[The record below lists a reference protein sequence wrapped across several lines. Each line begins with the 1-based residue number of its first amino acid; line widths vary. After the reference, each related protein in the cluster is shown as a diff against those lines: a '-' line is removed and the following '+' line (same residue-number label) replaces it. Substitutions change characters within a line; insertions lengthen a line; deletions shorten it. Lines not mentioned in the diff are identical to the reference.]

1 MRTLK
6 VALIVFFSILGIVG
20 ATILGLYLTGKL
32 NVEAIPPAD
41 IFYADVT
48 IDENGNKTFTSHT
61 GEYFTSS
68 NFDMIIGTTS
78 KSEDYNQTKVN
89 LDFGTTVAKRY
100 LKVNQET
107 LTPYC
112 YTLDEN
118 GNQVKYELTDEANG
132 NYITNGKIVVPKT
145 VTIGRAFKVLLCVS
159 TDEASDGAIDENT
172 KLYNIGGTVV
182 LYAQSEA
189 KSLSRIN
196 TTINIDV
203 PVENIKIIPTTS
215 NGGEEKVLS
224 TIIENDK
231 LYYVVNLETFFGL
244 KVEFSPA
251 RSAYL
256 YGKDGSNGTAQF
268 KKVIFGLNNDE
279 ENITFVDADGNMITG
294 VSDIARMLSI
304 LSGDGEVFAR
314 VFKNAADNNANA
326 ELSLTEQYELMA
338 NKGVSASANIRV
350 TNITID
356 GFEISDKY
364 HGAGNELV
372 FDINNRL
379 IITANNELLGK
390 SLQIGILADGYSQ
403 GAVQKEIE
411 NIYLSIQVF
420 KNGAWVD
427 ATAGDNKYFAF
438 VGSQVYVMNLLDSDY
453 YGFNFY
459 QVKFNRNMPNNSY
472 WEIAALANNE
482 NADYSSIRIQVFYK
496 SSEGIVENNSKYGPY
511 DVECVVNPVVEPEI
525 EWKDN
530 SGYKQSDELVADNR
544 NEEILFY
551 ADGKANPIIIDLT
564 NLGLITNLNQ
574 NPANTLIK
582 YFIASKADANL
593 DSKINCR
600 KYNGEIQGLPAD
612 TQYVYELLS
621 DEKLIISSMGDVS
634 EFEFDIVFAVVQN
647 DFYGNAV
654 KDGDSY
660 VIKALPS
667 AQNGS
672 LITLPFRISK
682 TVDISNESLSV
693 VINTP
698 VSPYGEPTFV
708 LQKTSNSIKLSIK
721 IKTTDVEIFKK
732 QVDAG
737 NITLHAYENSVL
749 ANYLHYYNDGVN
761 YPLENALAAYLET
774 NPTVLTDG
782 EYTIFDINLSIG
794 EIAFADAEDEK
805 AINIVLNYVVKT
817 EKGDMNFTASTT
829 NINIYSGK
837 INDLKIKYS
846 YIDDNGATVEKY
858 FEGNE
863 IINIVKRIE
872 NNAGVTKIST
882 IYTME
887 IEGQVK
893 EIELLTN
900 TYLNVEFTKYEIDD
914 VLNITS
920 SNSLMLQ
927 VSYMSLNDE
936 IKYQLSAL
944 KSGENVKITFKPQY
958 AHSNFKAIT
967 LVFNIDANF
976 EVDANDT
983 DFRNGVASTPKDGIL
998 NYDPSRGYTII
1009 GAPIKQT
1016 GDKYE
1021 IVASENSN
1029 VEYQFKNLVQVS
1041 VTTSAG
1047 SVVVND
1053 KLKFTLE
1060 IPDDLKNF
1068 IELIY
1073 VDGELIGFKPI
1084 EKLGKSANLVVYY
1097 YSSEV
1102 GFNSGVL
1109 NINLAPYYQAQGTIN
1124 NHDGADVSQKEP
1136 DAKFVF
1142 AEADIILNNFKVLGF
1157 NLETG
1162 IYDIAINTGLGA
1174 KISAI
1179 LNQLTAITSGETNL
1193 LNILQI
1199 FASQGAGEL
1208 IFTPISIKF
1217 APVSQVQKYVLT
1229 FAFNDNVAENAYNF
1243 SIDYIFYVQ
1252 PNIKVNEKKIFEVRD
1267 DIYYLNNQED
1277 PFKNGYTLYWFEP
1290 KKENSFKNGYETTSD
1305 GVNVIK
1311 LPFTRICGV
1320 ENFDK
1325 SKFSYAVYEKGAQN
1339 GGLTVGTQY
1348 TITGVKKLSLYE
1360 LVVYYAGN
1368 KFTFRYFAEPNLN
1381 LPNGIEKETYNGEKY
1396 ISLYAKQDISSLTGL
1411 SFGSLA
1417 KNGNILSYAELSKLT
1432 GNINGDYTGYDF
1444 DLNIN
1449 KNEFNL
1455 FETYVVLNGSTENEE
1470 YVVYKALIF
1479 PEKWSYINYEGTTE
1493 TDVYKILKGEVVR
1506 NIKSGENIEKFA
1518 DDILKNDFTYE
1529 IYEIYDLIDSKGE
1542 KLENNNLLINVDVD
1556 TKTIKTNPM
1565 GKNHKFKI
1573 TFQINYSD
1581 VTGTH
1586 YPYTFNYY
1594 VETTA
1599 SQTIKINYPYIG
1611 SGNNEILEDFSV
1623 SHKVYYDEF
1632 ENNQYYLID
1641 LNSNKNNM
1649 FGNKFVELTSSGEG
1663 EFNSLIFEI
1672 VKVYVN
1678 NEIIK
1683 DNISSYVTINNGE
1696 VVLKN
1701 VAFETLNVLIKIS
1714 TPNGAE
1720 GYYKISVQNH
1730 AVTYVIGVN
1739 NTESGF
1745 AENTITNVNRSNLE
1759 TFKGI
1764 LKDLT
1769 LRIKEGSSSYS
1780 EVKNLDLHFAVL
1792 KDGVLQTD
1800 KNIIYY
1806 NSADKQ
1812 LVVNP
1817 SPIKQTA
1824 TLYAFTS
1831 EGIVAK
1837 IDIDIDSPISISQ
1850 TTSKYDGNQNN
1861 AHGLYGDQTVD
1872 LFNYLSISYNGEAKN
1887 VSGYTFEIDPKNDY
1901 VSISDKNLVIKPYF
1915 NANNEFIKITIK
1927 VQLWDATNLP
1937 GTSED
1942 IKCEFEMTFSIMPNV
1957 IVNNQ
1962 TVNIKANQKL
1972 TWEGINNST
1981 DPKKGLF
1988 DLKTKKDYSYE
1999 LLQNFTNNLF
2009 AEELNL
2015 YETSLNNALNF
2026 NIETNVLTFTPKPVM
2041 ATREIVLTFKISKG
2055 DFETTGTL
2063 TITIEPDTDVEIN
2076 YPDFGTGRNFDALY
2090 IYKED
2095 YKDNKILDLIK
2106 SEYIKIIGKGIN
2118 TQIVLNTTSGYIVK
2132 GKGDIIT
2139 NNEIKLT
2146 NQENLTSNETI
2157 VISIYVDGLLRST
2170 FTLVICNNPVFT
2182 ASFGNGLSEISED
2195 LLQNEVKGNPFW
2207 FEDGKIS
2214 IQTEQNRNDSRFGI
2228 YIIARNKLTGVE
2240 TKVLI
2245 GGLGS
2250 DEKVESA
2257 VLYFATYELGSFNLI
2272 KDKVIKKNTDGT
2284 YSFAEIF
2291 NSKYEG
2297 YNKGIDIA
2305 TCEFYF
2311 GEFVVNTNQVVLS
2324 SNLKIEQPKKRI
2336 TYYYNGFEMT
2346 FSKAATLF
2354 KVGSTFIN
2362 NPEFKLNGTSG
2373 TYKLI
2378 NKNSSVKIA
2387 KYEFKV
2393 VKDYKFGDNTFA
2405 ESPKN
2410 GSTSSITKDTYNDNE
2425 FGELYG
2431 AQYKVS
2437 KTIELTAENSYSL
2450 IELLRGLGLT
2460 AYRGGAYQSTEKIYL
2475 QHGNYTTN
2483 ENFKHNLGSLI
2494 SLQSISPKGNIIDY
2508 TITPNGA
2515 KKGGDIVHLVV
2526 RFGADN
2532 LASTNAYA
2540 DADTYIIRI
2549 KILPSITITP
2559 TSASGENI
2567 LSYEE
2572 STTTG
2577 LTLTAGIKITD
2588 SSIKY
2593 FNIPLSELVTI
2604 SGNYDITKMIVSVG
2618 NGSKYVVGA
2627 GYANRLG
2634 KLPNSEEYGIQFNKT
2649 IFGGNIIEL
2658 TISDRFG
2665 YSESIRVQYLNSQN
2679 VSPTIL
2685 SNPSSIFE
2693 GDQFTLAFYKGI
2705 NSDGLKVYQCFGAQ
2719 GGQLTET
2726 YLAGI
2731 PNVIIVNG
2739 FDQIGDSYLNEG
2751 LFSLTANMGGFDNVT
2766 PTKLSYNNNLI
2777 FGNNI
2782 RLLPNEFGLK
2792 VVLTVN
2798 NSAIGGNEKIEL
2810 DVNTSLNQRYKIQA
2824 KGDYGKYSTI
2834 YLGNGNEY
2842 ELSKLF
2848 EIYDLKLGAST
2859 NLIGVD
2865 GYCLSILD
2873 LNVNY
2878 TLSYQENNEEKTITI
2893 TNNKFMFGNVEYTI
2907 DFDNSKV
2914 YYQEKIKINNKK
2926 FTINKTEF
2934 TISNDNTTLSYKEND
2949 EDKTITITNNK
2960 FMFGNVEYTIDFA
2973 NSKVYYQEKIKIN
2986 NTRFT
2991 INKTEFT
2998 INVTFSGA
3006 TSFNN
3011 KISET
3016 KATEFKFNLS
3026 GGELGR
3032 SVSHEYVF
3040 NIALTPKYYAVEM
3053 DNADQNY
3060 GIVVDGSAD
3069 SSYSGTD
3076 WRGSIIYLDYYGNV
3090 VAGTISGVSYSIYSG
3105 VGTLEEGMLSGL
3117 SADNSVTITV
3127 KSDTENSDG
3136 VEIGQVKVTMRRYY
3150 GLTGSSVNV
3159 TLSTGTNT
3167 NKLDFDVW
3175 TKGIT
3180 ALVVKQGETQ
3190 TGEPLGKGLGLFTY
3204 SITTSGYDLKYE
3216 DGEYKLSKTSGDFK
3230 ENDEVVVT
3238 VNYMGKE
3245 LGTITIKI
3253 VNNN

>member
-89 LDFGTTVAKRY
+89 LDFGTQVAKKY
-100 LKVNQET
+100 LKVNSET

-118 GNQVKYELTDEANG
+118 GNQVKYELTDEGNG

-182 LYAQSEA
+182 LHAQSEA

-203 PVENIKIIPTTS
+203 PVENIRIIPTTS
-215 NGGEEKVLS
+215 NGGEEKVLN

-279 ENITFVDADGNMITG
+279 ENITFVDADGNMIAG
-294 VSDIARMLSI
+294 VSDIARMLSV

-482 NADYSSIRIQVFYK
+482 NADYSAIRIQVFYK
-496 SSEGIVENNSKYGPY
+496 SSEGIVENNTKYGPY
-511 DVECVVNPVVEPEI
+511 DVECVVNPVVEPEV
-525 EWKDN
+525 EWNDN
-530 SGYKQSDELVADNR
+530 SDYKQSDELVADNR

-551 ADGKANPIIIDLT
+551 VDGVANPIIIDLT
-564 NLGLITNLNQ
+564 NLGLITNLDQ

-582 YFIASKADANL
+582 YFICSKTDANL

-600 KYNGEIQGLPAD
+600 KYNGQLQGLP
-612 TQYVYELLS
+612 TGMQYVYELLS

-708 LQKTSNSIKLSIK
+708 LQRTSNSLKLAIK

-737 NITLHAYENSVL
+737 NITLHAYENNVL
-749 ANYLHYYNDGVN
+749 VNYLHYYNDGVN

-782 EYTIFDINLSIG
+782 EYTIFEISLSTG

-805 AINIVLNYVVKT
+805 AINIVLNYVVNT

-846 YIDDNGATVEKY
+846 YIDDNGVTVEKY

-863 IINIVKRIE
+863 IINIVKRIV
-872 NNAGVTKIST
+872 NNAGVTEIST

-887 IEGQVK
+887 IDGQER
-893 EIELLTN
+893 EIVVLTN
-900 TYLNVEFTKYEIDD
+900 DYLNVEFTKYGIDD
-914 VLNITS
+914 VLNISS
-920 SNSLMLQ
+920 SNSLVLQ

-936 IKYQLSAL
+936 IRYQLSAL
-944 KSGENVKITFKPQY
+944 KSGENVRVTFKPQF

-967 LVFNIDANF
+967 LIFNIDANF

-983 DFRNGVASTPKDGIL
+983 DFRNGVASTPTDGIL

-1021 IVASENSN
+1021 IVAVEDLN
-1029 VEYQFKNLVQVS
+1029 VEYLFKNLVQVS

-1060 IPDDLKNF
+1060 IPDDLKSF

-1073 VDGELIGFKPI
+1073 IDGELIGFKPI
-1084 EKLGKSANLVVYY
+1084 AKLGKAANLVVYY

-1109 NINLAPYYQAQGTIN
+1109 NINLAPYYQAQGTID
-1124 NHDGADVSQKEP
+1124 NHDGANVSQKEP

-1162 IYDIAINTGLGA
+1162 IYDVEINTGLGA
-1174 KISAI
+1174 KIAAI
-1179 LNQLTAITSGETNL
+1179 LNQLTAITSDKTNL

-1208 IFTPISIKF
+1208 FYTPTKIKFTP
-1217 APVSQVQKYVLT
+1217 VSEVKKYVLT

-1243 SIDYIFYVQ
+1243 SIGYIFYVQ
-1252 PNIKVNEKKIFEVRD
+1252 PNIKVDESKIFEVRD
-1267 DIYYLNNQED
+1267 DIYYLNNQEN
-1277 PFKNGYTLYWFEP
+1277 PFKKGYTLYWF
-1290 KKENSFKNGYETTSD
+1290 ETTSD

-1311 LPFTRICGV
+1311 FPFSRICGV
-1320 ENFDK
+1320 ENFDE

-1381 LPNGIEKETYNGEKY
+1381 LPDEIEKVTYNGEKY
-1396 ISLYAKQDISSLTGL
+1396 LSLYAKQDISSLTVL
-1411 SFGSLA
+1411 SFGSLTN
-1417 KNGNILSYAELSKLT
+1417 NGNILSYAELSKKT
-1432 GNINGDYTGYDF
+1432 GNINEAYTRYGNLN
-1444 DLNIN
+1444 LNIN
-1449 KNEFNL
+1449 KNKFGL
-1455 FETYVVLNGSTENEE
+1455 FETYVVLTNGSTENEE
-1470 YVVYKALIF
+1470 YVVYKVLIF
-1479 PEKWSYINYEGTTE
+1479 PEKWSYINYGETGV
-1493 TDVYKILKGEVVR
+1493 TDVYQILNGKVV
-1506 NIKSGENIEKFA
+1506 KNIESGKNIEGFA
-1518 DDILKNDFTYE
+1518 NTILANNFE
-1529 IYEIYDLIDSKGE
+1529 YEIYDLTDSKLLE
-1542 KLENNNLLINVDVD
+1542 KNNLLINVDVN

-1573 TFQINYSD
+1573 TFTVNYSD
-1581 VTGTH
+1581 ATGTH

-1594 VETTA
+1594 VEASA
-1599 SQTIKINYPYIG
+1599 SQTIEINYPYTG

-1632 ENNQYYLID
+1632 ENNQYIID
-1641 LNSNKNNM
+1641 LKSNNNNM
-1649 FGNKFVELTSSGEG
+1649 FGNQFVKLTSSGEG
-1663 EFNSLIFEI
+1663 EFNNLIFEI

-1678 NEIIK
+1678 NEIITN
-1683 DNISSYVTINNGE
+1683 NISSYVTIDNNGK

-1701 VAFETLNVLIKIS
+1701 VSYESLNVLIKIS
-1714 TPNGAE
+1714 TKNGAE

-1730 AVTYVIGVN
+1730 AVNYVIGVD
-1739 NTESGF
+1739 NTETGAGF
-1745 AENTITNVNRSNLE
+1745 AENTITNVNRGNLK
-1759 TFKGI
+1759 TFNEI
-1764 LKDLT
+1764 LPNLT
-1769 LRIKEGSSSYS
+1769 LRIKTGSSSYS
-1780 EVKNLDLHFAVL
+1780 EVKNLELQFAVL
-1792 KDGVLQTD
+1792 NKDGVLQTD

-1806 NSADKQ
+1806 DSAKKQ

-1831 EGIVAK
+1831 EGVVAK
-1837 IDIDIDSPISISQ
+1837 IEIDIDSPISISQ
-1850 TTSKYDGNQNN
+1850 TTANYDGGQNN
-1861 AHGLYGDQTVD
+1861 AHGLYGDQIVD
-1872 LFNYLSISYNGEAKN
+1872 LFKYLLISYNGTKVEN
-1887 VSGYTFEIDPKNDY
+1887 VSGYTFEIDSNDY
-1901 VSISDKNLVIKPYF
+1901 VSISDNQLVIKPYF

-1937 GTSED
+1937 GTSAD

-1962 TVNIKANQKL
+1962 TVTVKANQTL
-1972 TWEGINNST
+1972 TWEDIA
-1981 DPKKGLF
+1981 KLF
-1988 DLKTKKDYSYE
+1988 DLKKGNGYSYNLE
-1999 LLQNFTNNLF
+1999 SFTYNLL
-2009 AEELNL
+2009 AEELDL
-2015 YETSLNNALNF
+2015 YGLEGIKFDFTGNK
-2026 NIETNVLTFTPKPVM
+2026 LTFKPKPVM
-2041 ATREIVLTFKISKG
+2041 AKREIVIKFKIFK
-2055 DFETTGTL
+2055 DNFETTGTL

-2095 YKDNKILDLIK
+2095 YKNNKILDLINN
-2106 SEYIKIIGKGIN
+2106 EYIKIIGKGTD
-2118 TQIVLNTTSGYIVK
+2118 TQIVLKTTSDYISRDK
-2132 GKGDIIT
+2132 ETNII
-2139 NNEIKLT
+2139 NNNKITLT
-2146 NQENLTSNETI
+2146 SDALTLTSNETI

-2182 ASFGNGLSEISED
+2182 ASFDNGLSEITED
-2195 LLQNEVKGNPFW
+2195 LLQDEVKGNPFW

-2214 IQTEQNRNDSRFGI
+2214 IKTEQNRGGSRFGI

-2245 GGLGS
+2245 GGTGQK
-2250 DEKVESA
+2250 EKVESA
-2257 VLYFATYELGSFNLI
+2257 VLYFADYGLSGFSFNDAI
-2272 KDKVIKKNTDGT
+2272 DRNADHT
-2284 YSFAEIF
+2284 YSFAKIF
-2291 NSKYEG
+2291 AG
-2297 YNKGIDIA
+2297 KGIDIA

-2311 GEFVVNTNQVVLS
+2311 GEFVVNENQVVLG

-2354 KVGSTFIN
+2354 KVGTTNIS
-2362 NPEFKLNGTSG
+2362 EFKLNETSGISG

-2378 NKNSSVKIA
+2378 NANSRVEIA

-2405 ESPKN
+2405 NSPKD
-2410 GSTSSITKDTYNDNE
+2410 GSTSSITKDTYNDKE

-2431 AQYKVS
+2431 TQYRVS
-2437 KTIELTAENSYSL
+2437 KTIELTADNSYSL

-2494 SLQSISPKGNIIDY
+2494 SLQSITNGTGNVTGNVTDY

-2526 RFGADN
+2526 RFGAN
-2532 LASTNAYA
+2532 ELASTNAYA

-2549 KILPSITITP
+2549 KILPNITITP

-2588 SSIKY
+2588 SLIKY
-2593 FNIPLSELVTI
+2593 FNIPLSQLVTI

-2618 NGSKYVVGA
+2618 NGSEYVVGA

-2634 KLPNSEEYGIQFNKT
+2634 KLPGGGEEYGIQFNKT

-2693 GDQFTLAFYKGI
+2693 GDQFTLAFYTGVDE
-2705 NSDGLKVYQCFGAQ
+2705 NGLKLYQCFGAQ
-2719 GGQLTET
+2719 SGSPLTET
-2726 YLAGI
+2726 TLAGI

-2739 FDQIGDSYLNEG
+2739 FGDKQITDVNIDNN
-2751 LFSLTANMGGFDNVT
+2751 LFTLIANKGEFVSGT
-2766 PTKLSYNNNLI
+2766 KTKLGYNDNSI

-2792 VVLTVN
+2792 IRLSVQN
-2798 NSAIGGNEKIEL
+2798 NAIGEGKEEVVEL
-2810 DVNTSLNQRYKIQA
+2810 AVNTSLNQRYKVQA

-2842 ELSKLF
+2842 QLTNLF
-2848 EIYDLKLGAST
+2848 EIYDLKLGATT
-2859 NLIGVD
+2859 N
-2865 GYCLSILD
+2865 
-2873 LNVNY
+2873 
-2878 TLSYQENNEEKTITI
+2878 TLKFENNGSETQ
-2893 TNNKFMFGNVEYTI
+2893 GYLQ
-2907 DFDNSKV
+2907 S
-2914 YYQEKIKINNKK
+2914 
-2926 FTINKTEF
+2926 
-2934 TISNDNTTLSYKEND
+2934 ISNGVLTLKNAE
-2949 EDKTITITNNK
+2949 
-2960 FMFGNVEYTIDFA
+2960 
-2973 NSKVYYQEKIKIN
+2973 
-2986 NTRFT
+2986 
-2991 INKTEFT
+2991 
-2998 INVTFSGA
+2998 
-3006 TSFNN
+3006 SFNN

-3016 KATEFKFNLS
+3016 KATEFNFNLS
-3026 GGELGR
+3026 GGELGT
-3032 SVSHEYVF
+3032 SVSHKYVF

-3053 DNADQNY
+3053 ENADLNY

-3069 SSYSGTD
+3069 SSYSGEG
-3076 WRGSIIYLDYYGNV
+3076 WKGSIIYLDYYGNV
-3090 VAGTISGVSYSIYSG
+3090 VVTNNTDVSGVSYSIYSG
-3105 VGTLEEGMLSGL
+3105 IGNLSSGTLSGL

-3127 KSDTENSDG
+3127 KSDNI
-3136 VEIGQVKVTMRRYY
+3136 EIGQVKVTMRRYY
-3150 GLTGSSVNV
+3150 GLTGNSVNV
-3159 TLSTGTNT
+3159 PIKNITGNQI
-3167 NKLDFDVW
+3167 KFEDW
-3175 TKGIT
+3175 TKGIK
-3180 ALVVKQGETQ
+3180 ALVVGGGDPEA
-3190 TGEPLGKGLGLFTY
+3190 LGKGLGLFTY
-3204 SITTSGYDLKYE
+3204 SVGTGYDLKYE
-3216 DGEYKLSKTSGDFK
+3216 NGEYKLVKTSGNFVAGTS
-3230 ENDEVVVT
+3230 VVVT

-3245 LGTITIKI
+3245 LGKIT
-3253 VNNN
+3253 VNITKN

>member
-89 LDFGTTVAKRY
+89 LDFGTQVAKKY
-100 LKVNQET
+100 LKVNSET

-182 LYAQSEA
+182 LHAQSEA

-203 PVENIKIIPTTS
+203 PVENIRIIPTTS
-215 NGGEEKVLS
+215 NGGEEKVLN

-279 ENITFVDADGNMITG
+279 ENITFVDADGNMIAG
-294 VSDIARMLSI
+294 VSDIARMLSV

-472 WEIAALANNE
+472 WEIAALVNNE
-482 NADYSSIRIQVFYK
+482 NADYSAIRIQVFYK
-496 SSEGIVENNSKYGPY
+496 SSEGIVENNTKYGPY
-511 DVECVVNPVVEPEI
+511 DVECVVNPVVEPEV
-525 EWKDN
+525 EWNDN
-530 SGYKQSDELVADNR
+530 SDYKQSDELVADSR

-551 ADGKANPIIIDLT
+551 VDGKATPIIIDLT
-564 NLGLITNLNQ
+564 NLGLITNLDQ

-582 YFIASKADANL
+582 YFICSKTDANL

-600 KYNGEIQGLPAD
+600 KYNGQLQGLP
-612 TQYVYELLS
+612 TGMQYVYELLS

-708 LQKTSNSIKLSIK
+708 LQRTSNSLKLAIK

-737 NITLHAYENSVL
+737 NITLHAYENNVL
-749 ANYLHYYNDGVN
+749 VNYLHYYNDGVN

-782 EYTIFDINLSIG
+782 EYTIFEISLSTG

-805 AINIVLNYVVKT
+805 AINIVLNYVVNT

-846 YIDDNGATVEKY
+846 YIDDNGVTVEKY

-863 IINIVKRIE
+863 IINIVKRIV
-872 NNAGVTKIST
+872 NNAGVTEIST

-887 IEGQVK
+887 IDGQER
-893 EIELLTN
+893 EIVVLTN
-900 TYLNVEFTKYEIDD
+900 DYLNVEFTKYGIDD
-914 VLNITS
+914 VLNISS
-920 SNSLMLQ
+920 SNSLVLQ

-936 IKYQLSAL
+936 IRYQLSAL
-944 KSGENVKITFKPQY
+944 KSGENVRVTFKPQF

-967 LVFNIDANF
+967 LIFNIDANF

-1021 IVASENSN
+1021 IVAVEDLN
-1029 VEYQFKNLVQVS
+1029 VEYLFKNLAQVS

-1060 IPDDLKNF
+1060 IPDDLKSF

-1073 VDGELIGFKPI
+1073 IDGELIGFKPI
-1084 EKLGKSANLVVYY
+1084 AKLGKAANLVVYY

-1109 NINLAPYYQAQGTIN
+1109 NINLAPYYQAQGTID
-1124 NHDGADVSQKEP
+1124 NHDGANVSQKEP

-1162 IYDIAINTGLGA
+1162 IYDVEINTGLGA
-1174 KISAI
+1174 KIAAI
-1179 LNQLTAITSGETNL
+1179 LNQLTAITSDKTNL

-1208 IFTPISIKF
+1208 FYTPTKIKFTP
-1217 APVSQVQKYVLT
+1217 VSEVEKYVLT

-1252 PNIKVNEKKIFEVRD
+1252 PNIKVDESKIFEVRD
-1267 DIYYLNNQED
+1267 DIYYLNNQEN
-1277 PFKNGYTLYWFEP
+1277 PFKNGYTLYWFE
-1290 KKENSFKNGYETTSD
+1290 TTSE

-1311 LPFTRICGV
+1311 FPFSRICGV
-1320 ENFDK
+1320 ENFDE

-1381 LPNGIEKETYNGEKY
+1381 LPDEIEKVTYNGEKY
-1396 ISLYAKQDISSLTGL
+1396 LSLYAKQDISSLTVL
-1411 SFGSLA
+1411 SFGSLTN
-1417 KNGNILSYAELSKLT
+1417 NGNILSYAELSKKT
-1432 GNINGDYTGYDF
+1432 GNINEAYTRYGNLN
-1444 DLNIN
+1444 LNIN
-1449 KNEFNL
+1449 KNKFGL
-1455 FETYVVLNGSTENEE
+1455 FETYVVLTNGSTENEE

-1479 PEKWSYINYEGTTE
+1479 PEKWSYINYGETGV
-1493 TDVYKILKGEVVR
+1493 TDVYQILNGKVV
-1506 NIKSGENIEKFA
+1506 KNIESGKNIEGFA
-1518 DDILKNDFTYE
+1518 NTILANNFE
-1529 IYEIYDLIDSKGE
+1529 YEIYDLTDSKLLE
-1542 KLENNNLLINVDVD
+1542 KNNLLINVDVN

-1573 TFQINYSD
+1573 TFTVNYSD
-1581 VTGTH
+1581 ATGTH
-1586 YPYTFNYY
+1586 YPYTFDYY
-1594 VETTA
+1594 VEASA
-1599 SQTIKINYPYIG
+1599 SQTIEINYPYTG

-1632 ENNQYYLID
+1632 ENNQYIID
-1641 LNSNKNNM
+1641 LRSNENNM
-1649 FGNKFVELTSSGEG
+1649 FGKQFVKLTSSGEG
-1663 EFNSLIFEI
+1663 EFNNLIFEI

-1678 NEIIK
+1678 NEIITN
-1683 DNISSYVTINNGE
+1683 NISSYVTIDNNGK

-1701 VAFETLNVLIKIS
+1701 VSYESLNVLIKIS
-1714 TPNGAE
+1714 TKNGAE

-1730 AVTYVIGVN
+1730 AVNYVIGVD
-1739 NTESGF
+1739 NTETGAGF
-1745 AENTITNVNRSNLE
+1745 TENTITNVNRGNLDN
-1759 TFKGI
+1759 FNLI
-1764 LKDLT
+1764 LPNLT
-1769 LRIKEGSSSYS
+1769 LRIKTGSSSYS

-1806 NSADKQ
+1806 DSAKKQ

-1831 EGIVAK
+1831 EGVVAK
-1837 IDIDIDSPISISQ
+1837 IEIDIDSPISITQ
-1850 TTSKYDGNQNN
+1850 TTANYDGGQNN

-1872 LFNYLSISYNGEAKN
+1872 LFKYLSISYNGEAKN
-1887 VSGYTFEIDPKNDY
+1887 VSGYTFKIDSNY
-1901 VSISDKNLVIKPYF
+1901 VSISGNQLVIMPYF

-1937 GTSED
+1937 GTSAD

-1962 TVNIKANQKL
+1962 TVTVKANQENFEW
-1972 TWEGINNST
+1972 TGIDNLFNL
-1981 DPKKGLF
+1981 KKGGGYLYNLESF
-1988 DLKTKKDYSYE
+1988 THN
-1999 LLQNFTNNLF
+1999 LL
-2009 AEELNL
+2009 AEELDL
-2015 YETSLNNALNF
+2015 YGLEGIKFEFTGNK
-2026 NIETNVLTFTPKPVM
+2026 LTFKPKPVM
-2041 ATREIVLTFKISKG
+2041 AKREIVITFKIFKG

-2063 TITIEPDTDVEIN
+2063 TITIEPDTDVKIN

-2095 YKDNKILDLIK
+2095 YKDNKILDLIN
-2106 SEYIKIIGKGIN
+2106 SAYIQIIGKGTN
-2118 TQIVLNTTSGYIVK
+2118 TQIVLDKTSDYIS
-2132 GKGDIIT
+2132 IT
-2139 NNEIKLT
+2139 DNKITLT
-2146 NQENLTSNETI
+2146 SDALTLTSNETI
-2157 VISIYVDGLLRST
+2157 VVSIYVDGLLRST

-2182 ASFGNGLSEISED
+2182 ASFDNGLSEINED
-2195 LLQNEVKGNPFW
+2195 LLQDEVKGNPFW

-2214 IQTEQNRNDSRFGI
+2214 IKTEQNRGGSRFGI

-2245 GGLGS
+2245 GGTGQK
-2250 DEKVESA
+2250 EKVESA
-2257 VLYFATYELGSFNLI
+2257 VLYFADYGLSGFSFNDAI
-2272 KDKVIKKNTDGT
+2272 DRNADHT
-2284 YSFAEIF
+2284 YSFAKIF
-2291 NSKYEG
+2291 AG
-2297 YNKGIDIA
+2297 KGIDIA

-2311 GEFVVNTNQVVLS
+2311 GEFVVNENQVVLG

-2346 FSKAATLF
+2346 FSEAEELF
-2354 KVGSTFIN
+2354 KVGETKVSNVGLTGEN
-2362 NPEFKLNGTSG
+2362 RSYT
-2373 TYKLI
+2373 LI
-2378 NKNSSVKIA
+2378 NANSSVEIA

-2405 ESPKN
+2405 NSPKD
-2410 GSTSSITKDTYNDNE
+2410 GSTSSITKDTYNDKE

-2431 AQYKVS
+2431 TQYRVS
-2437 KTIELTAENSYSL
+2437 KTIELTAGNSYSL

-2494 SLQSISPKGNIIDY
+2494 SLQSINGKDY

-2532 LASTNAYA
+2532 LASTNADAYA

-2588 SSIKY
+2588 SLIKY
-2593 FNIPLSELVTI
+2593 FNIPLSQLVTI

-2618 NGSKYVVGA
+2618 NGSEYVVGA

-2634 KLPNSEEYGIQFNKT
+2634 KLPGGGEEYGIQFNKT

-2693 GDQFTLAFYKGI
+2693 GDQFTLAFYTGVDE
-2705 NSDGLKVYQCFGAQ
+2705 NGLKLYQCFGAQ
-2719 GGQLTET
+2719 TDTCNET
-2726 YLAGI
+2726 TLAGI

-2739 FDQIGDSYLNEG
+2739 FDQIGDSYIDEG
-2751 LFSLTANMGGFDNVT
+2751 LFTLTANKGGFDNTT
-2766 PTKLSYNNNLI
+2766 PTKLDYNNNSI

-2792 VVLTVN
+2792 VKLSVLN
-2798 NSAIGGNEKIEL
+2798 PAIGEGKEEVVEL
-2810 DVNTSLNQRYKIQA
+2810 DVNTSLNQRYKVQA

-2834 YLGNGNEY
+2834 YLGNRNSY
-2842 ELSKLF
+2842 NIADLF
-2848 EIYDLKLGAST
+2848 EIYDLKLGATT
-2859 NLIGVD
+2859 N
-2865 GYCLSILD
+2865 
-2873 LNVNY
+2873 
-2878 TLSYQENNEEKTITI
+2878 TLKFENNGSETQ
-2893 TNNKFMFGNVEYTI
+2893 GYLQ
-2907 DFDNSKV
+2907 S
-2914 YYQEKIKINNKK
+2914 
-2926 FTINKTEF
+2926 
-2934 TISNDNTTLSYKEND
+2934 ISNGVNGVLTLKNAE
-2949 EDKTITITNNK
+2949 
-2960 FMFGNVEYTIDFA
+2960 
-2973 NSKVYYQEKIKIN
+2973 
-2986 NTRFT
+2986 
-2991 INKTEFT
+2991 
-2998 INVTFSGA
+2998 
-3006 TSFNN
+3006 SFNN

-3016 KATEFKFNLS
+3016 KATKFNFKLS
-3026 GGELGR
+3026 SGELGT
-3032 SVSHEYVF
+3032 SVDHEYVF

-3053 DNADQNY
+3053 NNADLNY
-3060 GIVVDGSAD
+3060 GIVVDGSAT
-3069 SSYSGTD
+3069 SSYSGEG
-3076 WRGSIIYLDYYGNV
+3076 WKGSIIYLDYYGNV
-3090 VAGTISGVSYSIYSG
+3090 VVKNRSDVSGVSYSIYSG
-3105 VGTLEEGMLSGL
+3105 IGNLKNGMLSGL

-3127 KSDTENSDG
+3127 KSDN

-3150 GLTGSSVNV
+3150 GLTGNSVNV

-3175 TKGIT
+3175 TDGIK
-3180 ALVVKQGETQ
+3180 ALVVVGGDPEA
-3190 TGEPLGKGLGLFTY
+3190 LGKGLGLFTY
-3204 SITTSGYDLKYE
+3204 SVGTGYDILYE
-3216 DGEYKLSKTSGDFK
+3216 DGQYKLVKTSGNFVTDTS
-3230 ENDEVVVT
+3230 VVVT

-3245 LGTITIKI
+3245 LGKITVTIDG
-3253 VNNN
+3253 

>member
-48 IDENGNKTFTSHT
+48 VDENGNKTFTSHT
-61 GEYFTSS
+61 GEYFTSN

-100 LKVNQET
+100 LKVNSET

-118 GNQVKYELTDEANG
+118 DNQVKYELADETNG

-203 PVENIKIIPTTS
+203 PVENIRIIPTTS
-215 NGGEEKVLS
+215 NGGEEKVLN

-294 VSDIARMLSI
+294 VSDIARMLSV

-482 NADYSSIRIQVFYK
+482 NADYSTIRIQVFYK
-496 SSEGIVENNSKYGPY
+496 SSEGIVENNTKYGPY
-511 DVECVVNPVVEPEI
+511 DVECVINPVVEPEV
-525 EWKDN
+525 EWNDN
-530 SGYKQSDELVADNR
+530 SDYKQSDELVADNR

-551 ADGKANPIIIDLT
+551 VDGKATPIIIDLT
-564 NLGLITNLNQ
+564 NLGLITNLDQ

-582 YFIASKADANL
+582 YFICSKTDANL

-600 KYNGEIQGLPAD
+600 KYNGQLQGLP
-612 TQYVYELLS
+612 TGMQYVYELLS

-708 LQKTSNSIKLSIK
+708 LQRTSNSLKLAIK

-737 NITLHAYENSVL
+737 NITLHAYENNVL
-749 ANYLHYYNDGVN
+749 VNYLHYYNDGVN

-782 EYTIFDINLSIG
+782 EYTIFEISLSTG

-805 AINIVLNYVVKT
+805 AINIVLNYVVNT

-846 YIDDNGATVEKY
+846 YIDDNGVTVEKY

-863 IINIVKRIE
+863 IINIVKRIV
-872 NNAGVTKIST
+872 NNAGVTEIST

-887 IEGQVK
+887 IDGQER
-893 EIELLTN
+893 EIVVLTN
-900 TYLNVEFTKYEIDD
+900 DYLNVEFTKYGIDD
-914 VLNITS
+914 VLNISS
-920 SNSLMLQ
+920 SNSLVLQ

-936 IKYQLSAL
+936 IRYQLSAL
-944 KSGENVKITFKPQY
+944 KSGENVRVTFKPQF

-967 LVFNIDANF
+967 LIFNIDANF

-1021 IVASENSN
+1021 IVAVEDLN
-1029 VEYQFKNLVQVS
+1029 VEYLFKNLAQVS

-1060 IPDDLKNF
+1060 IPDDLKSF

-1073 VDGELIGFKPI
+1073 IDGELIGFKPI
-1084 EKLGKSANLVVYY
+1084 AKFGKAANLVVYY

-1109 NINLAPYYQAQGTIN
+1109 NINLAPYYQAQGTID
-1124 NHDGADVSQKEP
+1124 NHDGANVSQKEP

-1162 IYDIAINTGLGA
+1162 IYDVEINTGLGA
-1174 KISAI
+1174 KIAAI
-1179 LNQLTAITSGETNL
+1179 LNQLTAITSDKTNL

-1208 IFTPISIKF
+1208 FYTPTKIKFTP
-1217 APVSQVQKYVLT
+1217 VSEVEKYVLT

-1252 PNIKVNEKKIFEVRD
+1252 PNIKVDESKIFEVRD
-1267 DIYYLNNQED
+1267 DIYYLNNQEN
-1277 PFKNGYTLYWFEP
+1277 PFKNGYTLYWFE
-1290 KKENSFKNGYETTSD
+1290 TTSE

-1311 LPFTRICGV
+1311 FPFSRICGV
-1320 ENFDK
+1320 ENFDE

-1381 LPNGIEKETYNGEKY
+1381 LPDEIEKVTYNGEKY
-1396 ISLYAKQDISSLTGL
+1396 LSLYAKQDISSLTVL
-1411 SFGSLA
+1411 SFGSLTN
-1417 KNGNILSYAELSKLT
+1417 NGNILSYAELSKKT
-1432 GNINGDYTGYDF
+1432 GNINEAYTRYGNLN
-1444 DLNIN
+1444 LNIN
-1449 KNEFNL
+1449 KNKFGL
-1455 FETYVVLNGSTENEE
+1455 FETYVVLTNGSTENEE

-1479 PEKWSYINYEGTTE
+1479 PEKWSYINYGETGV
-1493 TDVYKILKGEVVR
+1493 TDVYQILNGKVV
-1506 NIKSGENIEKFA
+1506 KNIESGKNIEGFA
-1518 DDILKNDFTYE
+1518 NTILANNFE
-1529 IYEIYDLIDSKGE
+1529 YEIYDLTDSKLLE
-1542 KLENNNLLINVDVD
+1542 KNNLLINVDVN

-1573 TFQINYSD
+1573 TFTVNYSD
-1581 VTGTH
+1581 TTGTH

-1594 VETTA
+1594 VEASA
-1599 SQTIKINYPYIG
+1599 SQTIEINYPYTG

-1632 ENNQYYLID
+1632 ENNQYIID
-1641 LNSNKNNM
+1641 LKSNENNM
-1649 FGNKFVELTSSGEG
+1649 FGNQFVKLTSSGEG
-1663 EFNSLIFEI
+1663 EFNNLIFEI

-1678 NEIIK
+1678 NEIITN
-1683 DNISSYVTINNGE
+1683 NISSYVTIDNNGK

-1701 VAFETLNVLIKIS
+1701 VSYESLNVLIKIS
-1714 TPNGAE
+1714 TKNGAE

-1730 AVTYVIGVN
+1730 AVNYVIGVD
-1739 NTESGF
+1739 NTETGAGF
-1745 AENTITNVNRSNLE
+1745 AENTITNVNRGNLDN
-1759 TFKGI
+1759 FNLI
-1764 LKDLT
+1764 LPNLT
-1769 LRIKEGSSSYS
+1769 LRIKTGSSSYS
-1780 EVKNLDLHFAVL
+1780 EVKNLSLKFAVL

-1806 NSADKQ
+1806 DSAKKQ

-1831 EGIVAK
+1831 EGVVAK
-1837 IDIDIDSPISISQ
+1837 IEIDIDSPISINQ
-1850 TTSKYDGNQNN
+1850 TRDNYDGGQNN

-1872 LFNYLSISYNGEAKN
+1872 LFKYLLISYNGTEVKN
-1887 VSGYTFEIDPKNDY
+1887 VSGYTFKIDSNDY
-1901 VSISDKNLVIKPYF
+1901 VSISGNQLVIKPYF

-1927 VQLWDATNLP
+1927 VQLWDATKLP

-1942 IKCEFEMTFSIMPNV
+1942 IKCEFEITFSIMPNV

-1962 TVNIKANQKL
+1962 TVNIKANQTL
-1972 TWEGINNST
+1972 TWEDIAKLF
-1981 DPKKGLF
+1981 DRKKGNG
-1988 DLKTKKDYSYE
+1988 YSYNLE
-1999 LLQNFTNNLF
+1999 SFTHNLL
-2009 AEELNL
+2009 AEELAL
-2015 YETSLNNALNF
+2015 YGSEGIKFDFTGNK
-2026 NIETNVLTFTPKPVM
+2026 LTFTPEPVM
-2041 ATREIVLTFKISKG
+2041 AKREIVITFKIFKG

-2095 YKDNKILDLIK
+2095 YKNNKILDLINN
-2106 SEYIKIIGKGIN
+2106 EYIKIIGKGIN
-2118 TQIVLNTTSGYIVK
+2118 TQIVLDKTSDYIS
-2132 GKGDIIT
+2132 IT
-2139 NNEIKLT
+2139 DNKITLT
-2146 NQENLTSNETI
+2146 SDALTLTSNETI
-2157 VISIYVDGLLRST
+2157 VVSIYVDGLLRST

-2182 ASFGNGLSEISED
+2182 ASFDNGLSEINED
-2195 LLQNEVKGNPFW
+2195 LLQDEVKGNPFW

-2214 IQTEQNRNDSRFGI
+2214 IKTEQNRGGSRFGI

-2245 GGLGS
+2245 GGTGQK
-2250 DEKVESA
+2250 EKVESA
-2257 VLYFATYELGSFNLI
+2257 VLYFADYGLSGFSFNDAI
-2272 KDKVIKKNTDGT
+2272 DRNADHT
-2284 YSFAEIF
+2284 YSFAKIF
-2291 NSKYEG
+2291 AG
-2297 YNKGIDIA
+2297 KGIDIA

-2311 GEFVVNTNQVVLS
+2311 GEFVVNENQVVLG

-2354 KVGSTFIN
+2354 KVGSTDIN
-2362 NPEFKLNGTSG
+2362 NADFGLEGTSG

-2378 NKNSSVKIA
+2378 NANSRVEIA

-2405 ESPKN
+2405 NSPKD
-2410 GSTSSITKDTYNDNE
+2410 GSTSSITKDTYNDKE

-2431 AQYKVS
+2431 TQYRVS
-2437 KTIELTAENSYSL
+2437 KTIELTAGNSYSL

-2494 SLQSISPKGNIIDY
+2494 SLQSINGKDY

-2532 LASTNAYA
+2532 LASTNADAYA

-2588 SSIKY
+2588 SLIKY
-2593 FNIPLSELVTI
+2593 FNIPLSQLVTI

-2618 NGSKYVVGA
+2618 SGSEYVVGA

-2634 KLPNSEEYGIQFNKT
+2634 TLPDSGDEYGIQFNKT

-2665 YSESIRVQYLNSQN
+2665 YSESIRVQYLNSKN

-2693 GDQFTLAFYKGI
+2693 GDQFTLAFYTGVDE
-2705 NSDGLKVYQCFGAQ
+2705 NGLKLYQCFGAQ
-2719 GGQLTET
+2719 SGLLTET
-2726 YLAGI
+2726 TLAGI

-2739 FDQIGDSYLNEG
+2739 FDQIGDSYINEG
-2751 LFSLTANMGGFDNVT
+2751 LFTLTANKGGFVSGT
-2766 PTKLSYNNNLI
+2766 KTKLGYNNNSI

-2792 VVLTVN
+2792 VELSVQN
-2798 NSAIGGNEKIEL
+2798 DAIGKKEVVEL
-2810 DVNTSLNQRYKIQA
+2810 AVNTSLNQRYKVQA
-2824 KGDYGKYSTI
+2824 KGNYGKYSTI

-2842 ELSKLF
+2842 QLTNLF

-2878 TLSYQENNEEKTITI
+2878 TLSYQKNGKEETITI
-2893 TNNKFMFGNVEYTI
+2893 TNNKFTFEGI
-2907 DFDNSKV
+2907 
-2914 YYQEKIKINNKK
+2914 
-2926 FTINKTEF
+2926 
-2934 TISNDNTTLSYKEND
+2934 
-2949 EDKTITITNNK
+2949 
-2960 FMFGNVEYTIDFA
+2960 EYTIDFA
-2973 NSKVYYQEKIKIN
+2973 NSKVYYQEKININ
-2986 NTRFT
+2986 NKKF
-2991 INKTEFT
+2991 IIKETEFT
-2998 INVTFSGA
+2998 INNDNTELSYQENDVTKTITITNNKFTFEGIEYTIDFANSKVYYQKEININNKKFTIKETEFTINNNNVKFDGALFSE
-3006 TSFNN
+3006 NN

-3016 KATEFKFNLS
+3016 KTTEFKFNLS
-3026 GGELGR
+3026 GGELGEIK
-3032 SVSHEYVF
+3032 HKYVF

-3069 SSYSGTD
+3069 SSYSGEG
-3076 WRGSIIYLDYYGNV
+3076 WKGSIIYLDYYGNV
-3090 VAGTISGVSYSIYSG
+3090 VVKDKIDVSGVSYSIYSG
-3105 VGTLEEGMLSGL
+3105 IGNLSAGTLSEL

-3127 KSDTENSDG
+3127 KSDNI
-3136 VEIGQVKVTMRRYY
+3136 EIGQVKVTMRRYY
-3150 GLTGSSVNV
+3150 GLTGNSVNV
-3159 TLSTGTNT
+3159 PIKNITGNQI
-3167 NKLDFDVW
+3167 KFEDW
-3175 TKGIT
+3175 TKGLK
-3180 ALVVKQGETQ
+3180 ALVVEQGETQ
-3190 TGEPLGKGLGLFTY
+3190 TGEALGKGLGLFTY
-3204 SITTSGYDLKYE
+3204 SVGTGYDILYE
-3216 DGEYKLSKTSGDFK
+3216 DGQYKLVKTSGNFVTDTS
-3230 ENDEVVVT
+3230 VVVT

-3245 LGTITIKI
+3245 LGKITVTIDG
-3253 VNNN
+3253 

>member
-48 IDENGNKTFTSHT
+48 VDENGNKTFTSHT

-100 LKVNQET
+100 LKVNLET

-145 VTIGRAFKVLLCVS
+145 VIIGRAFKVLLCVS

-203 PVENIKIIPTTS
+203 PVENIRIIPTTS
-215 NGGEEKVLS
+215 NGGEEKVLN

-279 ENITFVDADGNMITG
+279 ENITFVDADGNMIAG
-294 VSDIARMLSI
+294 VSDIARMLSV

-482 NADYSSIRIQVFYK
+482 NADYSAIRIQVFYK

-511 DVECVVNPVVEPEI
+511 DVECVVNPVVEPEV
-525 EWKDN
+525 EWNDN

-551 ADGKANPIIIDLT
+551 VDGKATPIIIDLT
-564 NLGLITNLNQ
+564 NLGLITNLDQ

-582 YFIASKADANL
+582 YFICSKTDANL

-600 KYNGEIQGLPAD
+600 KYNGQLQGLP
-612 TQYVYELLS
+612 TGMQYVYELLS
-621 DEKLIISSMGDVS
+621 DEKLVISSMGDVS

-708 LQKTSNSIKLSIK
+708 LQRTSNSLKLAIK

-737 NITLHAYENSVL
+737 NITLHAYENNVL
-749 ANYLHYYNDGVN
+749 VNYLYYYNDGVN

-782 EYTIFDINLSIG
+782 DYTIFEISLSTG

-805 AINIVLNYVVKT
+805 AINIVLNYVVNT

-846 YIDDNGATVEKY
+846 YIDDNGVTVEKY

-863 IINIVKRIE
+863 IINIVKRIV
-872 NNAGVTKIST
+872 NNAGVTEIST

-887 IEGQVK
+887 IDGQER
-893 EIELLTN
+893 EIVVLTN
-900 TYLNVEFTKYEIDD
+900 DYLNVEFTKYGIDD
-914 VLNITS
+914 VLNISS
-920 SNSLMLQ
+920 SNSLVLQ

-936 IKYQLSAL
+936 IRYQLSAL
-944 KSGENVKITFKPQY
+944 KSGENVRVTFKPQF

-967 LVFNIDANF
+967 LIFNIDANF

-1009 GAPIKQT
+1009 GTPIKQT

-1021 IVASENSN
+1021 IVAVEDLN
-1029 VEYQFKNLVQVS
+1029 VEYLFKNLVQVS

-1060 IPDDLKNF
+1060 IPDDLKSF

-1073 VDGELIGFKPI
+1073 IDGELIGFKPI
-1084 EKLGKSANLVVYY
+1084 AKLGKAANLVVYY

-1109 NINLAPYYQAQGTIN
+1109 NINLAPYYQAQGTID

-1162 IYDIAINTGLGA
+1162 IYDVEINTGLGA
-1174 KISAI
+1174 KIAAI
-1179 LNQLTAITSGETNL
+1179 LNQLTAITSDKTSL

-1217 APVSQVQKYVLT
+1217 APVSQVEKYILT

-1252 PNIKVNEKKIFEVRD
+1252 PNIKVDESKIFEVRD
-1267 DIYYLNNQED
+1267 YIYYLNNQEN
-1277 PFKNGYTLYWFEP
+1277 PFKNGYTLYWFE
-1290 KKENSFKNGYETTSD
+1290 TTSD

-1311 LPFTRICGV
+1311 FPFTRICGI
-1320 ENFDK
+1320 ENFDE

-1360 LVVYYAGN
+1360 LVVYYAKN
-1368 KFTFRYFAEPNLN
+1368 KFTFRYFAEPDLN
-1381 LPNGIEKETYNGEKY
+1381 LPDEIEKVTYNGEKY
-1396 ISLYAKQDISSLTGL
+1396 LSLYAKQDISSLTVL
-1411 SFGSLA
+1411 SFGSLTN
-1417 KNGNILSYAELSKLT
+1417 NGNILSYAELSKKT
-1432 GNINGDYTGYDF
+1432 GNINEAYTRYGNLN
-1444 DLNIN
+1444 LNIN
-1449 KNEFNL
+1449 KNKFGL
-1455 FETYVVLNGSTENEE
+1455 FETYVVLTNGSTESEE

-1479 PEKWSYINYEGTTE
+1479 PEKWSYIDYGETAV
-1493 TDVYKILKGEVVR
+1493 TDVYQILNGEVV
-1506 NIKSGENIEKFA
+1506 KNIESGKNIEGFA
-1518 DDILKNDFTYE
+1518 NTILANNFE
-1529 IYEIYDLIDSKGE
+1529 YEIYDLTDSKLLE
-1542 KLENNNLLINVDVD
+1542 KDNLLINVDVN

-1565 GKNHKFKI
+1565 GKDHKFKI
-1573 TFQINYSD
+1573 TFTVNYSD
-1581 VTGTH
+1581 ATGTH

-1594 VETTA
+1594 VEASA
-1599 SQTIKINYPYIG
+1599 SQTIEINYPYTE
-1611 SGNNEILEDFSV
+1611 SGNGEILEDFSV

-1632 ENNQYYLID
+1632 ENNQYIID
-1641 LNSNKNNM
+1641 LKSNNNNM
-1649 FGNKFVELTSSGEG
+1649 FGNQFVKLTSSGEG
-1663 EFNSLIFEI
+1663 EFNNLIFEI

-1678 NEIIK
+1678 NEIITN
-1683 DNISSYVTINNGE
+1683 NISSYVTIDNKGK

-1701 VAFETLNVLIKIS
+1701 VSYESLNVLIKIS
-1714 TPNGAE
+1714 TKNGAE
-1720 GYYKISVQNH
+1720 SYYKISVQNH
-1730 AVTYVIGVN
+1730 AVNYVIGVD
-1739 NTESGF
+1739 NTETGAGF
-1745 AENTITNVNRSNLE
+1745 AENTITNVNRGNLDN
-1759 TFKGI
+1759 FNLI
-1764 LKDLT
+1764 LPNLT
-1769 LRIKEGSSSYS
+1769 LRIKTGSSSYS
-1780 EVKNLDLHFAVL
+1780 EDKNLTLNFAVL
-1792 KDGVLQTD
+1792 KDGVLQTTS
-1800 KNIIYY
+1800 NIIYY
-1806 NSADKQ
+1806 DSTEKK
-1812 LVVNP
+1812 LMVGS

-1831 EGIVAK
+1831 EGVVAK
-1837 IDIDIDSPISISQ
+1837 IEIDIDSPISISQ
-1850 TTSKYDGNQNN
+1850 TTGNYDGGQNN

-1872 LFNYLSISYNGEAKN
+1872 LFKYLSISYNGEAKN
-1887 VSGYTFEIDPKNDY
+1887 VSGYTFEIVPKNDY
-1901 VSISDKNLVIKPYF
+1901 VSISGKNLVIKPYF
-1915 NANNEFIKITIK
+1915 KANNEFIKITIK

-1962 TVNIKANQKL
+1962 TVTVKANQTL
-1972 TWEGINNST
+1972 TWKKINDLFNLKEG
-1981 DPKKGLF
+1981 DG
-1988 DLKTKKDYSYE
+1988 YSYNLE
-1999 LLQNFTNNLF
+1999 SFTHNLL
-2009 AEELNL
+2009 AEELEL
-2015 YETSLNNALNF
+2015 YKNEKTSLQNELKF
-2026 NIETNVLTFTPKPVM
+2026 NTESNTLTFKPKPVM
-2041 ATREIVLTFKISKG
+2041 AKREIVITFKIFKG
-2055 DFETTGTL
+2055 DFATTGTL

-2095 YKDNKILDLIK
+2095 YKNNKILDLINN
-2106 SEYIKIIGKGIN
+2106 EYINIINKGTN
-2118 TQIVLNTTSGYIVK
+2118 TQIVLKEPSDYIY
-2132 GKGDIIT
+2132 IT
-2139 NNEIKLT
+2139 DNKITLT
-2146 NQENLTSNETI
+2146 NKALSLESNETI
-2157 VISIYVDGLLRST
+2157 VIPIYVDGLLRST

-2182 ASFGNGLSEISED
+2182 ASFDNGLSEINED

-2214 IQTEQNRNDSRFGI
+2214 IQTEQNRNNSQFGI

-2245 GGLGS
+2245 GGKGQI
-2250 DEKVESA
+2250 DKVESA
-2257 VLYFATYELGSFNLI
+2257 ELYFLKLILGQIDNNSFVDENKIFRATETSP
-2272 KDKVIKKNTDGT
+2272 
-2284 YSFAEIF
+2284 YSFAKIF
-2291 NSKYEG
+2291 AG
-2297 YNKGIDIA
+2297 KGIDIA

-2311 GEFVVNTNQVVLS
+2311 GEFVVNENQVVLG
-2324 SNLKIEQPKKRI
+2324 SNLKIEQPKKRM

-2354 KVGSTFIN
+2354 KVGSTDIN
-2362 NPEFKLNGTSG
+2362 NADFGLEGTSG

-2378 NKNSSVKIA
+2378 NANSSVEIA

-2405 ESPKN
+2405 NSPKD
-2410 GSTSSITKDTYNDNE
+2410 GSTSSITKDTYNDKE
-2425 FGELYG
+2425 FDNLYG
-2431 AQYKVS
+2431 EQYRVS
-2437 KTIELTAENSYSL
+2437 KTIELTAGNSYSL

-2483 ENFKHNLGSLI
+2483 DNFKHNLGSLI
-2494 SLQSISPKGNIIDY
+2494 SLQSITNETGNVTDC

-2567 LSYEE
+2567 LSYRADTEN
-2572 STTTG
+2572 G
-2577 LTLTAGIKITD
+2577 LTLTAGTTIPKNTD
-2588 SSIKY
+2588 NLY
-2593 FNIPLSELVTI
+2593 FNIPLSQLVTI

-2618 NGSKYVVGA
+2618 SGSEYVVGA

-2634 KLPNSEEYGIQFNKT
+2634 KLPDSGDEYGIQFNKT

-2665 YSESIRVQYLNSQN
+2665 YSESIRVQYLNSKN

-2693 GDQFTLAFYKGI
+2693 GDQFTLAFYTEVDEK
-2705 NSDGLKVYQCFGAQ
+2705 GLKKYQCFGAQ
-2719 GGQLTET
+2719 SGSLTET
-2726 YLAGI
+2726 TLAGI

-2739 FDQIGDSYLNEG
+2739 FGDKQITDVNIDNN
-2751 LFSLTANMGGFDNVT
+2751 LFTLIANKGEFVSGT
-2766 PTKLSYNNNLI
+2766 KTKLGYNDNSI

-2792 VVLTVN
+2792 IRLSVQN
-2798 NSAIGGNEKIEL
+2798 NAIGEGKEEVVEL
-2810 DVNTSLNQRYKIQA
+2810 AVNTSLNQRYKVQA
-2824 KGDYGKYSTI
+2824 KGNYGKYSTI

-2842 ELSKLF
+2842 QLTNLF
-2848 EIYDLKLGAST
+2848 EIYDLKLGATTDKVNFADNGSNNSET
-2859 NLIGVD
+2859 KGYLTAISDD
-2865 GYCLSILD
+2865 GFL
-2873 LNVNY
+2873 
-2878 TLSYQENNEEKTITI
+2878 T
-2893 TNNKFMFGNVEYTI
+2893 FG
-2907 DFDNSKV
+2907 
-2914 YYQEKIKINNKK
+2914 
-2926 FTINKTEF
+2926 
-2934 TISNDNTTLSYKEND
+2934 
-2949 EDKTITITNNK
+2949 
-2960 FMFGNVEYTIDFA
+2960 FGGE
-2973 NSKVYYQEKIKIN
+2973 
-2986 NTRFT
+2986 
-2991 INKTEFT
+2991 
-2998 INVTFSGA
+2998 

-3016 KATEFKFNLS
+3016 KATEFNFNLS
-3026 GGELGR
+3026 GGELGT
-3032 SVSHEYVF
+3032 SVSHKYGF

-3053 DNADQNY
+3053 KDADQNY
-3060 GIVVDGSAD
+3060 GIVVDGNAQG
-3069 SSYSGTD
+3069 SYSGD
-3076 WRGSIIYLDYYGNV
+3076 NWKDNIIYLDYYGNEV
-3090 VAGTISGVSYSIYSG
+3090 TDQISGVSYSIYSG
-3105 VGTLEEGMLSGL
+3105 VGNLSAGTLSGL

-3127 KSDTENSDG
+3127 KSDS

-3159 TLSTGTNT
+3159 PIKNITGNQI
-3167 NKLDFDVW
+3167 KFEDW
-3175 TKGIT
+3175 TKGIK
-3180 ALVVKQGETQ
+3180 ALVVEQGNEQ
-3190 TGEPLGKGLGLFTY
+3190 TGEALGKGLGLFTY
-3204 SITTSGYDLKYE
+3204 SVGAGYDILYE
-3216 DGEYKLSKTSGDFK
+3216 DGQYKLVNKTNGNFVAGTS
-3230 ENDEVVVT
+3230 VVVT
-3238 VNYMGKE
+3238 VKYMGKE
-3245 LGTITIKI
+3245 LGKITVTIGE
-3253 VNNN
+3253 

>member
-89 LDFGTTVAKRY
+89 LDFGTQVAKKY
-100 LKVNQET
+100 LKVNSET

-182 LYAQSEA
+182 LHAQSEA

-203 PVENIKIIPTTS
+203 PVENIRIIPTTS
-215 NGGEEKVLS
+215 NGGEEKVLN

-279 ENITFVDADGNMITG
+279 ENITFVDADGNMIAG
-294 VSDIARMLSI
+294 VSDIARMLSV

-482 NADYSSIRIQVFYK
+482 NADYSAIRIQVFYK
-496 SSEGIVENNSKYGPY
+496 SSEGIVENNTKYGPY

-525 EWKDN
+525 EWNDN

-551 ADGKANPIIIDLT
+551 VDGVATPIIIDLT
-564 NLGLITNLNQ
+564 NLGLITNLDQ

-582 YFIASKADANL
+582 YFICSKTDANL

-600 KYNGEIQGLPAD
+600 KYNGQLQGLP
-612 TQYVYELLS
+612 TGMQYVYELLS

-708 LQKTSNSIKLSIK
+708 LQRTSNSLKLAIK

-737 NITLHAYENSVL
+737 NITLHAYENNVL
-749 ANYLHYYNDGVN
+749 VNYLHYYNDGVN

-774 NPTVLTDG
+774 NPTVATDG
-782 EYTIFDINLSIG
+782 EYTIFEISLSTG
-794 EIAFADAEDEK
+794 KIAFADEENEK
-805 AINIVLNYVVKT
+805 AINIVLNYVVNT

-846 YIDDNGATVEKY
+846 YIDDNGVTVEKY

-863 IINIVKRIE
+863 IINIVKRIV
-872 NNAGVTKIST
+872 NIAGVTEIST

-887 IEGQVK
+887 IDGQER
-893 EIELLTN
+893 EIVVLTN
-900 TYLNVEFTKYEIDD
+900 DYLNVEFTKYGIDD
-914 VLNITS
+914 VLNISS
-920 SNSLMLQ
+920 SNSLVLQ

-944 KSGENVKITFKPQY
+944 KSGENVRVIFKPQFT
-958 AHSNFKAIT
+958 HSNFKAIT

-983 DFRNGVASTPKDGIL
+983 DFRNGVASTLQDGIL

-1021 IVASENSN
+1021 IVAVEDLN
-1029 VEYQFKNLVQVS
+1029 VEYLFKNLVQVS

-1060 IPDDLKNF
+1060 IPDDLKSF

-1073 VDGELIGFKPI
+1073 IDGELIGFKPI
-1084 EKLGKSANLVVYY
+1084 AKLGKAANLVVYY

-1109 NINLAPYYQAQGTIN
+1109 NINLAPYYQAQGTID
-1124 NHDGADVSQKEP
+1124 NHDGANVSQKEP

-1157 NLETG
+1157 NLVTG
-1162 IYDIAINTGLGA
+1162 IYDVEINTGLGA
-1174 KISAI
+1174 KIAAI
-1179 LNQLTAITSGETNL
+1179 LNQLTAITSDKTNL

-1208 IFTPISIKF
+1208 FYTPTKIKFTP
-1217 APVSQVQKYVLT
+1217 VSEVEKYVLT

-1252 PNIKVNEKKIFEVRD
+1252 PNIKVDESKIFEVRD
-1267 DIYYLNNQED
+1267 DIYYLNNQEN
-1277 PFKNGYTLYWFEP
+1277 PFKNGYTLYWFE
-1290 KKENSFKNGYETTSD
+1290 TTSE

-1311 LPFTRICGV
+1311 FPFSRICGV
-1320 ENFDK
+1320 ENFDE

-1381 LPNGIEKETYNGEKY
+1381 LPDEIEKVTYNGEKY
-1396 ISLYAKQDISSLTGL
+1396 LSLYAKQYISSLTVL

-1417 KNGNILSYAELSKLT
+1417 KNGNILSYAELSKKT
-1432 GNINGDYTGYDF
+1432 GNINEAYTRYGNLN
-1444 DLNIN
+1444 LNIN
-1449 KNEFNL
+1449 KNKFGL
-1455 FETYVVLNGSTENEE
+1455 FETYVVLTNGSTENEE

-1479 PEKWSYINYEGTTE
+1479 PEKWSYIDYGETGV
-1493 TDVYKILKGEVVR
+1493 TDVYQILNGEVV
-1506 NIKSGENIEKFA
+1506 KNIESGKNIEGFA
-1518 DDILKNDFTYE
+1518 NTILANNFE
-1529 IYEIYDLIDSKGE
+1529 YEIYDLTDSKS
-1542 KLENNNLLINVDVD
+1542 LENNNLLINVDVD

-1573 TFQINYSD
+1573 TFTVNYSD
-1581 VTGTH
+1581 ATGTH

-1599 SQTIKINYPYIG
+1599 SQEIKINYPYID
-1611 SGNNEILEDFSV
+1611 NVENDILEDFSV
-1623 SHKVYYDEF
+1623 SHKVYYKEF
-1632 ENNQYYLID
+1632 VNNQYSID
-1641 LNSNKNNM
+1641 LKSNENNM
-1649 FGNKFVELTSSGEG
+1649 FGKKFVELTSSGEG
-1663 EFNSLIFEI
+1663 EFNNLNFDI

-1678 NEIIK
+1678 NEIITN
-1683 DNISSYVTINNGE
+1683 NIQSYVTIDNNGK

-1701 VAFETLNVLIKIS
+1701 VAYETLNVLIKIS

-1720 GYYKISVQNH
+1720 THYKISVQNH
-1730 AVTYVIGVN
+1730 AVTYVIGVDN
-1739 NTESGF
+1739 GSAF
-1745 AENTITNVNRSNLE
+1745 KENEIKKLVRS
-1759 TFKGI
+1759 
-1764 LKDLT
+1764 DLNDGKYDLSKYV

-1780 EVKNLDLHFAVL
+1780 EVKNLTLHFAVL

-1806 NSADKQ
+1806 DSAKKQ

-1850 TTSKYDGNQNN
+1850 TTANYDGGQNN

-1872 LFNYLSISYNGEAKN
+1872 LFKYLSISYNGEAKN
-1887 VSGYTFEIDPKNDY
+1887 VSGYTFEIDSNDY
-1901 VSISDKNLVIKPYF
+1901 VSISDNQLVIKPYF
-1915 NANNEFIKITIK
+1915 NANNEFIKIIIK
-1927 VQLWDATNLP
+1927 AQLWDATNLP
-1937 GTSED
+1937 GTSEN

-1962 TVNIKANQKL
+1962 TATGKANQTL
-1972 TWEGINNST
+1972 TWEGINNLF
-1981 DPKKGLF
+1981 DIKKG
-1988 DLKTKKDYSYE
+1988 DGYSYNLE
-1999 LLQNFTNNLF
+1999 SSTHNLF
-2009 AEELNL
+2009 AEELDL
-2015 YETSLNNALNF
+2015 YENEETSLQNELKF
-2026 NIETNVLTFTPKPVM
+2026 NKKTNVLTFAPKPVM
-2041 ATREIVLTFKISKG
+2041 ATREIVITFKISKG
-2055 DFETTGTL
+2055 DFATTGTL
-2063 TITIEPDTDVEIN
+2063 TITIEPDTDVKIN

-2095 YKDNKILDLIK
+2095 YKNNKILDLINSK
-2106 SEYIKIIGKGIN
+2106 YIKIIGKGTD
-2118 TQIVLNTTSGYIVK
+2118 TQIVLKTTSEYIS
-2132 GKGDIIT
+2132 IT
-2139 NNEIKLT
+2139 DNKITLT
-2146 NQENLTSNETI
+2146 NKKLESNETI

-2182 ASFGNGLSEISED
+2182 ASFDNGLSEISED
-2195 LLQNEVKGNPFW
+2195 LLQDEVKGNPFW

-2214 IQTEQNRNDSRFGI
+2214 IQTEQNRGGSRFGI

-2245 GGLGS
+2245 GGTGRK
-2250 DEKVESA
+2250 EKVESA
-2257 VLYFATYELGSFNLI
+2257 VLYFADYGLSGFSFNNAI
-2272 KDKVIKKNTDGT
+2272 ERNADDT
-2284 YSFAEIF
+2284 YLFAKIF
-2291 NSKYEG
+2291 AG
-2297 YNKGIDIA
+2297 KGIDIA

-2311 GEFVVNTNQVVLS
+2311 GEFVVNENQVVLG

-2354 KVGSTFIN
+2354 KVGSTDIN
-2362 NPEFKLNGTSG
+2362 NADFRLEGTSG

-2378 NKNSSVKIA
+2378 NANSDVEIA

-2405 ESPKN
+2405 NSPKD
-2410 GSTSSITKDTYNDNE
+2410 GSTSSVTKDTYNDKE

-2431 AQYKVS
+2431 TQYRVS
-2437 KTIELTAENSYSL
+2437 KTIELTAGNSYSL

-2460 AYRGGAYQSTEKIYL
+2460 AYTYRGGAYQSTEKIYL
-2475 QHGNYTTN
+2475 EHGKYTTN
-2483 ENFKHNLGSLI
+2483 ENFKNNLGSLI
-2494 SLQSISPKGNIIDY
+2494 SLQSITNETENVTDY

-2526 RFGADN
+2526 RFGEIG

-2567 LSYEE
+2567 LSYRADTKE
-2572 STTTG
+2572 G
-2577 LTLTAGIKITD
+2577 LKLTNGPSITNSAD
-2588 SSIKY
+2588 IEY
-2593 FNIPLSELVTI
+2593 FSIPLSQLVTI

-2618 NGSKYVVGA
+2618 NGSEYVVGA

-2634 KLPNSEEYGIQFNKT
+2634 KLPGGGEEYGIQFNKT

-2693 GDQFTLAFYKGI
+2693 GDQFTLAFYTGVDE
-2705 NSDGLKVYQCFGAQ
+2705 NGLKLYQCFGAQ
-2719 GGQLTET
+2719 SGQRNET
-2726 YLAGI
+2726 TLAGI

-2739 FDQIGDSYLNEG
+2739 FDQIGDSYIKEG
-2751 LFSLTANMGGFDNVT
+2751 LFTLTANKGGFDNTT
-2766 PTKLSYNNNLI
+2766 PTKLDYNDNSI

-2792 VVLTVN
+2792 VKLSVLN
-2798 NSAIGGNEKIEL
+2798 PAIGEGKEEVVEL
-2810 DVNTSLNQRYKIQA
+2810 AVNTSLNQRYKVQA
-2824 KGDYGKYSTI
+2824 KGDYGRYSTI

-2842 ELSKLF
+2842 QLTNLF
-2848 EIYDLKLGAST
+2848 EIYDLKLGATT
-2859 NLIGVD
+2859 N
-2865 GYCLSILD
+2865 
-2873 LNVNY
+2873 
-2878 TLSYQENNEEKTITI
+2878 TLKFENNGSETQ
-2893 TNNKFMFGNVEYTI
+2893 GYLQ
-2907 DFDNSKV
+2907 S
-2914 YYQEKIKINNKK
+2914 
-2926 FTINKTEF
+2926 
-2934 TISNDNTTLSYKEND
+2934 ISNGVNGVLTLKNAES
-2949 EDKTITITNNK
+2949 
-2960 FMFGNVEYTIDFA
+2960 
-2973 NSKVYYQEKIKIN
+2973 
-2986 NTRFT
+2986 
-2991 INKTEFT
+2991 
-2998 INVTFSGA
+2998 FS
-3006 TSFNN
+3006 N

-3016 KATEFKFNLS
+3016 KATEFNFNLS
-3026 GGELGR
+3026 GGELGT
-3032 SVSHEYVF
+3032 SVSHKYVF

-3053 DNADQNY
+3053 ENADLNY

-3069 SSYSGTD
+3069 SSYSGEG
-3076 WRGSIIYLDYYGNV
+3076 WKGSIIYLDYYGNV
-3090 VAGTISGVSYSIYSG
+3090 VVKNNTDVSGVSYSIYSG
-3105 VGTLEEGMLSGL
+3105 IGNLSAGTLSEL

-3127 KSDTENSDG
+3127 KSDNI
-3136 VEIGQVKVTMRRYY
+3136 EIGQVKVTMRRYY
-3150 GLTGSSVNV
+3150 GLTGNSVNV
-3159 TLSTGTNT
+3159 PIKNITGNQI
-3167 NKLDFDVW
+3167 KFEDW
-3175 TKGIT
+3175 TKGIK
-3180 ALVVKQGETQ
+3180 ALVVEQGETQ
-3190 TGEPLGKGLGLFTY
+3190 TGEALGKGLGLFTY
-3204 SITTSGYDLKYE
+3204 SVGTGYDILYE
-3216 DGEYKLSKTSGDFK
+3216 DGQYKLVKTSGNFVAGTS
-3230 ENDEVVVT
+3230 VVVT

-3245 LGTITIKI
+3245 LGKITVTIDG
-3253 VNNN
+3253 

>member
-48 IDENGNKTFTSHT
+48 VDENGNKTFTSHT

-100 LKVNQET
+100 LKVNSET

-203 PVENIKIIPTTS
+203 PVESIRIIPTTS
-215 NGGEEKVLS
+215 NGGEEKVLN

-279 ENITFVDADGNMITG
+279 ENIVLVDADGNMIAG
-294 VSDIARMLSI
+294 VSDIARMLSV

-326 ELSLTEQYELMA
+326 ELSLTGQYELMA

-472 WEIAALANNE
+472 WEIAALANND
-482 NADYSSIRIQVFYK
+482 NADYSAIRIQVFYK
-496 SSEGIVENNSKYGPY
+496 SSEGIVENNTKYGPY
-511 DVECVVNPVVEPEI
+511 DVECVVNPVVEPEV
-525 EWKDN
+525 EWNDN

-551 ADGKANPIIIDLT
+551 VDGKATPIIIDLT
-564 NLGLITNLNQ
+564 NLGLITNLDQ

-582 YFIASKADANL
+582 YFICSKTDANL

-600 KYNGEIQGLPAD
+600 KYNGQLQGLP
-612 TQYVYELLS
+612 TGMQYVYELLS

-708 LQKTSNSIKLSIK
+708 LQRTSNSLKLAIK

-737 NITLHAYENSVL
+737 NITLQAYENNVL
-749 ANYLHYYNDGVN
+749 VNYLHYYNDGVN

-782 EYTIFDINLSIG
+782 EYTIFEISLSTG

-805 AINIVLNYVVKT
+805 AINIVLNYVVNT

-846 YIDDNGATVEKY
+846 YIDDNGVTVEKY

-863 IINIVKRIE
+863 IINIVKRIV
-872 NNAGVTKIST
+872 NNAGVTEIST

-887 IEGQVK
+887 IDGQER
-893 EIELLTN
+893 EIVVLTN
-900 TYLNVEFTKYEIDD
+900 DYLNVEFTKYGIDD
-914 VLNITS
+914 VLNISS
-920 SNSLMLQ
+920 SNSLVLQ

-936 IKYQLSAL
+936 IRYQLSAL
-944 KSGENVKITFKPQY
+944 KSGENVRVTFKPQF

-983 DFRNGVASTPKDGIL
+983 DFRNGVASTLQDGIL

-1021 IVASENSN
+1021 IVAVEDSN
-1029 VEYQFKNLVQVS
+1029 IEYLFKNLVQVS
-1041 VTTSAG
+1041 VTTSAD

-1060 IPDDLKNF
+1060 IPDDLKSF

-1073 VDGELIGFKPI
+1073 IDGELIGFKPI
-1084 EKLGKSANLVVYY
+1084 AKLGKAANLVVYY

-1102 GFNSGVL
+1102 GFNSGIL
-1109 NINLAPYYQAQGTIN
+1109 NINLAPYYQAQGTID
-1124 NHDGADVSQKEP
+1124 NHDGANVSQKEP

-1162 IYDIAINTGLGA
+1162 IYDVEINTGLGA
-1174 KISAI
+1174 KIAAI
-1179 LNQLTAITSGETNL
+1179 LNQLTAITSDKTNL

-1217 APVSQVQKYVLT
+1217 APVSQVEKYVLT

-1252 PNIKVNEKKIFEVRD
+1252 PNIKVDESKIVEVRD
-1267 DIYYLNNQED
+1267 DIYYLNNQEN
-1277 PFKNGYTLYWFEP
+1277 PFKNGYTLYWFE
-1290 KKENSFKNGYETTSD
+1290 TTSE

-1311 LPFTRICGV
+1311 FPFSRICGV
-1320 ENFDK
+1320 ENFVE

-1381 LPNGIEKETYNGEKY
+1381 LPDEIEKVTYNGEKY
-1396 ISLYAKQDISSLTGL
+1396 LSLYAKQDISSLTVL

-1417 KNGNILSYAELSKLT
+1417 NNGNILSYAELSKKT
-1432 GNINGDYTGYDF
+1432 GNINEAYTRYGNLI
-1444 DLNIN
+1444 LNIN
-1449 KNEFNL
+1449 KNKFGL
-1455 FETYVVLNGSTENEE
+1455 FETYVVLTNGSTESEE

-1479 PEKWSYINYEGTTE
+1479 PEKWSYIDYGETGV
-1493 TDVYKILKGEVVR
+1493 TDVYQILNGGVV
-1506 NIKSGENIEKFA
+1506 KNIESGKDIENFA
-1518 DDILKNDFTYE
+1518 NTILANNFE
-1529 IYEIYDLIDSKGE
+1529 HEIYDLTDSKLLE
-1542 KLENNNLLINVDVD
+1542 KDNLLINVDVN

-1573 TFQINYSD
+1573 TFTVNYSD
-1581 VTGTH
+1581 ATGTH

-1594 VETTA
+1594 VEASA
-1599 SQTIKINYPYIG
+1599 SQTIEINYPYTG
-1611 SGNNEILEDFSV
+1611 SGNGEILEDFSV

-1632 ENNQYYLID
+1632 ENNQYIID
-1641 LNSNKNNM
+1641 LKSNENNM
-1649 FGNKFVELTSSGEG
+1649 FGKQFVKLTSSVEG
-1663 EFNSLIFEI
+1663 DFDFNNLIFEI

-1678 NEIIK
+1678 NEIITN
-1683 DNISSYVTINNGE
+1683 NISSYVTIDNNGK

-1701 VAFETLNVLIKIS
+1701 VSYESLNVLIKIS
-1714 TPNGAE
+1714 TKNGAE

-1730 AVTYVIGVN
+1730 AVNYVIGVD
-1739 NTESGF
+1739 NTETGEGF
-1745 AENTITNVNRSNLE
+1745 KENTITNVNRGNLDN
-1759 TFKGI
+1759 FNKV
-1764 LKDLT
+1764 LSKLT
-1769 LRIKEGSSSYS
+1769 LRIKTGSSSYS
-1780 EVKNLDLHFAVL
+1780 EAKNLTLHFAVL
-1792 KDGVLQTD
+1792 KDEVLQTED
-1800 KNIIYY
+1800 NIIYY
-1806 NSADKQ
+1806 NSTEKK
-1812 LVVNP
+1812 LVVKS

-1831 EGIVAK
+1831 EGVVAK
-1837 IDIDIDSPISISQ
+1837 IEIDIDSPISITQ
-1850 TTSKYDGNQNN
+1850 TTGNYDGGQNN

-1872 LFNYLSISYNGEAKN
+1872 LFQYLLISYNGEAKN
-1887 VSGYTFEIDPKNDY
+1887 VSGYTFEIVPKNDY

-1942 IKCEFEMTFSIMPNV
+1942 IKCKFEMTFSIMPNV

-1962 TVNIKANQKL
+1962 AVTVKANQENFEW
-1972 TWEGINNST
+1972 TGIDNLFNL
-1981 DPKKGLF
+1981 KKGNV
-1988 DLKTKKDYSYE
+1988 DSYE
-1999 LLQNFTNNLF
+1999 LLKNSITHNLL
-2009 AEELNL
+2009 AEELTL
-2015 YETSLNNALNF
+2015 YGSEGIKFNF
-2026 NIETNVLTFTPKPVM
+2026 TGNKLTFTPKPVM
-2041 ATREIVLTFKISKG
+2041 AKREIVITFKISKG
-2055 DFETTGTL
+2055 NFATTGTL
-2063 TITIEPDTDVEIN
+2063 TITIEPDTDVKIN

-2095 YKDNKILDLIK
+2095 YKDNKILDLIN
-2106 SEYIKIIGKGIN
+2106 SAYIQIIGKGTN
-2118 TQIVLNTTSGYIVK
+2118 TQIVLNKPSDYISITENQITLTS
-2132 GKGDIIT
+2132 DALSL
-2139 NNEIKLT
+2139 E
-2146 NQENLTSNETI
+2146 SNETI

-2182 ASFGNGLSEISED
+2182 ASFDNGLSEITED
-2195 LLQNEVKGNPFW
+2195 LLQDEVKGNPFW

-2214 IQTEQNRNDSRFGI
+2214 IQTEQNRGGSQFGI

-2245 GGLGS
+2245 GGEGS
-2250 DEKVESA
+2250 QETVKSA
-2257 VLYFATYELGSFNLI
+2257 VLYFADYELGQFYLK
-2272 KDKVIKKNTDGT
+2272 KDKAIDLNKDGI

-2291 NSKYEG
+2291 NNEE

-2311 GEFVVNTNQVVLS
+2311 GEFVVNKNQVVLG

-2354 KVGSTFIN
+2354 KVGGTDIN
-2362 NPEFKLNGTSG
+2362 NADFGLEGTSG
-2373 TYKLI
+2373 TYQLI
-2378 NKNSSVKIA
+2378 NANSDVEIA

-2393 VKDYKFGDNTFA
+2393 VKDYKFNDNNFA
-2405 ESPKN
+2405 NSPKD
-2410 GSTSSITKDTYNDNE
+2410 GSTSSITKDTYNDKE
-2425 FGELYG
+2425 FDNLYG
-2431 AQYKVS
+2431 EQYRVS
-2437 KTIELTAENSYSL
+2437 KTIELTAGNSYSL

-2532 LASTNAYA
+2532 LASTNEYA

-2567 LSYEE
+2567 LSYRADTEN
-2572 STTTG
+2572 G
-2577 LTLTAGIKITD
+2577 LTLTAGTTIPKNTD
-2588 SSIKY
+2588 NLY
-2593 FNIPLSELVTI
+2593 FNIPLSQLVTI

-2618 NGSKYVVGA
+2618 SGSEYVVGA

-2634 KLPNSEEYGIQFNKT
+2634 KLPDSGDEYGIQFNKT

-2665 YSESIRVQYLNSQN
+2665 YSESIRVQYLNSKN

-2693 GDQFTLAFYKGI
+2693 GDQFTLAFYTGVDEK
-2705 NSDGLKVYQCFGAQ
+2705 GLKKYQCFGAQ
-2719 GGQLTET
+2719 SGSLTET
-2726 YLAGI
+2726 TLAGI

-2739 FDQIGDSYLNEG
+2739 FGDKQITDVNIDNN
-2751 LFSLTANMGGFDNVT
+2751 LFTLIANKGEFVSGT
-2766 PTKLSYNNNLI
+2766 KTKLGYNDNSI

-2792 VVLTVN
+2792 IRLTVQ
-2798 NSAIGGNEKIEL
+2798 NSAIGKEEVVEL
-2810 DVNTSLNQRYKIQA
+2810 AVNTSLNQRYKVQA
-2824 KGDYGKYSTI
+2824 KGNYGKYSTI
-2834 YLGNGNEY
+2834 YLGNGNSY
-2842 ELSKLF
+2842 NISDLF
-2848 EIYDLKLGAST
+2848 EIYDLKLGATTDKLTVANTS
-2859 NLIGVD
+2859 D
-2865 GYCLSILD
+2865 
-2873 LNVNY
+2873 
-2878 TLSYQENNEEKTITI
+2878 
-2893 TNNKFMFGNVEYTI
+2893 
-2907 DFDNSKV
+2907 
-2914 YYQEKIKINNKK
+2914 INNYL
-2926 FTINKTEF
+2926 TE
-2934 TISNDNTTLSYKEND
+2934 IS
-2949 EDKTITITNNK
+2949 
-2960 FMFGNVEYTIDFA
+2960 GNLL
-2973 NSKVYYQEKIKIN
+2973 
-2986 NTRFT
+2986 
-2991 INKTEFT
+2991 
-2998 INVTFSGA
+2998 TFSGA
-3006 TSFNN
+3006 ESFNN

-3016 KATEFKFNLS
+3016 KVTNFEFQLS
-3026 GGELGR
+3026 GEGFDATHVYG
-3032 SVSHEYVF
+3032 F

-3053 DNADQNY
+3053 KDADQNY
-3060 GIVVDGSAD
+3060 GIVVDGDAD
-3069 SSYSGTD
+3069 VSYSGTD
-3076 WRGSIIYLDYYGNV
+3076 WQNSIIYLDYYGDV
-3090 VAGTISGVSYSIYSG
+3090 VEGGTLPNDSYSIYSG
-3105 VGTLEEGMLSGL
+3105 IGNLSAGTLSGL

-3127 KSDTENSDG
+3127 KSGS

-3150 GLTGSSVNV
+3150 GLRDALGNVSKNVSGNILGNVSVNV
-3159 TLSTGTNT
+3159 TLTTGTNT
-3167 NKLDFDVW
+3167 NKLDFGAW
-3175 TKGIT
+3175 TDGIT
-3180 ALVVKQGETQ
+3180 ALVVKQGEPQ
-3190 TGEPLGKGLGLFTY
+3190 TGEALGKGLGLFTY
-3204 SITTSGYDLKYE
+3204 SVGAGYDILYE
-3216 DGEYKLSKTSGDFK
+3216 DGQYKLVNTNGNFEADTS
-3230 ENDEVVVT
+3230 VVVT

-3245 LGTITIKI
+3245 LGKIT
-3253 VNNN
+3253 VNITNK

>member
-89 LDFGTTVAKRY
+89 LDFGTTAAKRY
-100 LKVNQET
+100 LKVNSET

-118 GNQVKYELTDEANG
+118 GNQVKYELTDEGNG

-159 TDEASDGAIDENT
+159 TDEVSDGAIDENT

-182 LYAQSEA
+182 LHAQSEA

-203 PVENIKIIPTTS
+203 PVENIRIIPTTS
-215 NGGEEKVLS
+215 NGGEEKVLN

-279 ENITFVDADGNMITG
+279 ENIIFVDADGNMIAG
-294 VSDIARMLSI
+294 VSDIARMLSV

-403 GAVQKEIE
+403 GTVQKEIE

-482 NADYSSIRIQVFYK
+482 NADYSAIRIQVFYK
-496 SSEGIVENNSKYGPY
+496 SSEGIVENNTKYGPY
-511 DVECVVNPVVEPEI
+511 DVECVVNPVVEPEV
-525 EWKDN
+525 EWNDN

-551 ADGKANPIIIDLT
+551 VDGKATPIIIDLT
-564 NLGLITNLNQ
+564 NLGLITNLDQ

-582 YFIASKADANL
+582 YFICSKTDANL

-600 KYNGEIQGLPAD
+600 KYNGQLQGLP
-612 TQYVYELLS
+612 TGMQYVYELLS

-708 LQKTSNSIKLSIK
+708 LQRTSNSLKLAIK

-737 NITLHAYENSVL
+737 NITLHAYENNVL
-749 ANYLHYYNDGVN
+749 VNYLHYYNDGVN

-782 EYTIFDINLSIG
+782 EYTIFEISLSTG

-805 AINIVLNYVVKT
+805 AINIVLNYVVNT

-846 YIDDNGATVEKY
+846 YIDDNGVTVEKY

-863 IINIVKRIE
+863 IINIVKRIV
-872 NNAGVTKIST
+872 NNAGVTEIST

-887 IEGQVK
+887 IDGQER
-893 EIELLTN
+893 EIVVLTN
-900 TYLNVEFTKYEIDD
+900 DYLNVEFTKYGIDD
-914 VLNITS
+914 VLNISS
-920 SNSLMLQ
+920 SNSLVLQ

-936 IKYQLSAL
+936 IRYQLSAL
-944 KSGENVKITFKPQY
+944 KSGENVRVTFKPQF

-967 LVFNIDANF
+967 LIFNIDANF

-1021 IVASENSN
+1021 IVAVEDLN
-1029 VEYQFKNLVQVS
+1029 VEYLFKNLVQVS

-1060 IPDDLKNF
+1060 IPDDLKSF

-1073 VDGELIGFKPI
+1073 IDGELIGFKPI
-1084 EKLGKSANLVVYY
+1084 AKLGKAANLVVYY

-1109 NINLAPYYQAQGTIN
+1109 NINLAPYYQAQGTID
-1124 NHDGADVSQKEP
+1124 NHDGANVSQKEP

-1162 IYDIAINTGLGA
+1162 IYDVEINTGLGA
-1174 KISAI
+1174 KIAAI
-1179 LNQLTAITSGETNL
+1179 LNQLTAITSDKTNL

-1208 IFTPISIKF
+1208 FYTPTKIKFTP
-1217 APVSQVQKYVLT
+1217 VSEVKKYVLT

-1252 PNIKVNEKKIFEVRD
+1252 PNIKVDESKIFEVRD
-1267 DIYYLNNQED
+1267 DIYYLNNQEN
-1277 PFKNGYTLYWFEP
+1277 PFKNGYTLYWFE
-1290 KKENSFKNGYETTSD
+1290 TTSE

-1311 LPFTRICGV
+1311 FPFSRICGV
-1320 ENFDK
+1320 ENFDE

-1381 LPNGIEKETYNGEKY
+1381 LPDEIEKVTYNGEKY
-1396 ISLYAKQDISSLTGL
+1396 LSLYAKQNISSLTVL

-1417 KNGNILSYAELSKLT
+1417 NNGNILSYAELSKKT
-1432 GNINGDYTGYDF
+1432 GNINEAYTRYGNLI
-1444 DLNIN
+1444 LNIN
-1449 KNEFNL
+1449 KNKFGL
-1455 FETYVVLNGSTENEE
+1455 FETYVVLTNGSTENEE

-1479 PEKWSYINYEGTTE
+1479 PEKWSYINYGEIGV
-1493 TDVYKILKGEVVR
+1493 TDVYQILNGKVV
-1506 NIKSGENIEKFA
+1506 KNIESGKNIEGFA
-1518 DDILKNDFTYE
+1518 NTILANNFE
-1529 IYEIYDLIDSKGE
+1529 YEIYDLTDSKLLE
-1542 KLENNNLLINVDVD
+1542 KDNLLINVDVN

-1573 TFQINYSD
+1573 TFTVNYSD
-1581 VTGTH
+1581 ATGTH
-1586 YPYTFNYY
+1586 YPYTFDYY
-1594 VETTA
+1594 VEASA
-1599 SQTIKINYPYIG
+1599 SQTIGINYPYTG

-1632 ENNQYYLID
+1632 ENNQYIID
-1641 LNSNKNNM
+1641 LKSNENNM
-1649 FGNKFVELTSSGEG
+1649 FGNQFVKLTSSGEG
-1663 EFNSLIFEI
+1663 EFNNLIFEI

-1678 NEIIK
+1678 NEIITN
-1683 DNISSYVTINNGE
+1683 NISSYVTIDNNGK

-1701 VAFETLNVLIKIS
+1701 VSYESLNVLIKIS
-1714 TPNGAE
+1714 TKNGAE

-1730 AVTYVIGVN
+1730 AVNYVIGVD
-1739 NTESGF
+1739 NTETGAGF
-1745 AENTITNVNRSNLE
+1745 AENTITNVNRGNLK
-1759 TFKGI
+1759 TFNEI
-1764 LKDLT
+1764 LPNLT
-1769 LRIKEGSSSYS
+1769 LRIKTGSSSYS
-1780 EVKNLDLHFAVL
+1780 EVKNLSLKFAVL

-1806 NSADKQ
+1806 DSAKKQ

-1824 TLYAFTS
+1824 TLYAFTA

-1837 IDIDIDSPISISQ
+1837 IEIDIDSPISISQ
-1850 TTSKYDGNQNN
+1850 TRDNYDGGQNN

-1872 LFNYLSISYNGEAKN
+1872 LFKYLLISYNGTKVEN
-1887 VSGYTFEIDPKNDY
+1887 VSGYTFKIDSNDY
-1901 VSISDKNLVIKPYF
+1901 VSISGNQLVIKPYF

-1962 TVNIKANQKL
+1962 TVPVKANQTL
-1972 TWEGINNST
+1972 TW
-1981 DPKKGLF
+1981 
-1988 DLKTKKDYSYE
+1988 KDI
-1999 LLQNFTNNLF
+1999 NNLF
-2009 AEELNL
+2009 DIKRGKNDSSDPYISYQYKLESFTHNLLAEELEL
-2015 YETSLNNALNF
+2015 YENEETSLQNELKFNTESNAL
-2026 NIETNVLTFTPKPVM
+2026 TFKPKPVM
-2041 ATREIVLTFKISKG
+2041 AKRDIVITFKIFKR

-2063 TITIEPDTDVEIN
+2063 TITIEPDTDVGIN

-2095 YKDNKILDLIK
+2095 YKDNKILDLIN
-2106 SEYIKIIGKGIN
+2106 SAYIQIIDKETN
-2118 TQIVLNTTSGYIVK
+2118 TQIVLDKTSDYIS
-2132 GKGDIIT
+2132 IT
-2139 NNEIKLT
+2139 DNKITLT
-2146 NQENLTSNETI
+2146 SDALTLTSNETI

-2182 ASFGNGLSEISED
+2182 ASFDNGLSEINED

-2214 IQTEQNRNDSRFGI
+2214 IQTEQNRGGSRFGI

-2245 GGLGS
+2245 GGTGQK
-2250 DEKVESA
+2250 EKVESA
-2257 VLYFATYELGSFNLI
+2257 GLYFADYGLSGFSFNNAI
-2272 KDKVIKKNTDGT
+2272 ERNADDT
-2284 YSFAEIF
+2284 YSFAKIF
-2291 NSKYEG
+2291 AG
-2297 YNKGIDIA
+2297 KGIDIA

-2311 GEFVVNTNQVVLS
+2311 GEFVVNENQVVLG

-2354 KVGSTFIN
+2354 KVGTTNIS
-2362 NPEFKLNGTSG
+2362 EFKLNETSGISG

-2378 NKNSSVKIA
+2378 NANSRVEIA

-2405 ESPKN
+2405 NSPKD
-2410 GSTSSITKDTYNDNE
+2410 GSTSSITKDTYNDKE

-2431 AQYKVS
+2431 TQYRVS
-2437 KTIELTAENSYSL
+2437 KTIELTAGNSYSL

-2494 SLQSISPKGNIIDY
+2494 SLQSINGKDY

-2526 RFGADN
+2526 RFGAEN
-2532 LASTNAYA
+2532 LASTNTDAYA

-2549 KILPSITITP
+2549 KILPNITITP

-2588 SSIKY
+2588 SLIKY

-2618 NGSKYVVGA
+2618 NGSEYVVGA

-2634 KLPNSEEYGIQFNKT
+2634 KLPGGGEEYGIQFNKT

-2665 YSESIRVQYLNSQN
+2665 YSESIRVQYLNSKN

-2693 GDQFTLAFYKGI
+2693 GDQFTLAFYTGVDE
-2705 NSDGLKVYQCFGAQ
+2705 NGLKLYKCFGAQ
-2719 GGQLTET
+2719 SGQRNET
-2726 YLAGI
+2726 TLAGI

-2739 FDQIGDSYLNEG
+2739 FDQIGDSYIDEG
-2751 LFSLTANMGGFDNVT
+2751 LFTLTANKGGFDNTT
-2766 PTKLSYNNNLI
+2766 PTKLDYNNNSI

-2792 VVLTVN
+2792 VKLTVQN
-2798 NSAIGGNEKIEL
+2798 DAIGKDEVVEL
-2810 DVNTSLNQRYKIQA
+2810 DVNTSLNQRYKVQA

-2842 ELSKLF
+2842 KLSDLF
-2848 EIYDLKLGAST
+2848 EIYDLKLGATT
-2859 NLIGVD
+2859 N
-2865 GYCLSILD
+2865 
-2873 LNVNY
+2873 
-2878 TLSYQENNEEKTITI
+2878 TLKFENNGSETQ
-2893 TNNKFMFGNVEYTI
+2893 GYLQ
-2907 DFDNSKV
+2907 S
-2914 YYQEKIKINNKK
+2914 
-2926 FTINKTEF
+2926 
-2934 TISNDNTTLSYKEND
+2934 ISNGVNGVLTLKNAES
-2949 EDKTITITNNK
+2949 
-2960 FMFGNVEYTIDFA
+2960 
-2973 NSKVYYQEKIKIN
+2973 
-2986 NTRFT
+2986 
-2991 INKTEFT
+2991 
-2998 INVTFSGA
+2998 FS
-3006 TSFNN
+3006 N

-3016 KATEFKFNLS
+3016 KATKFNFNLS
-3026 GGELGR
+3026 GGELGT

-3053 DNADQNY
+3053 ENADLNY

-3069 SSYSGTD
+3069 SSYSGEG
-3076 WRGSIIYLDYYGNV
+3076 WKGSIIYLDYYGNV
-3090 VAGTISGVSYSIYSG
+3090 VVKNNTDVSGVSYSIYSG
-3105 VGTLEEGMLSGL
+3105 IGNLSAGTLSEL

-3127 KSDTENSDG
+3127 KSDNI
-3136 VEIGQVKVTMRRYY
+3136 EIGQVKVTMRRYY
-3150 GLTGSSVNV
+3150 GLTGNSVNV
-3159 TLSTGTNT
+3159 PIKNITGNQI
-3167 NKLDFDVW
+3167 KFEDW
-3175 TKGIT
+3175 TKGIK
-3180 ALVVKQGETQ
+3180 ALVVEQGETQ
-3190 TGEPLGKGLGLFTY
+3190 TGEALGKGLGLFTY
-3204 SITTSGYDLKYE
+3204 SVGAGYDILYE
-3216 DGEYKLSKTSGDFK
+3216 DGQYKLVKTSGNFVADTS
-3230 ENDEVVVT
+3230 VVVT

-3245 LGTITIKI
+3245 LGKITVTIDG
-3253 VNNN
+3253 

>member
-20 ATILGLYLTGKL
+20 ATVLGLYLTGKL

-48 IDENGNKTFTSHT
+48 VDENGNQTFTSHT
-61 GEYFTSS
+61 GEYFASS
-68 NFDMIIGTTS
+68 NFEMIIGTTS

-100 LKVNQET
+100 LKVNSET

-203 PVENIKIIPTTS
+203 PVESIRIIPTTS
-215 NGGEEKVLS
+215 NGGEEKVLN

-279 ENITFVDADGNMITG
+279 ENIVLVDADGNMIAG
-294 VSDIARMLSI
+294 VSDIARMLSV

-326 ELSLTEQYELMA
+326 GLSLAEQYELMA
-338 NKGVSASANIRV
+338 NSGVSASANIRV

-364 HGAGNELV
+364 HGAGNELD

-379 IITANNELLGK
+379 IITANNELFGK

-420 KNGAWVD
+420 KNGSWVD

-511 DVECVVNPVVEPEI
+511 DVECVVNPVVEPEV
-525 EWKDN
+525 EWNDN
-530 SGYKQSDELVADNR
+530 SDYKQSDELVADNR

-551 ADGKANPIIIDLT
+551 VDGVANPIIIDLT
-564 NLGLITNLNQ
+564 NLGLITNLDQ

-582 YFIASKADANL
+582 YFICSKTDANL

-600 KYNGEIQGLPAD
+600 KYNGQLQGLP
-612 TQYVYELLS
+612 TGMQYVYELLS

-708 LQKTSNSIKLSIK
+708 LQRTSNSLKLAIK

-737 NITLHAYENSVL
+737 NITLHAYENNVL
-749 ANYLHYYNDGVN
+749 VNYLHYYNDGVN

-782 EYTIFDINLSIG
+782 EYTIFEINLSTG

-805 AINIVLNYVVKT
+805 AINIVLNYVVNT

-846 YIDDNGATVEKY
+846 YIDDNGVTVEKY

-863 IINIVKRIE
+863 IINIVKRIV
-872 NNAGVTKIST
+872 NNVGVTEIST

-887 IEGQVK
+887 IDGQER
-893 EIELLTN
+893 EIVILTN
-900 TYLNVEFTKYEIDD
+900 DYLNVEFTKYGIDD
-914 VLNITS
+914 VLNISS
-920 SNSLMLQ
+920 SNSLVLQ

-944 KSGENVKITFKPQY
+944 KSGENVRVTFKPQF

-1021 IVASENSN
+1021 IVAVEDSN
-1029 VEYQFKNLVQVS
+1029 VEYLFKNLVQVS

-1060 IPDDLKNF
+1060 IPDDLKSF

-1084 EKLGKSANLVVYY
+1084 AKLGKAANLVVYY

-1109 NINLAPYYQAQGTIN
+1109 NINLASYYQAQGTID

-1162 IYDIAINTGLGA
+1162 IYDVEINTGLGA
-1174 KISAI
+1174 KIAAI
-1179 LNQLTAITSGETNL
+1179 LNQLTAITSDETNL

-1199 FASQGAGEL
+1199 FASQDAGEL

-1252 PNIKVNEKKIFEVRD
+1252 PNIKVDKKKIFEVRD
-1267 DIYYLNNQED
+1267 EIYYLNNQEN
-1277 PFKNGYTLYWFEP
+1277 PFKNGYTLYWFE
-1290 KKENSFKNGYETTSD
+1290 TTSD

-1311 LPFTRICGV
+1311 FPFSRICGV
-1320 ENFDK
+1320 ENFVE
-1325 SKFSYAVYEKGAQN
+1325 SKFNFAIYEVGAQN

-1348 TITGVKKLSLYE
+1348 TISGVKKLSLYE
-1360 LVVYYAGN
+1360 LVVYYAEN

-1381 LPNGIEKETYNGEKY
+1381 LPEEIEKVTYNGEEY
-1396 ISLYAKQDISSLTGL
+1396 LSLYAKQDISGLTVL

-1417 KNGNILSYAELSKLT
+1417 NNGNILSYAELSKKT
-1432 GNINGDYTGYDF
+1432 GNINEAYTRYGNLI
-1444 DLNIN
+1444 LNIN
-1449 KNEFNL
+1449 KNKFGL
-1455 FETYVVLNGSTENEE
+1455 FETYVVLTNGSTESEE

-1479 PEKWSYINYEGTTE
+1479 PEQWSYIDYGETAV
-1493 TDVYKILKGEVVR
+1493 TDVYQILNGEVVK
-1506 NIKSGENIEKFA
+1506 NIKSGKDIENFA
-1518 DDILKNDFTYE
+1518 NTILANNFE
-1529 IYEIYDLIDSKGE
+1529 YEIYDLTDSKLLE
-1542 KLENNNLLINVDVD
+1542 KDNLLINVDVKN
-1556 TKTIKTNPM
+1556 KTIKTNPM
-1565 GKNHKFKI
+1565 GKNHKFRI
-1573 TFQINYSD
+1573 TFKVNYPD
-1581 VTGTH
+1581 IAGTF
-1586 YPYTFNYY
+1586 YAYTFNYY
-1594 VETTA
+1594 VEATA
-1599 SQTIKINYPYIG
+1599 SQTIEINYPYTG
-1611 SGNNEILEDFSV
+1611 SGNGEILEDFSI

-1632 ENNQYYLID
+1632 ENNQYIID
-1641 LNSNKNNM
+1641 LKSNKNNM
-1649 FGNKFVELTSSGEG
+1649 FGKEFVKLTSSGEG
-1663 EFNSLIFEI
+1663 EFNNLIFEI

-1678 NEIIK
+1678 NEIITN
-1683 DNISSYVTINNGE
+1683 NISSYVTIDNNGK

-1701 VAFETLNVLIKIS
+1701 VSYESLNVLIKIS
-1714 TPNGAE
+1714 TKNGAE
-1720 GYYKISVQNH
+1720 GYYKISVQNR
-1730 AVTYVIGVN
+1730 AVNYVIGVDD
-1739 NTESGF
+1739 TETGAGF
-1745 AENTITNVNRSNLE
+1745 AENEIEKLVR
-1759 TFKGI
+1759 
-1764 LKDLT
+1764 KDLQDGKYDLSNYV
-1769 LRIKEGSSSYS
+1769 LRIREGSSSYS
-1780 EVKNLDLHFAVL
+1780 EVKNLPLHFAVL
-1792 KDGVLQTD
+1792 NKDGVLQTTS
-1800 KNIIYY
+1800 NIIYY
-1806 NSADKQ
+1806 DSTKQ
-1812 LVVNP
+1812 ELVVGS

-1831 EGIVAK
+1831 EGVVAK
-1837 IDIDIDSPISISQ
+1837 IEIDIDSPISISQ
-1850 TTSKYDGNQNN
+1850 TRDNYDGGEND
-1861 AHGLYGDQTVD
+1861 AHGLYGDQIVD
-1872 LFNYLSISYNGEAKN
+1872 LFKYLSISYEGTKVEDVNGYKFTIIA
-1887 VSGYTFEIDPKNDY
+1887 NDY
-1901 VSISDKNLVIKPYF
+1901 VSIDGKNLVIKPYF
-1915 NANNEFIKITIK
+1915 NANNEFIEITIK
-1927 VQLWDATNLP
+1927 VQLWGETQDESGNPIKNPLP

-1942 IKCEFEMTFSIMPNV
+1942 IKCELEITFSIMPNV
-1957 IVNNQ
+1957 IVDNQ
-1962 TVNIKANQKL
+1962 TVTVKANQTL
-1972 TWEGINNST
+1972 TWKEIDNLFNL
-1981 DPKKGLF
+1981 KKGGG
-1988 DLKTKKDYSYE
+1988 YSYNLGSFTHN
-1999 LLQNFTNNLF
+1999 LL
-2009 AEELNL
+2009 AEELKL
-2015 YETSLNNALNF
+2015 YETSNTLLEKELQF
-2026 NIETNVLTFTPKPVM
+2026 DTGTKTLTFAPKPVM
-2041 ATREIVLTFKISKG
+2041 AKREIVITFKISKG

-2095 YKDNKILDLIK
+2095 YKDNILDLIESK
-2106 SEYIKIIGKGIN
+2106 YIQIIGKGTN
-2118 TQIVLNTTSGYIVK
+2118 TQIVLRATSDYIS
-2132 GKGDIIT
+2132 IT
-2139 NNEIKLT
+2139 NNKITLT
-2146 NQENLTSNETI
+2146 GDALSLESNETI

-2182 ASFGNGLSEISED
+2182 ASFDNGFSEISED
-2195 LLQNEVKGNPFW
+2195 LLKDEVTGNPFW
-2207 FEDGKIS
+2207 FVDGSIS
-2214 IQTEQNRNDSRFGI
+2214 IKTEQNRRGLVFGI

-2240 TKVLI
+2240 TRVLI
-2245 GGLGS
+2245 GGEGS
-2250 DEKVESA
+2250 QETVKSA
-2257 VLYFATYELGSFNLI
+2257 VLYFADYDSLDRKLTLNKAIERNA
-2272 KDKVIKKNTDGT
+2272 DNT
-2284 YSFAEIF
+2284 YSFAKIF
-2291 NSKYEG
+2291 ADE
-2297 YNKGIDIA
+2297 GIDIA

-2311 GEFVVNTNQVVLS
+2311 GEFVVNENQVVLG
-2324 SNLKIEQPKKRI
+2324 SNLQIKQPTKRI

-2346 FSKAATLF
+2346 FSEAATLF
-2354 KVGSTFIN
+2354 KVGGKKIS
-2362 NPEFKLNGTSG
+2362 EFGLQGEGESG
-2373 TYKLI
+2373 SYTLI
-2378 NKNSSVKIA
+2378 NANSSVEIA

-2393 VKDYKFGDNTFA
+2393 VKDYKFDDNNFA
-2405 ESPKN
+2405 NSPTG
-2410 GSTSSITKDTYNDNE
+2410 GSTSSVTKDTYNDKE
-2425 FGELYG
+2425 FDNLYG
-2431 AQYKVS
+2431 EQYRVS
-2437 KTIELTAENSYSL
+2437 KTIELTAGNSYSL

-2460 AYRGGAYQSTEKIYL
+2460 SYRGGAYQSKEKIYL
-2475 QHGNYTTN
+2475 EHGNYTTN
-2483 ENFKHNLGSLI
+2483 ENFKYNLGSLI
-2494 SLQSISPKGNIIDY
+2494 SLQSILSEENIIDY

-2526 RFGADN
+2526 RFGADE

-2567 LSYEE
+2567 LSYEGN
-2572 STTTG
+2572 TTTG
-2577 LTLTAGIKITD
+2577 LTLTAGTTMPKNTD
-2588 SSIKY
+2588 NLY
-2593 FNIPLSELVTI
+2593 FNIPLSKLVTI

-2618 NGSKYVVGA
+2618 SGSEYVVGA

-2634 KLPNSEEYGIQFNKT
+2634 KLPDSDEYGIQFNKT

-2665 YSESIRVQYLNSQN
+2665 YSESIRVQYLNSKN

-2693 GDQFTLAFYKGI
+2693 GDQFTLAFYKGLDK
-2705 NSDGLKVYQCFGAQ
+2705 NGLKEYQCFGAQ
-2719 GGQLTET
+2719 SGSLTET
-2726 YLAGI
+2726 TLAGI
-2731 PNVIIVNG
+2731 PNVIIING
-2739 FDQIGDSYLNEG
+2739 FDQIEGVKLTNEG
-2751 LFSLTANMGGFDNVT
+2751 TGDLVSYNLGTKEAAVDG
-2766 PTKLSYNNNLI
+2766 TKLTLGYNDNSI

-2792 VVLTVN
+2792 IRLTVQ
-2798 NSAIGGNEKIEL
+2798 NSAIGKSEVVEL
-2810 DVNTSLNQRYKIQA
+2810 DVNTSLNQRYKVQA
-2824 KGDYGKYSTI
+2824 KGDYGRYSTI
-2834 YLGNGNEY
+2834 YLGNGNDY
-2842 ELSKLF
+2842 KLTDLF
-2848 EIYDLKLGAST
+2848 EIYDLKLGATTDKVKFADNGSNNSET
-2859 NLIGVD
+2859 KGYLIGIKD
-2865 GYCLSILD
+2865 GKL
-2873 LNVNY
+2873 
-2878 TLSYQENNEEKTITI
+2878 T
-2893 TNNKFMFGNVEYTI
+2893 FGGA
-2907 DFDNSKV
+2907 S
-2914 YYQEKIKINNKK
+2914 
-2926 FTINKTEF
+2926 
-2934 TISNDNTTLSYKEND
+2934 
-2949 EDKTITITNNK
+2949 
-2960 FMFGNVEYTIDFA
+2960 FA
-2973 NSKVYYQEKIKIN
+2973 E
-2986 NTRFT
+2986 
-2991 INKTEFT
+2991 
-2998 INVTFSGA
+2998 
-3006 TSFNN
+3006 NN
-3011 KISET
+3011 KISATEET
-3016 KATEFKFNLS
+3016 KFKFNLS
-3026 GGELGR
+3026 GEGLGT
-3032 SVSHEYVF
+3032 SVDHEYGF

-3053 DNADQNY
+3053 KDADQNY
-3060 GIVVDGSAD
+3060 GIVVDGNAQ

-3076 WRGSIIYLDYYGNV
+3076 WKGSIIYLDYYGNV
-3090 VAGTISGVSYSIYSG
+3090 VATGEISDVLYSKVSGI
-3105 VGTLEEGMLSGL
+3105 GTLSSDNL
-3117 SADNSVTITV
+3117 SALSANSPVTIAV
-3127 KSDTENSDG
+3127 NSDG
-3136 VEIGQVKVTMRRYY
+3136 VEIGQVMVTMRRYY
-3150 GLTGSSVNV
+3150 ALTGGGTSSGIG
-3159 TLSTGTNT
+3159 ST
-3167 NKLDFDVW
+3167 NKLDFALW
-3175 TKGIT
+3175 TNGIK
-3180 ALVVKQGETQ
+3180 ALVVQTT
-3190 TGEPLGKGLGLFTY
+3190 TGEDLSQGIGLFTY
-3204 SITTSGYDLKYE
+3204 STITKGYDITYE
-3216 DGEYKLSKTSGDFK
+3216 DGQYKLVKISDNFK
-3230 ENDEVVVT
+3230 ENDEVAVIVK
-3238 VNYMGKE
+3238 YMGKE
-3245 LGTITIKI
+3245 LGMLRISIQKNTNGDVVVVDLPFDALSVVDEGKKEIILAKEGSEQNKTIKFEDWANLIQVYNSQHTNIKVSLYAVYSLFNVTITTNGYKLEGGNIVKTDQSAFSAGEISIAFSIKYKKSDGTEQDCGSQTLKFNI
-3253 VNNN
+3253 KAPQTT

>member
-100 LKVNQET
+100 LKVNSET

-118 GNQVKYELTDEANG
+118 GDQVKYELTDEANG

-159 TDEASDGAIDENT
+159 TDEVSDGAIDENT

-182 LYAQSEA
+182 LHAQSEA

-203 PVENIKIIPTTS
+203 PVENIRIIPTTS
-215 NGGEEKVLS
+215 NGGEEKVLN

-279 ENITFVDADGNMITG
+279 ENITFVDADGNMIAG
-294 VSDIARMLSI
+294 VSDIARMLSV

-482 NADYSSIRIQVFYK
+482 NADYSAIRIQVFYK
-496 SSEGIVENNSKYGPY
+496 SSEGIVENDTKYGPY
-511 DVECVVNPVVEPEI
+511 DVECVVNPVVEPEV
-525 EWKDN
+525 EWNDN

-551 ADGKANPIIIDLT
+551 VDGVANPIIIDLT
-564 NLGLITNLNQ
+564 NLGLITNLDQ

-582 YFIASKADANL
+582 YFICSKTDANL

-600 KYNGEIQGLPAD
+600 KYNGQLQGLP
-612 TQYVYELLS
+612 TGMQYVYELLS
-621 DEKLIISSMGDVS
+621 DEKLVISSMGDVS

-708 LQKTSNSIKLSIK
+708 LQRTSNSLKLAIK

-737 NITLHAYENSVL
+737 NITLHAYENNVL
-749 ANYLHYYNDGVN
+749 VNYLHYYNDGVN

-782 EYTIFDINLSIG
+782 EYTIFEISLSTG

-805 AINIVLNYVVKT
+805 AINIVLNYVVNT

-846 YIDDNGATVEKY
+846 YIDDNGVTVEKY

-863 IINIVKRIE
+863 IINIVKRIV
-872 NNAGVTKIST
+872 NNAGVTEIST

-887 IEGQVK
+887 IDGQER
-893 EIELLTN
+893 EIVVLTN
-900 TYLNVEFTKYEIDD
+900 DYLNVEFTKYGIDD
-914 VLNITS
+914 VLNISS
-920 SNSLMLQ
+920 SNSLVLQ

-936 IKYQLSAL
+936 IRYQLSAL
-944 KSGENVKITFKPQY
+944 KSGENVRVTFKPQF

-967 LVFNIDANF
+967 LIFNIDANF

-1021 IVASENSN
+1021 IVAVEDLN
-1029 VEYQFKNLVQVS
+1029 VEYLFKNLAQVS

-1060 IPDDLKNF
+1060 IPDDLKSF

-1073 VDGELIGFKPI
+1073 IDGELIGFKPI
-1084 EKLGKSANLVVYY
+1084 AKLGKAANLVVYY

-1109 NINLAPYYQAQGTIN
+1109 NINLAPYYQAQGTID
-1124 NHDGADVSQKEP
+1124 NHDGANVSQKEP

-1162 IYDIAINTGLGA
+1162 IYDVEINTGLGA
-1174 KISAI
+1174 KIAAI
-1179 LNQLTAITSGETNL
+1179 LNQLTAITSDKTNL

-1208 IFTPISIKF
+1208 FYTPTKIKFTP
-1217 APVSQVQKYVLT
+1217 VSEVEKYVLT

-1243 SIDYIFYVQ
+1243 SIEYIFYVQ
-1252 PNIKVNEKKIFEVRD
+1252 PNIKVDESKIFEVRD
-1267 DIYYLNNQED
+1267 DIYYLNNQEN
-1277 PFKNGYTLYWFEP
+1277 PFKNGYTLYWFE
-1290 KKENSFKNGYETTSD
+1290 TTSD

-1311 LPFTRICGV
+1311 FPFSRICGV
-1320 ENFDK
+1320 ENFDE

-1381 LPNGIEKETYNGEKY
+1381 LPDEIEKVTYNGEKY
-1396 ISLYAKQDISSLTGL
+1396 LSLYAKQDISSLTVF
-1411 SFGSLA
+1411 SFGSLTN
-1417 KNGNILSYAELSKLT
+1417 NGNILSYAELSKKT
-1432 GNINGDYTGYDF
+1432 GNINEAYTRYGNLN
-1444 DLNIN
+1444 LNIN
-1449 KNEFNL
+1449 KNKFGL
-1455 FETYVVLNGSTENEE
+1455 FETYVVLTNGSTENEE

-1479 PEKWSYINYEGTTE
+1479 PEKWSYINYGGTGV
-1493 TDVYKILKGEVVR
+1493 TDVYQILNGKVV
-1506 NIKSGENIEKFA
+1506 KNIESGKNIEGFA
-1518 DDILKNDFTYE
+1518 NTILVNNFE
-1529 IYEIYDLIDSKGE
+1529 YEIYDLTDSKLLE
-1542 KLENNNLLINVDVD
+1542 KNNLLINVDVN

-1573 TFQINYSD
+1573 TFTVNYSD
-1581 VTGTH
+1581 ATGTH
-1586 YPYTFNYY
+1586 YPYTFDYY
-1594 VETTA
+1594 VEASA
-1599 SQTIKINYPYIG
+1599 SQTIEINYPYTG

-1632 ENNQYYLID
+1632 ENNQYIID
-1641 LNSNKNNM
+1641 LRSNENNM
-1649 FGNKFVELTSSGEG
+1649 FGNQFVKLTSSGEG
-1663 EFNSLIFEI
+1663 EFNNLIFEI

-1678 NEIIK
+1678 NEIITN
-1683 DNISSYVTINNGE
+1683 NISSYVTIDNNGK

-1701 VAFETLNVLIKIS
+1701 VSYESLNVLIKIS
-1714 TPNGAE
+1714 TKNGAE

-1730 AVTYVIGVN
+1730 AVNYVIGVD
-1739 NTESGF
+1739 NTETGAGF
-1745 AENTITNVNRSNLE
+1745 AENTITNVNRGNLDN
-1759 TFKGI
+1759 FNLI
-1764 LKDLT
+1764 LPNLT
-1769 LRIKEGSSSYS
+1769 LRIKTGSSSYS
-1780 EVKNLDLHFAVL
+1780 EVKNLSLKFAVL

-1806 NSADKQ
+1806 DSAKKQ

-1831 EGIVAK
+1831 EGVVAK
-1837 IDIDIDSPISISQ
+1837 IEIDIDSPISISQ
-1850 TTSKYDGNQNN
+1850 TRDNYDGGQNN

-1872 LFNYLSISYNGEAKN
+1872 LFKYLLISYNGTKVEN
-1887 VSGYTFEIDPKNDY
+1887 VSGYTFKIDSNDY
-1901 VSISDKNLVIKPYF
+1901 VSISDNQLVIKPYF

-1927 VQLWDATNLP
+1927 VQLWDATKLP

-1942 IKCEFEMTFSIMPNV
+1942 IKCEFEITFSIMPNV

-1962 TVNIKANQKL
+1962 TVTVKANQTL
-1972 TWEGINNST
+1972 TWEDIA
-1981 DPKKGLF
+1981 KLF
-1988 DLKTKKDYSYE
+1988 DLKKGNGYSYNLE
-1999 LLQNFTNNLF
+1999 SFIHNLL
-2009 AEELNL
+2009 AEELDL
-2015 YETSLNNALNF
+2015 YGLEGIKFDFTGNK
-2026 NIETNVLTFTPKPVM
+2026 LTFKPKPVM
-2041 ATREIVLTFKISKG
+2041 AKREIVIKFKIFK
-2055 DFETTGTL
+2055 DNFETTGTL

-2095 YKDNKILDLIK
+2095 YKDNKILDLIN
-2106 SEYIKIIGKGIN
+2106 SAYIQIIGKGTN
-2118 TQIVLNTTSGYIVK
+2118 TQIVLDKTSDYIS
-2132 GKGDIIT
+2132 IT
-2139 NNEIKLT
+2139 DNKITLT
-2146 NQENLTSNETI
+2146 SDALTLTSNETI

-2182 ASFGNGLSEISED
+2182 ASFDNGLSEINED
-2195 LLQNEVKGNPFW
+2195 LLQDEVKGNPFW

-2214 IQTEQNRNDSRFGI
+2214 IKTEQNRGGSRFGI

-2245 GGLGS
+2245 GGTGQKG
-2250 DEKVESA
+2250 KVESA
-2257 VLYFATYELGSFNLI
+2257 VLYFADYGLSGFSFNDAI
-2272 KDKVIKKNTDGT
+2272 DRNADDT
-2284 YSFAEIF
+2284 YSFAKIF
-2291 NSKYEG
+2291 AG
-2297 YNKGIDIA
+2297 KGIDIA

-2311 GEFVVNTNQVVLS
+2311 GEFVVNENQVVLG

-2354 KVGSTFIN
+2354 KVGSTDIN
-2362 NPEFKLNGTSG
+2362 NADFGLEGTSE

-2378 NKNSSVKIA
+2378 NANSGVEIA
-2387 KYEFKV
+2387 KYEFNV

-2405 ESPKN
+2405 NSPKD
-2410 GSTSSITKDTYNDNE
+2410 GSTSSITKDTYNDKE

-2431 AQYKVS
+2431 TQYRVS
-2437 KTIELTAENSYSL
+2437 KTIELTADNSYSL

-2475 QHGNYTTN
+2475 EHGKYTTN

-2494 SLQSISPKGNIIDY
+2494 SLQSISSKENIIDY

-2526 RFGADN
+2526 RFGEIG

-2567 LSYEE
+2567 LSYRADTEN
-2572 STTTG
+2572 G

-2593 FNIPLSELVTI
+2593 FNIPLSQLVTI

-2618 NGSKYVVGA
+2618 NGSEYVVGA

-2634 KLPNSEEYGIQFNKT
+2634 KLPGGGEEYGIQFNKT

-2693 GDQFTLAFYKGI
+2693 GDQFTLAFYTGVDE
-2705 NSDGLKVYQCFGAQ
+2705 NGLKLYRCFGAQ
-2719 GGQLTET
+2719 SGQRNET
-2726 YLAGI
+2726 TLAGI

-2739 FDQIGDSYLNEG
+2739 FDQIGDSYIKEG
-2751 LFSLTANMGGFDNVT
+2751 LFTLTANKGGFDNTT
-2766 PTKLSYNNNLI
+2766 PTKLDYNNNSI

-2792 VVLTVN
+2792 VKLSVLN
-2798 NSAIGGNEKIEL
+2798 PAIGEGKEEVVEL
-2810 DVNTSLNQRYKIQA
+2810 AVNTSLNQRYKVQA
-2824 KGDYGKYSTI
+2824 KGDYGRYSTI

-2842 ELSKLF
+2842 QLTNLF
-2848 EIYDLKLGAST
+2848 EIYDLKLGATT
-2859 NLIGVD
+2859 N
-2865 GYCLSILD
+2865 
-2873 LNVNY
+2873 
-2878 TLSYQENNEEKTITI
+2878 TLKFENNGSEIQ
-2893 TNNKFMFGNVEYTI
+2893 GYLQ
-2907 DFDNSKV
+2907 S
-2914 YYQEKIKINNKK
+2914 
-2926 FTINKTEF
+2926 
-2934 TISNDNTTLSYKEND
+2934 ISNGVNGVLTLKNAES
-2949 EDKTITITNNK
+2949 
-2960 FMFGNVEYTIDFA
+2960 
-2973 NSKVYYQEKIKIN
+2973 
-2986 NTRFT
+2986 
-2991 INKTEFT
+2991 
-2998 INVTFSGA
+2998 FS
-3006 TSFNN
+3006 N

-3016 KATEFKFNLS
+3016 KATKFNFNLS
-3026 GGELGR
+3026 GGELGT
-3032 SVSHEYVF
+3032 SVSHKYVF

-3053 DNADQNY
+3053 ENADLNY
-3060 GIVVDGSAD
+3060 GIVVDGAAD
-3069 SSYSGTD
+3069 SSYSGEG
-3076 WRGSIIYLDYYGNV
+3076 WKGSIIYLDYYGNV
-3090 VAGTISGVSYSIYSG
+3090 VVKNNTDVSGVSYSIYSG
-3105 VGTLEEGMLSGL
+3105 IGNLSSGTLSGL

-3127 KSDTENSDG
+3127 KSDNI
-3136 VEIGQVKVTMRRYY
+3136 EIGQVKVTMRRYY
-3150 GLTGSSVNV
+3150 GLTGNSVNV
-3159 TLSTGTNT
+3159 PIKNITGNQI
-3167 NKLDFDVW
+3167 KFEDW
-3175 TKGIT
+3175 TKGIK
-3180 ALVVKQGETQ
+3180 ALVVVGGDPEA
-3190 TGEPLGKGLGLFTY
+3190 LGKGLGLFTY
-3204 SITTSGYDLKYE
+3204 SVGAGYDLKYE
-3216 DGEYKLSKTSGDFK
+3216 NGEYKLSKTSGNFVAGTS
-3230 ENDEVVVT
+3230 VVVT
-3238 VNYMGKE
+3238 VNYMGKA
-3245 LGTITIKI
+3245 LGTIT
-3253 VNNN
+3253 VNITNN

>member
-68 NFDMIIGTTS
+68 NFEMIIGTTS

-89 LDFGTTVAKRY
+89 LDFGTQVAKKY
-100 LKVNQET
+100 LKVNSEI
-107 LTPYC
+107 LEPYC

-159 TDEASDGAIDENT
+159 TDEASDGVIDENT

-182 LYAQSEA
+182 LHAQSEA

-215 NGGEEKVLS
+215 NGGEEKVLN

-279 ENITFVDADGNMITG
+279 ENITFVDADGNMIAG
-294 VSDIARMLSI
+294 VSDIARMLSV

-403 GAVQKEIE
+403 GTVQKEIE

-482 NADYSSIRIQVFYK
+482 NADYSAIRIQVFYK
-496 SSEGIVENNSKYGPY
+496 SSEGIVENDTKYGPY
-511 DVECVVNPVVEPEI
+511 DVECVVNPVVEPEV
-525 EWKDN
+525 EWNDN
-530 SGYKQSDELVADNR
+530 SDYKQSDELVADNR

-551 ADGKANPIIIDLT
+551 VDGKATPIIIDLT
-564 NLGLITNLNQ
+564 NLGLITNLDQ

-582 YFIASKADANL
+582 YFICSKTDANL

-600 KYNGEIQGLPAD
+600 KYNGQLQGLP
-612 TQYVYELLS
+612 TGMQYVYELLS

-708 LQKTSNSIKLSIK
+708 LQRTSNSLKLAIK

-737 NITLHAYENSVL
+737 NITLHAYENNVL
-749 ANYLHYYNDGVN
+749 VNYLHYYNDGVN

-782 EYTIFDINLSIG
+782 EYTIFEISLSTG

-805 AINIVLNYVVKT
+805 AINIVLNYVVNT

-846 YIDDNGATVEKY
+846 YIDDNGVTVEKY

-863 IINIVKRIE
+863 IINIVKRIV
-872 NNAGVTKIST
+872 NNAGVTEIST

-887 IEGQVK
+887 IDGQER
-893 EIELLTN
+893 EIVVLTN
-900 TYLNVEFTKYEIDD
+900 DYLNVEFTKYGIDD
-914 VLNITS
+914 VLNISS
-920 SNSLMLQ
+920 SNSLVLQ

-936 IKYQLSAL
+936 IRYQLSAL
-944 KSGENVKITFKPQY
+944 KSGENVRVTFKPQF

-967 LVFNIDANF
+967 LIFNIDANF

-1021 IVASENSN
+1021 IVAVEDLN
-1029 VEYQFKNLVQVS
+1029 VEYLFKNLAQVS

-1060 IPDDLKNF
+1060 IPDDLKSF

-1073 VDGELIGFKPI
+1073 IDGELIGFKPI
-1084 EKLGKSANLVVYY
+1084 AKLGKAANLVVYY

-1109 NINLAPYYQAQGTIN
+1109 NINLAPYYQAQGTID
-1124 NHDGADVSQKEP
+1124 NHDGANVSQKEP

-1162 IYDIAINTGLGA
+1162 IYDVEINTGLGA
-1174 KISAI
+1174 KIAAI
-1179 LNQLTAITSGETNL
+1179 LNQLTAITSDKTNL

-1208 IFTPISIKF
+1208 FYTPTKIKFTP
-1217 APVSQVQKYVLT
+1217 VSEVKKYVLT

-1252 PNIKVNEKKIFEVRD
+1252 PNIKVDESKIFEVRD
-1267 DIYYLNNQED
+1267 DIYYLNNQEN
-1277 PFKNGYTLYWFEP
+1277 PFKNGYTLYWFE
-1290 KKENSFKNGYETTSD
+1290 TTSE

-1311 LPFTRICGV
+1311 FPFSRICGV
-1320 ENFDK
+1320 ENFDE

-1381 LPNGIEKETYNGEKY
+1381 LPDEIEKVTYNGERY
-1396 ISLYAKQDISSLTGL
+1396 LSLYAKQDISSLTVL

-1417 KNGNILSYAELSKLT
+1417 NNGNILSYAELSKKT
-1432 GNINGDYTGYDF
+1432 GNINEAYTRYGNLN
-1444 DLNIN
+1444 LNIN
-1449 KNEFNL
+1449 KNKFGL
-1455 FETYVVLNGSTENEE
+1455 FETYVVLTNGSTENEE

-1479 PEKWSYINYEGTTE
+1479 PEKWSYINYGGTGV
-1493 TDVYKILKGEVVR
+1493 TDVYQILNGKVV
-1506 NIKSGENIEKFA
+1506 KNIESGKNIEGFA
-1518 DDILKNDFTYE
+1518 NTILANNFE
-1529 IYEIYDLIDSKGE
+1529 YEIYDLTDSKLLE
-1542 KLENNNLLINVDVD
+1542 KNNLLINVDVN

-1573 TFQINYSD
+1573 TFTVNYSD
-1581 VTGTH
+1581 ATGTH

-1594 VETTA
+1594 VEASA
-1599 SQTIKINYPYIG
+1599 SQTIEINYPYTG

-1632 ENNQYYLID
+1632 ENNQYIID
-1641 LNSNKNNM
+1641 LKSNNNNM
-1649 FGNKFVELTSSGEG
+1649 FGNQFVKLTSSGEG
-1663 EFNSLIFEI
+1663 EFNNLIFEI

-1678 NEIIK
+1678 NEIITN
-1683 DNISSYVTINNGE
+1683 NISSYVTIDNNGK

-1701 VAFETLNVLIKIS
+1701 VSYESLNVLIKIS
-1714 TPNGAE
+1714 TKNGAE

-1730 AVTYVIGVN
+1730 AVNYVIGVD
-1739 NTESGF
+1739 EAGF
-1745 AENTITNVNRSNLE
+1745 AENTITNVNRGNLNN
-1759 TFKGI
+1759 FNLI
-1764 LKDLT
+1764 LPNLT
-1769 LRIKEGSSSYS
+1769 LRIKTGSSSYS
-1780 EVKNLDLHFAVL
+1780 EVKNLSLKFAVL

-1806 NSADKQ
+1806 DSAKKQ

-1831 EGIVAK
+1831 EGVVAK
-1837 IDIDIDSPISISQ
+1837 IEIDIDSPISISQ
-1850 TTSKYDGNQNN
+1850 TRDNYDGGQNN

-1872 LFNYLSISYNGEAKN
+1872 LFKYLLISYNGTKVEN
-1887 VSGYTFEIDPKNDY
+1887 VSGYTFGIDSNDY
-1901 VSISDKNLVIKPYF
+1901 VSISGNQLVIKPYF

-1927 VQLWDATNLP
+1927 VQLWDATKLP
-1937 GTSED
+1937 GTSAD

-1962 TVNIKANQKL
+1962 TVPVKANQTL
-1972 TWEGINNST
+1972 TWEDIA
-1981 DPKKGLF
+1981 KLF
-1988 DLKTKKDYSYE
+1988 DLKKGNGYSYNLE
-1999 LLQNFTNNLF
+1999 SFTHNLL
-2009 AEELNL
+2009 AEELEL
-2015 YETSLNNALNF
+2015 YENEETSLQNELKFNTESNALIF
-2026 NIETNVLTFTPKPVM
+2026 KPKPVM
-2041 ATREIVLTFKISKG
+2041 AKREIVITFKIFKG
-2055 DFETTGTL
+2055 DNFATTGTL

-2095 YKDNKILDLIK
+2095 YKNDKILDLIN
-2106 SEYIKIIGKGIN
+2106 SAYIQIIGKGTN
-2118 TQIVLNTTSGYIVK
+2118 TEIVLKTTSDYISRDK
-2132 GKGDIIT
+2132 ATNII
-2139 NNEIKLT
+2139 NNNKITLT
-2146 NQENLTSNETI
+2146 SDALTLTSNETI

-2182 ASFGNGLSEISED
+2182 ASFDNGLSEINED
-2195 LLQNEVKGNPFW
+2195 LLQDEVKGNPFW

-2214 IQTEQNRNDSRFGI
+2214 IKTEQNRGGSRFGI

-2245 GGLGS
+2245 GGTGQK
-2250 DEKVESA
+2250 EKVESA
-2257 VLYFATYELGSFNLI
+2257 VLYFADYGLSGFSFNNAI
-2272 KDKVIKKNTDGT
+2272 ERNADHT
-2284 YSFAEIF
+2284 YSFAKIF
-2291 NSKYEG
+2291 AG
-2297 YNKGIDIA
+2297 KGIDIA

-2311 GEFVVNTNQVVLS
+2311 GEFVVNENQVVLG

-2354 KVGSTFIN
+2354 KVGSKNIN
-2362 NPEFKLNGTSG
+2362 DTEFKLEGTSG

-2378 NKNSSVKIA
+2378 NANSRVEIA
-2387 KYEFKV
+2387 TYEFKV

-2405 ESPKN
+2405 NSPKD
-2410 GSTSSITKDTYNDNE
+2410 GSTSSVTKDTYNDKE

-2431 AQYKVS
+2431 TQYRVS
-2437 KTIELTAENSYSL
+2437 KTIELTADNSYSL

-2494 SLQSISPKGNIIDY
+2494 SLQSINGKDY

-2526 RFGADN
+2526 RFGEIG
-2532 LASTNAYA
+2532 LASTNADAYA

-2593 FNIPLSELVTI
+2593 FNIPLSQLVTI
-2604 SGNYDITKMIVSVG
+2604 GGNYDITKMIVSVG
-2618 NGSKYVVGA
+2618 NGSEYVVGA

-2634 KLPNSEEYGIQFNKT
+2634 KLPGGGEEYGIQFNKT

-2693 GDQFTLAFYKGI
+2693 GDQFTLAFYTGVDE
-2705 NSDGLKVYQCFGAQ
+2705 NGLKLYRCFGAQ
-2719 GGQLTET
+2719 SGQRNET
-2726 YLAGI
+2726 TLAGI

-2739 FDQIGDSYLNEG
+2739 FDQIGDSYIDEG
-2751 LFSLTANMGGFDNVT
+2751 LFTLTANKGGFDNTT
-2766 PTKLSYNNNLI
+2766 PTKLDYNNNSI

-2792 VVLTVN
+2792 VKLSVLN
-2798 NSAIGGNEKIEL
+2798 PAIGEGKEEVVEL
-2810 DVNTSLNQRYKIQA
+2810 DVNTSLNQRYKVQA
-2824 KGDYGKYSTI
+2824 KGDYGRYSTI

-2842 ELSKLF
+2842 QLTNLF
-2848 EIYDLKLGAST
+2848 EIYDLKLGATT
-2859 NLIGVD
+2859 N
-2865 GYCLSILD
+2865 
-2873 LNVNY
+2873 
-2878 TLSYQENNEEKTITI
+2878 TLKFENNGSETQ
-2893 TNNKFMFGNVEYTI
+2893 GYLQ
-2907 DFDNSKV
+2907 S
-2914 YYQEKIKINNKK
+2914 
-2926 FTINKTEF
+2926 
-2934 TISNDNTTLSYKEND
+2934 ISNGVNGVLTLKNAE
-2949 EDKTITITNNK
+2949 
-2960 FMFGNVEYTIDFA
+2960 
-2973 NSKVYYQEKIKIN
+2973 
-2986 NTRFT
+2986 
-2991 INKTEFT
+2991 
-2998 INVTFSGA
+2998 
-3006 TSFNN
+3006 SFNN

-3016 KATEFKFNLS
+3016 KATEFNFNLS
-3026 GGELGR
+3026 GGELGT
-3032 SVSHEYVF
+3032 SVSHKYVF

-3053 DNADQNY
+3053 ENADLNY
-3060 GIVVDGSAD
+3060 GIVVDGSAT
-3069 SSYSGTD
+3069 SSYSGEG
-3076 WRGSIIYLDYYGNV
+3076 WKGSIIYLDYYGNV
-3090 VAGTISGVSYSIYSG
+3090 VVTNNTDVSGVSYSIYSG
-3105 VGTLEEGMLSGL
+3105 IGNLSSGTLSGL

-3127 KSDTENSDG
+3127 KSDNI
-3136 VEIGQVKVTMRRYY
+3136 EIGQVKVTMRRYY
-3150 GLTGSSVNV
+3150 GLTGSSVDV

-3175 TKGIT
+3175 TDGIK
-3180 ALVVKQGETQ
+3180 ALVVVGGDPEA
-3190 TGEPLGKGLGLFTY
+3190 LGKGLGLFTY
-3204 SITTSGYDLKYE
+3204 SVGAGYDILYE
-3216 DGEYKLSKTSGDFK
+3216 DGQYKLVKTSGNFVAGTS
-3230 ENDEVVVT
+3230 VVVT
-3238 VNYMGKE
+3238 VKYMGKE
-3245 LGTITIKI
+3245 LGKITVTIDG
-3253 VNNN
+3253 

>member
-68 NFDMIIGTTS
+68 NFEMIIGTTS

-100 LKVNQET
+100 LKVNSET

-112 YTLDEN
+112 YTLDGN

-182 LYAQSEA
+182 LHAQSEA

-215 NGGEEKVLS
+215 NGGEEKVLN

-279 ENITFVDADGNMITG
+279 ENITFVDADGNMIAG
-294 VSDIARMLSI
+294 VSDIARMLSV

-482 NADYSSIRIQVFYK
+482 NADYSAIRIQVFYK
-496 SSEGIVENNSKYGPY
+496 SSEGIVENNTKYGPY
-511 DVECVVNPVVEPEI
+511 DVECVVNPVIEPEV
-525 EWKDN
+525 EWNDN
-530 SGYKQSDELVADNR
+530 SDYKQSDELVADNR

-551 ADGKANPIIIDLT
+551 VDGKATPIIIDLT
-564 NLGLITNLNQ
+564 NLGLITNLDQ

-582 YFIASKADANL
+582 YFICSKTDANL

-600 KYNGEIQGLPAD
+600 KYNGLLQGLP
-612 TQYVYELLS
+612 TGMQYVYELLS

-708 LQKTSNSIKLSIK
+708 LQRTSNSLKLAIK

-737 NITLHAYENSVL
+737 NITLHAYENNVL
-749 ANYLHYYNDGVN
+749 VNYMHYYNDGVN

-782 EYTIFDINLSIG
+782 EYTIFEISLSTG

-805 AINIVLNYVVKT
+805 AINIVLNYVVNT

-846 YIDDNGATVEKY
+846 YIDDNGVTVEKY

-863 IINIVKRIE
+863 IINIVKRIV
-872 NNAGVTKIST
+872 NNAGVTEIST

-887 IEGQVK
+887 IDGQER
-893 EIELLTN
+893 EIVVLTN
-900 TYLNVEFTKYEIDD
+900 DYLNVEFTKYGIDD
-914 VLNITS
+914 VLNISS
-920 SNSLMLQ
+920 SNSLVLQ

-936 IKYQLSAL
+936 IRYQLSAL
-944 KSGENVKITFKPQY
+944 KSGENVRVTFKPQF

-1021 IVASENSN
+1021 IVAVEDLN
-1029 VEYQFKNLVQVS
+1029 VEYLFKNLVQVS

-1060 IPDDLKNF
+1060 IPDDLKSF

-1084 EKLGKSANLVVYY
+1084 AKLGKSANLVVYY

-1109 NINLAPYYQAQGTIN
+1109 NINLAPYYQAQGTID
-1124 NHDGADVSQKEP
+1124 NHDGANVSQKEP

-1162 IYDIAINTGLGA
+1162 IYDVEINTGLGA
-1174 KISAI
+1174 KIAAI
-1179 LNQLTAITSGETNL
+1179 LNQLTAITSDKTNL

-1208 IFTPISIKF
+1208 FYAPTKIKFTP
-1217 APVSQVQKYVLT
+1217 VSEVKKYVLT

-1252 PNIKVNEKKIFEVRD
+1252 PNVKVNDKVNIGGNDNDLSVKVENGKTV
-1267 DIYYLNNQED
+1267 YYLNTLEN
-1277 PFKNGYTLYWFEP
+1277 PFKKGYTLYWF
-1290 KKENSFKNGYETTSD
+1290 ETTSD

-1311 LPFTRICGV
+1311 FPFSRICGV
-1320 ENFDK
+1320 ENFDE

-1339 GGLTVGTQY
+1339 GGLTVGAQY
-1348 TITGVKKLSLYE
+1348 KITGVKKLSLYE
-1360 LVVYYAGN
+1360 LVVDYAGN

-1381 LPNGIEKETYNGEKY
+1381 LPEEIEKVTYNGEKY
-1396 ISLYAKQDISSLTGL
+1396 LSLYAKQDISSLTVL

-1417 KNGNILSYAELSKLT
+1417 KNGNILSYAELSKKT
-1432 GNINGDYTGYDF
+1432 GNINEAYTRYGNLI
-1444 DLNIN
+1444 LNIN
-1449 KNEFNL
+1449 KNKFGL
-1455 FETYVVLNGSTENEE
+1455 FETYVVLTNGSTESEE

-1479 PEKWSYINYEGTTE
+1479 PEKWSYINYGGTGV
-1493 TDVYKILKGEVVR
+1493 TDVYQILNGEVV
-1506 NIKSGENIEKFA
+1506 KNIESGKNVEGFA
-1518 DDILKNDFTYE
+1518 NTILANNFE
-1529 IYEIYDLIDSKGE
+1529 YEIYDLTDSKLLE
-1542 KLENNNLLINVDVD
+1542 KDNLLINVDVN

-1573 TFQINYSD
+1573 TFRVNYSD
-1581 VTGTH
+1581 ATGTH
-1586 YPYTFNYY
+1586 YPYTFDYY
-1594 VETTA
+1594 VEASA
-1599 SQTIKINYPYIG
+1599 SQTIGINYPYTG

-1632 ENNQYYLID
+1632 ENNQYIID
-1641 LNSNKNNM
+1641 LKSNENNM
-1649 FGNKFVELTSSGEG
+1649 FGNQFVKLTSSGEG
-1663 EFNSLIFEI
+1663 EFNNLIFEI

-1678 NEIIK
+1678 NEIITN
-1683 DNISSYVTINNGE
+1683 NISSYVTIDNNGK

-1701 VAFETLNVLIKIS
+1701 VSYESLNVLIKIS
-1714 TPNGAE
+1714 TKNGAE

-1730 AVTYVIGVN
+1730 AVNYVIGVD
-1739 NTESGF
+1739 NTETGAGF
-1745 AENTITNVNRSNLE
+1745 AENTITNVNRGNLNN
-1759 TFKGI
+1759 FNLI
-1764 LKDLT
+1764 LPNLT
-1769 LRIKEGSSSYS
+1769 LRIKTGSSSYS
-1780 EVKNLDLHFAVL
+1780 EVKNLSLKFAVL
-1792 KDGVLQTD
+1792 KNGVLQTD

-1806 NSADKQ
+1806 DSAKKQ

-1831 EGIVAK
+1831 EGVVAK
-1837 IDIDIDSPISISQ
+1837 IEIDIDSPISISQ
-1850 TTSKYDGNQNN
+1850 TTANYDGRQNN
-1861 AHGLYGDQTVD
+1861 AHGLYGDQIVD
-1872 LFNYLSISYNGEAKN
+1872 LFKYLLISYNGTKVEN
-1887 VSGYTFEIDPKNDY
+1887 VSGYTFEIDSNDY

-1962 TVNIKANQKL
+1962 TVTVKANQTL
-1972 TWEGINNST
+1972 TWEDIAELF
-1981 DPKKGLF
+1981 DRKKGNG
-1988 DLKTKKDYSYE
+1988 YSYNLE
-1999 LLQNFTNNLF
+1999 SFTHNLL
-2009 AEELNL
+2009 AEELDL
-2015 YETSLNNALNF
+2015 YGLEGIKFDFTGNK
-2026 NIETNVLTFTPKPVM
+2026 LTFKPKPVM
-2041 ATREIVLTFKISKG
+2041 AKREIVITFKIFK
-2055 DFETTGTL
+2055 DNFETTGTL

-2095 YKDNKILDLIK
+2095 YKDNKILDLIN
-2106 SEYIKIIGKGIN
+2106 SAYIQIIGKGTN
-2118 TQIVLNTTSGYIVK
+2118 TQIVLETASSKYISITDNKITLTS
-2132 GKGDIIT
+2132 DA
-2139 NNEIKLT
+2139 LT
-2146 NQENLTSNETI
+2146 LTSNETI
-2157 VISIYVDGLLRST
+2157 VISIKVDGLLIST

-2182 ASFGNGLSEISED
+2182 ASFDNGLSEINED

-2214 IQTEQNRNDSRFGI
+2214 IKTEQNRGGSRFGI

-2245 GGLGS
+2245 GGTG
-2250 DEKVESA
+2250 EKVESA
-2257 VLYFATYELGSFNLI
+2257 ELYFADYGLSGFSFNNAI
-2272 KDKVIKKNTDGT
+2272 ERNTDDT
-2284 YSFAEIF
+2284 YSFAKIF
-2291 NSKYEG
+2291 G
-2297 YNKGIDIA
+2297 RIDIA

-2311 GEFVVNTNQVVLS
+2311 GEFVVNENQVVLG

-2354 KVGSTFIN
+2354 KVGSTDIN
-2362 NPEFKLNGTSG
+2362 NADFGLEGTSE

-2378 NKNSSVKIA
+2378 NANSGVEIA

-2405 ESPKN
+2405 ESPKD
-2410 GSTSSITKDTYNDNE
+2410 GSTSSITKDTYNDKE

-2431 AQYKVS
+2431 TQYRVS

-2494 SLQSISPKGNIIDY
+2494 SLQSINGKDY

-2526 RFGADN
+2526 RFGEIG

-2588 SSIKY
+2588 SLIKY
-2593 FNIPLSELVTI
+2593 FNIPLSQLVTI

-2618 NGSKYVVGA
+2618 NGSEYVVGA

-2634 KLPNSEEYGIQFNKT
+2634 KLPGGGEEYGIQFNKT

-2665 YSESIRVQYLNSQN
+2665 YSESIRVQYLNTQN

-2693 GDQFTLAFYKGI
+2693 GDQFTLAFYTGVDE
-2705 NSDGLKVYQCFGAQ
+2705 NGLKLYQCFGAQ
-2719 GGQLTET
+2719 SGQRNETE
-2726 YLAGI
+2726 LAGI
-2731 PNVIIVNG
+2731 SNVIIVNG
-2739 FDQIGDSYLNEG
+2739 FDQIGKDYLTNAN
-2751 LFSLTANMGGFDNVT
+2751 LFTLTANKGRFVNENNK
-2766 PTKLSYNNNLI
+2766 PSTKLGYNNNSI

-2792 VVLTVN
+2792 VKLSVLN
-2798 NSAIGGNEKIEL
+2798 PAIGEGKEEVVEL
-2810 DVNTSLNQRYKIQA
+2810 AVNTSLNQRYKVQA
-2824 KGDYGKYSTI
+2824 KGDYGRYSTI

-2842 ELSKLF
+2842 QLTNLF
-2848 EIYDLKLGAST
+2848 EIYDLKLGATT
-2859 NLIGVD
+2859 N
-2865 GYCLSILD
+2865 
-2873 LNVNY
+2873 
-2878 TLSYQENNEEKTITI
+2878 TLKFENNGSETQ
-2893 TNNKFMFGNVEYTI
+2893 GYLQ
-2907 DFDNSKV
+2907 S
-2914 YYQEKIKINNKK
+2914 
-2926 FTINKTEF
+2926 
-2934 TISNDNTTLSYKEND
+2934 ISNGVNGVLTLKNAES
-2949 EDKTITITNNK
+2949 
-2960 FMFGNVEYTIDFA
+2960 
-2973 NSKVYYQEKIKIN
+2973 
-2986 NTRFT
+2986 
-2991 INKTEFT
+2991 
-2998 INVTFSGA
+2998 FS
-3006 TSFNN
+3006 N

-3016 KATEFKFNLS
+3016 KATKFNFNLS
-3026 GGELGR
+3026 GGELGT

-3053 DNADQNY
+3053 ENADLNY

-3069 SSYSGTD
+3069 SSYSGEG
-3076 WRGSIIYLDYYGNV
+3076 WKGSIIYLDYYGNV
-3090 VAGTISGVSYSIYSG
+3090 VVKNNTDVSGVSYSIYSG
-3105 VGTLEEGMLSGL
+3105 IGNLSAGTLSEL

-3127 KSDTENSDG
+3127 KSDNI
-3136 VEIGQVKVTMRRYY
+3136 EIGQVKVTMRRYY
-3150 GLTGSSVNV
+3150 GLTGNSVNV
-3159 TLSTGTNT
+3159 PIKNITGNQI
-3167 NKLDFDVW
+3167 KFEDW
-3175 TKGIT
+3175 TKGIK
-3180 ALVVKQGETQ
+3180 ALVVEQGETQ
-3190 TGEPLGKGLGLFTY
+3190 TGEALGKGLGLFTY
-3204 SITTSGYDLKYE
+3204 SVGAGYDILYE
-3216 DGEYKLSKTSGDFK
+3216 DGQYKLVKTSGNFVADTS
-3230 ENDEVVVT
+3230 VVVT

-3245 LGTITIKI
+3245 LGTIT
-3253 VNNN
+3253 VNITNN

>member
-20 ATILGLYLTGKL
+20 ATVLGLYLTGKL

-68 NFDMIIGTTS
+68 NFNMIIGTTS

-89 LDFGTTVAKRY
+89 LDFGTTAAKRY
-100 LKVNQET
+100 LKVNSET

-159 TDEASDGAIDENT
+159 TDEVSDGAIDENT

-182 LYAQSEA
+182 LHAQSEA

-203 PVENIKIIPTTS
+203 PVESIRIIPTTS
-215 NGGEEKVLS
+215 NGGEEKVLN

-279 ENITFVDADGNMITG
+279 ENITFVDADGNMIAG
-294 VSDIARMLSI
+294 VSDIARMLSV

-403 GAVQKEIE
+403 GTVQKEIE

-482 NADYSSIRIQVFYK
+482 NADYSAIRIQVFYK
-496 SSEGIVENNSKYGPY
+496 SSEGIVENDTKYGPY
-511 DVECVVNPVVEPEI
+511 DVECVVNPVVEPEV
-525 EWKDN
+525 EWNDN
-530 SGYKQSDELVADNR
+530 SDYKQSDELVADNR

-551 ADGKANPIIIDLT
+551 VDGKATPIIIDLT
-564 NLGLITNLNQ
+564 NLGLITNLDQ

-582 YFIASKADANL
+582 YFICSKTDANL

-600 KYNGEIQGLPAD
+600 KYNGQLQGLP
-612 TQYVYELLS
+612 TGMQYVYELLS
-621 DEKLIISSMGDVS
+621 DEKLVISSMGDVS

-708 LQKTSNSIKLSIK
+708 LQRTSNSLKLAIK

-737 NITLHAYENSVL
+737 NITLHAYENNVL
-749 ANYLHYYNDGVN
+749 VNYLHYYNDGVN

-782 EYTIFDINLSIG
+782 EYTIFEISLSTG

-805 AINIVLNYVVKT
+805 AINIVLNYVVNT

-846 YIDDNGATVEKY
+846 YIDDNGVTVEKY

-863 IINIVKRIE
+863 IINIVKRIV
-872 NNAGVTKIST
+872 NNAGVTEIST

-887 IEGQVK
+887 IDGQER
-893 EIELLTN
+893 EIVVLTN
-900 TYLNVEFTKYEIDD
+900 DYLNVEFTKYGIDD
-914 VLNITS
+914 VLNISS
-920 SNSLMLQ
+920 SNSLVLQ

-936 IKYQLSAL
+936 IRYQLSAL
-944 KSGENVKITFKPQY
+944 KSGENVRVTFKPQF

-967 LVFNIDANF
+967 LIFNIDANF

-1021 IVASENSN
+1021 IVAVEDLN
-1029 VEYQFKNLVQVS
+1029 VEYLFKNLVQVS

-1060 IPDDLKNF
+1060 IPDDLKSF

-1073 VDGELIGFKPI
+1073 IDGELIGFKPI
-1084 EKLGKSANLVVYY
+1084 AKLGKAANLVVYY

-1109 NINLAPYYQAQGTIN
+1109 NINLAPYYQAQGTID
-1124 NHDGADVSQKEP
+1124 NHDGANVSQKEP

-1162 IYDIAINTGLGA
+1162 IYDVEINTGLGA
-1174 KISAI
+1174 KIAAI
-1179 LNQLTAITSGETNL
+1179 LNQLTAITSDKTNL

-1208 IFTPISIKF
+1208 FYTPTKIKFTP
-1217 APVSQVQKYVLT
+1217 VSEVKKYVLT

-1252 PNIKVNEKKIFEVRD
+1252 PNIKVDKSKIFEVRD
-1267 DIYYLNNQED
+1267 DIYYLNNQEN
-1277 PFKNGYTLYWFEP
+1277 PFKNGYTLYWFE
-1290 KKENSFKNGYETTSD
+1290 TTSD

-1311 LPFTRICGV
+1311 FPFSRICGV
-1320 ENFDK
+1320 ENFDE

-1381 LPNGIEKETYNGEKY
+1381 LPDEIEKVTYNGEKY
-1396 ISLYAKQDISSLTGL
+1396 LSLYAKQDISSLTVL

-1417 KNGNILSYAELSKLT
+1417 NNGNILSYAELSKRT
-1432 GNINGDYTGYDF
+1432 GNINEEYTRYGNLN
-1444 DLNIN
+1444 LNIN
-1449 KNEFNL
+1449 KNKFGL
-1455 FETYVVLNGSTENEE
+1455 FETYVVLTNGSTENEE

-1479 PEKWSYINYEGTTE
+1479 PEKWSYINYGGTGV
-1493 TDVYKILKGEVVR
+1493 TDVYQILNGKVV
-1506 NIKSGENIEKFA
+1506 KNIESGKNIEGFA
-1518 DDILKNDFTYE
+1518 NTILANNFE
-1529 IYEIYDLIDSKGE
+1529 YEIYDLTDSKLLE
-1542 KLENNNLLINVDVD
+1542 KNNLLINVDVN

-1573 TFQINYSD
+1573 TFTVNYSD
-1581 VTGTH
+1581 ATGTH
-1586 YPYTFNYY
+1586 YPYTFDYY
-1594 VETTA
+1594 VEASA
-1599 SQTIKINYPYIG
+1599 SQTIEINYPYTG

-1632 ENNQYYLID
+1632 ENNQYIID
-1641 LNSNKNNM
+1641 LKSNENNM
-1649 FGNKFVELTSSGEG
+1649 FGNQFVKLTSSGEG
-1663 EFNSLIFEI
+1663 EFNNLIFEI

-1678 NEIIK
+1678 NEIITN
-1683 DNISSYVTINNGE
+1683 NISSYVTIDDNGK

-1701 VAFETLNVLIKIS
+1701 VSYESLNVLIKIS
-1714 TPNGAE
+1714 TKNGAE

-1730 AVTYVIGVN
+1730 AVNYVIGVD
-1739 NTESGF
+1739 NTETGAGF
-1745 AENTITNVNRSNLE
+1745 AENTITNVNRGNLK
-1759 TFKGI
+1759 TFNKI
-1764 LKDLT
+1764 LPNLT
-1769 LRIKEGSSSYS
+1769 LRIKTGSSSYS
-1780 EVKNLDLHFAVL
+1780 EVKNLSLKFAVL

-1806 NSADKQ
+1806 DSAKKQ

-1831 EGIVAK
+1831 EGVVAK
-1837 IDIDIDSPISISQ
+1837 IEIDIDSPISISQ
-1850 TTSKYDGNQNN
+1850 TRDNYDGGQNN

-1872 LFNYLSISYNGEAKN
+1872 LFKYLLISYNGTKVEN
-1887 VSGYTFEIDPKNDY
+1887 VSGYTFKIDSNDY
-1901 VSISDKNLVIKPYF
+1901 VSISDNQLVIKPYF

-1962 TVNIKANQKL
+1962 TVTVKANQTL
-1972 TWEGINNST
+1972 TWEDIAELF
-1981 DPKKGLF
+1981 DRKKGNG
-1988 DLKTKKDYSYE
+1988 YSYNLE
-1999 LLQNFTNNLF
+1999 SFTHNLL
-2009 AEELNL
+2009 AEELEL
-2015 YETSLNNALNF
+2015 YENEETSLQNELKFNTESNAL
-2026 NIETNVLTFTPKPVM
+2026 TFKPKPVM
-2041 ATREIVLTFKISKG
+2041 AKREIVITFKIFKR

-2076 YPDFGTGRNFDALY
+2076 YPDFGTGKNFDALY

-2095 YKDNKILDLIK
+2095 YKNNKILDLINN
-2106 SEYIKIIGKGIN
+2106 EYIKIIGKGTN
-2118 TQIVLNTTSGYIVK
+2118 KQIVLETASSKYISITDNKITLTS
-2132 GKGDIIT
+2132 DA
-2139 NNEIKLT
+2139 LT
-2146 NQENLTSNETI
+2146 LTSNETI

-2182 ASFGNGLSEISED
+2182 ASFDNGLSEINED
-2195 LLQNEVKGNPFW
+2195 LLQDEVKGNPFW

-2214 IQTEQNRNDSRFGI
+2214 IKTEQNRGGSRFGI

-2245 GGLGS
+2245 GGTGQK
-2250 DEKVESA
+2250 EKVESA
-2257 VLYFATYELGSFNLI
+2257 VLYFADYGLSGFSFNNAI
-2272 KDKVIKKNTDGT
+2272 ERNADDT
-2284 YSFAEIF
+2284 YSFAKIF
-2291 NSKYEG
+2291 AG
-2297 YNKGIDIA
+2297 KGIDIA

-2311 GEFVVNTNQVVLS
+2311 GEFVVNENQVVLG

-2354 KVGSTFIN
+2354 KVGTTNIS
-2362 NPEFKLNGTSG
+2362 EFKLNETSGISG
-2373 TYKLI
+2373 TYELI
-2378 NKNSSVKIA
+2378 NANSRVEIA

-2405 ESPKN
+2405 NSPKD
-2410 GSTSSITKDTYNDNE
+2410 GSTSSVTKDTYNSDE
-2425 FGELYG
+2425 FGNLYG
-2431 AQYKVS
+2431 TQYRVS
-2437 KTIELTAENSYSL
+2437 KTIELTAGNSYSL

-2494 SLQSISPKGNIIDY
+2494 SLQSINGKDY

-2526 RFGADN
+2526 RFGAEN
-2532 LASTNAYA
+2532 LASTNTDAYA

-2593 FNIPLSELVTI
+2593 FNIPLSQLVTI

-2618 NGSKYVVGA
+2618 NGSEYVVGA

-2634 KLPNSEEYGIQFNKT
+2634 KLPGGGEEYGIQFNKT

-2665 YSESIRVQYLNSQN
+2665 YSESIRVQYLNSKN

-2693 GDQFTLAFYKGI
+2693 GDQFTLAFYTGVDE
-2705 NSDGLKVYQCFGAQ
+2705 NGLKLYKCFGAQ
-2719 GGQLTET
+2719 SGQRNET
-2726 YLAGI
+2726 TLAGI

-2739 FDQIGDSYLNEG
+2739 FDQIGDSYIDEG
-2751 LFSLTANMGGFDNVT
+2751 LFTLTANKGGFDNTT
-2766 PTKLSYNNNLI
+2766 PTKLDYNNNSI

-2792 VVLTVN
+2792 VKLSVLN
-2798 NSAIGGNEKIEL
+2798 PAIGEGKEEVVEL
-2810 DVNTSLNQRYKIQA
+2810 AVNTSLNQRYKVQA
-2824 KGDYGKYSTI
+2824 KGDYGRYSTI

-2842 ELSKLF
+2842 QLTNLF
-2848 EIYDLKLGAST
+2848 EIYDLKLGATT
-2859 NLIGVD
+2859 N
-2865 GYCLSILD
+2865 
-2873 LNVNY
+2873 
-2878 TLSYQENNEEKTITI
+2878 TLKFENNGSETQ
-2893 TNNKFMFGNVEYTI
+2893 GYLQ
-2907 DFDNSKV
+2907 S
-2914 YYQEKIKINNKK
+2914 
-2926 FTINKTEF
+2926 
-2934 TISNDNTTLSYKEND
+2934 ISNGVNGVLTLKNAE
-2949 EDKTITITNNK
+2949 
-2960 FMFGNVEYTIDFA
+2960 
-2973 NSKVYYQEKIKIN
+2973 
-2986 NTRFT
+2986 
-2991 INKTEFT
+2991 
-2998 INVTFSGA
+2998 
-3006 TSFNN
+3006 SFNN

-3016 KATEFKFNLS
+3016 KATEFNFKLS
-3026 GGELGR
+3026 GGELGT
-3032 SVSHEYVF
+3032 SVDHEYVF

-3053 DNADQNY
+3053 KNADKDY
-3060 GIVVDGSAD
+3060 GIVVDGSAGG
-3069 SSYSGTD
+3069 SYSGSD
-3076 WRGSIIYLDYYGNV
+3076 WKGSIIYLDYYGNE

-3105 VGTLEEGMLSGL
+3105 IGNLSSGTLSGL

-3127 KSDTENSDG
+3127 KSDNI
-3136 VEIGQVKVTMRRYY
+3136 EIGQVKVTMRRYY
-3150 GLTGSSVNV
+3150 GLTGNSVNV
-3159 TLSTGTNT
+3159 PIKNITGNQI
-3167 NKLDFDVW
+3167 KFEDW
-3175 TKGIT
+3175 TKGIK
-3180 ALVVKQGETQ
+3180 ALVVEQGETQ
-3190 TGEPLGKGLGLFTY
+3190 TGEALGKGLGLFTY
-3204 SITTSGYDLKYE
+3204 SVGTGYDLKYE
-3216 DGEYKLSKTSGDFK
+3216 NGEYKLVKTSGNFAVGDSI
-3230 ENDEVVVT
+3230 VVR

-3245 LGTITIKI
+3245 LGTIT
-3253 VNNN
+3253 VNITNN

>member
-89 LDFGTTVAKRY
+89 LDFGTQVAKKY
-100 LKVNQET
+100 LKVNSET

-182 LYAQSEA
+182 LHAQSEA

-203 PVENIKIIPTTS
+203 PVENIRIIPTTS
-215 NGGEEKVLS
+215 NGGEEKVLN

-279 ENITFVDADGNMITG
+279 ENITFVDADGNMIAG
-294 VSDIARMLSI
+294 VSDIARMLSV

-472 WEIAALANNE
+472 WEIAALVNNE
-482 NADYSSIRIQVFYK
+482 NADYSAIRIQVFYK
-496 SSEGIVENNSKYGPY
+496 SSEGIVENNTKYGPY
-511 DVECVVNPVVEPEI
+511 DVECVVNPVVEPEV
-525 EWKDN
+525 EWNDN
-530 SGYKQSDELVADNR
+530 SDYKQSDELVADSR

-551 ADGKANPIIIDLT
+551 VDGKATPIIIDLT
-564 NLGLITNLNQ
+564 NLGLITNLDQ

-582 YFIASKADANL
+582 YFICSKTDANL

-600 KYNGEIQGLPAD
+600 KYNGQLQGLP
-612 TQYVYELLS
+612 TGMQYVYELLS

-708 LQKTSNSIKLSIK
+708 LQRTSNSLKLAIK

-737 NITLHAYENSVL
+737 NITLHAYENNVL
-749 ANYLHYYNDGVN
+749 VNYLHYYNDGVN

-782 EYTIFDINLSIG
+782 EYTIFEISLSTG

-805 AINIVLNYVVKT
+805 AINIVLNYVVNT

-846 YIDDNGATVEKY
+846 YIDDNGVTVEKY

-863 IINIVKRIE
+863 IINIVKRIV
-872 NNAGVTKIST
+872 NNAGVTEIST

-887 IEGQVK
+887 IDGQER
-893 EIELLTN
+893 EIVVLTN
-900 TYLNVEFTKYEIDD
+900 DYLNVEFTKYGIDD
-914 VLNITS
+914 VLNISS
-920 SNSLMLQ
+920 SNSLVLQ

-936 IKYQLSAL
+936 IRYQLSAL
-944 KSGENVKITFKPQY
+944 KSGENVRVTFKPQF

-967 LVFNIDANF
+967 LIFNIDANF

-1021 IVASENSN
+1021 IVAVEDLN
-1029 VEYQFKNLVQVS
+1029 VEYLFKNLAQVS

-1060 IPDDLKNF
+1060 IPDDLKSF

-1073 VDGELIGFKPI
+1073 IDGELIGFKPI
-1084 EKLGKSANLVVYY
+1084 AKFGKAANLVVYY

-1109 NINLAPYYQAQGTIN
+1109 NINLAPYYQAQGTID
-1124 NHDGADVSQKEP
+1124 NHDGANVSQKEP

-1162 IYDIAINTGLGA
+1162 IYDVEINTGLGA
-1174 KISAI
+1174 KIAAI
-1179 LNQLTAITSGETNL
+1179 LNQLTAITSDKTNL

-1208 IFTPISIKF
+1208 FYTPTKIKFTP
-1217 APVSQVQKYVLT
+1217 VSEVEKYVLT

-1252 PNIKVNEKKIFEVRD
+1252 PNIKVDESKIFEVRD
-1267 DIYYLNNQED
+1267 DIYYLNNQEN
-1277 PFKNGYTLYWFEP
+1277 PFKNGYTLYWFE
-1290 KKENSFKNGYETTSD
+1290 TTSE

-1311 LPFTRICGV
+1311 FPFSRICGV
-1320 ENFDK
+1320 ENFDE

-1381 LPNGIEKETYNGEKY
+1381 LPDEIEKVTYNGEKY
-1396 ISLYAKQDISSLTGL
+1396 LSLYAKQDISSLTVL
-1411 SFGSLA
+1411 SFGSLTN
-1417 KNGNILSYAELSKLT
+1417 NGNILSYAELSKKT
-1432 GNINGDYTGYDF
+1432 GNINEAYTRYGNLN
-1444 DLNIN
+1444 LNIN
-1449 KNEFNL
+1449 KNKFGL
-1455 FETYVVLNGSTENEE
+1455 FETYVVLTNGSTENEE

-1479 PEKWSYINYEGTTE
+1479 PEKWSYINYGETGV
-1493 TDVYKILKGEVVR
+1493 TDVYQILNGKVV
-1506 NIKSGENIEKFA
+1506 KNIESGKNIEGFA
-1518 DDILKNDFTYE
+1518 NTILANNFE
-1529 IYEIYDLIDSKGE
+1529 YEIYDLTDSKLLE
-1542 KLENNNLLINVDVD
+1542 KNNLLINVDVN

-1573 TFQINYSD
+1573 TFTVNYSD
-1581 VTGTH
+1581 TTGTH

-1594 VETTA
+1594 VEASA
-1599 SQTIKINYPYIG
+1599 SQTIEINYPYTG

-1632 ENNQYYLID
+1632 ENNQYIID
-1641 LNSNKNNM
+1641 LKSNENNM
-1649 FGNKFVELTSSGEG
+1649 FGNQFVKLTSSGEG
-1663 EFNSLIFEI
+1663 EFNNLIFEI

-1678 NEIIK
+1678 NEIITN
-1683 DNISSYVTINNGE
+1683 NISSYVTIDNNGK
-1696 VVLKN
+1696 VVLEN
-1701 VAFETLNVLIKIS
+1701 VSYESLNVLIKIS
-1714 TPNGAE
+1714 TKNGAE

-1730 AVTYVIGVN
+1730 AVNYVIGVD
-1739 NTESGF
+1739 NTETGAGF
-1745 AENTITNVNRSNLE
+1745 AENTITNVNRGNLDN
-1759 TFKGI
+1759 FNLI
-1764 LKDLT
+1764 LPNLT
-1769 LRIKEGSSSYS
+1769 LRIKTGSSSYS
-1780 EVKNLDLHFAVL
+1780 EVKNLSLKFAVL

-1806 NSADKQ
+1806 DSAKKQ

-1831 EGIVAK
+1831 EGVVAK
-1837 IDIDIDSPISISQ
+1837 IEIDIDSPISINQ
-1850 TTSKYDGNQNN
+1850 TRDNYDGGQNN

-1872 LFNYLSISYNGEAKN
+1872 LFKYLLISYNGTKVEN
-1887 VSGYTFEIDPKNDY
+1887 VSGYTFEIDSNDY
-1901 VSISDKNLVIKPYF
+1901 VSISDNQLVIKPYF

-1937 GTSED
+1937 GTSAD

-1962 TVNIKANQKL
+1962 TVNIKANQTL
-1972 TWEGINNST
+1972 TWEDIA
-1981 DPKKGLF
+1981 KLF
-1988 DLKTKKDYSYE
+1988 DLKKGNGYSYNLE
-1999 LLQNFTNNLF
+1999 SFTHNLL
-2009 AEELNL
+2009 AEELDL
-2015 YETSLNNALNF
+2015 YGLEGIKF
-2026 NIETNVLTFTPKPVM
+2026 DFIENKLTFKPKPVM
-2041 ATREIVLTFKISKG
+2041 AKREIVITFKIFKG
-2055 DFETTGTL
+2055 GFATTGTL
-2063 TITIEPDTDVEIN
+2063 TITIEPDTDVKIN

-2095 YKDNKILDLIK
+2095 YKNNKILDLINN
-2106 SEYIKIIGKGIN
+2106 EYIKIIGKETN
-2118 TQIVLNTTSGYIVK
+2118 TQIVLKTTSNYISK
-2132 GKGDIIT
+2132 DEENNIII
-2139 NNEIKLT
+2139 NNQITLT
-2146 NQENLTSNETI
+2146 NKALTLTSNETI

-2182 ASFGNGLSEISED
+2182 ASFDNGLSEISED

-2214 IQTEQNRNDSRFGI
+2214 IQTEQNRGGSRFGI

-2245 GGLGS
+2245 GGTGQK
-2250 DEKVESA
+2250 EKVKSA
-2257 VLYFATYELGSFNLI
+2257 LLYFADYGLNGFSFNNAI
-2272 KDKVIKKNTDGT
+2272 ERNADRTT
-2284 YSFAEIF
+2284 YSFAKIF
-2291 NSKYEG
+2291 AG
-2297 YNKGIDIA
+2297 KGIDIA

-2311 GEFVVNTNQVVLS
+2311 GEFVVNENQVVLG

-2354 KVGSTFIN
+2354 KVGSTDIN
-2362 NPEFKLNGTSG
+2362 NADFGLEGTSG

-2378 NKNSSVKIA
+2378 NANSDVEIA

-2393 VKDYKFGDNTFA
+2393 VKDYKFGNNTFA
-2405 ESPKN
+2405 NSPKD
-2410 GSTSSITKDTYNDNE
+2410 GSTSSITKDTYNDKE

-2431 AQYKVS
+2431 TQYRVS
-2437 KTIELTAENSYSL
+2437 KTIELTAGNSYSL

-2494 SLQSISPKGNIIDY
+2494 SLQSINGKDY

-2526 RFGADN
+2526 RFGEIE

-2588 SSIKY
+2588 SLIKY
-2593 FNIPLSELVTI
+2593 FNIPLSQLVTI

-2618 NGSKYVVGA
+2618 NGSEYVVGA

-2634 KLPNSEEYGIQFNKT
+2634 KLPGGGEEYGIQFNKT

-2693 GDQFTLAFYKGI
+2693 GDQFTLAFYTGVDE
-2705 NSDGLKVYQCFGAQ
+2705 NGLKLYQCFGAQ
-2719 GGQLTET
+2719 TDTCNET
-2726 YLAGI
+2726 TLAGI

-2739 FDQIGDSYLNEG
+2739 FDQIGDSYIKEG
-2751 LFSLTANMGGFDNVT
+2751 LFTLTANKGGFDNTT
-2766 PTKLSYNNNLI
+2766 PTKLDYNNNSI

-2792 VVLTVN
+2792 VKLSVLN
-2798 NSAIGGNEKIEL
+2798 PAIGKGKEEVVEL
-2810 DVNTSLNQRYKIQA
+2810 AVNTSLNQRYKVQA
-2824 KGDYGKYSTI
+2824 KGDYGRYSTI

-2842 ELSKLF
+2842 QLTNLF
-2848 EIYDLKLGAST
+2848 EIYDLKLGATT
-2859 NLIGVD
+2859 N
-2865 GYCLSILD
+2865 
-2873 LNVNY
+2873 
-2878 TLSYQENNEEKTITI
+2878 TLKFENNGSETQ
-2893 TNNKFMFGNVEYTI
+2893 GYLQ
-2907 DFDNSKV
+2907 S
-2914 YYQEKIKINNKK
+2914 
-2926 FTINKTEF
+2926 
-2934 TISNDNTTLSYKEND
+2934 ISNGVNGVLTLKNAE
-2949 EDKTITITNNK
+2949 
-2960 FMFGNVEYTIDFA
+2960 
-2973 NSKVYYQEKIKIN
+2973 
-2986 NTRFT
+2986 
-2991 INKTEFT
+2991 
-2998 INVTFSGA
+2998 
-3006 TSFNN
+3006 SFNN
-3011 KISET
+3011 KISKT
-3016 KATEFKFNLS
+3016 KATKFNFKLS
-3026 GGELGR
+3026 SGELGT
-3032 SVSHEYVF
+3032 SVDHEYVF

-3053 DNADQNY
+3053 ENADLNY

-3069 SSYSGTD
+3069 RSYSGEG
-3076 WRGSIIYLDYYGNV
+3076 WKGSIIYLDYYGNV
-3090 VAGTISGVSYSIYSG
+3090 VVKNNTDVSGVSYSIYSG
-3105 VGTLEEGMLSGL
+3105 IGNLSSGTLSGL
-3117 SADNSVTITV
+3117 SADNSVAIAV
-3127 KSDTENSDG
+3127 KSDG

-3150 GLTGSSVNV
+3150 GLRDALGNVSKNVSGNISGNVSVNV

-3167 NKLDFDVW
+3167 NKLDFGAW
-3175 TKGIT
+3175 TDGIK
-3180 ALVVKQGETQ
+3180 ALVVEQGETQ
-3190 TGEPLGKGLGLFTY
+3190 TGEALGKGLGLFTY
-3204 SITTSGYDLKYE
+3204 SVGTGYDILYE
-3216 DGEYKLSKTSGDFK
+3216 DGQYKLVKTSGNFVAGTS
-3230 ENDEVVVT
+3230 VVVT

-3245 LGTITIKI
+3245 LGKITVTIDG
-3253 VNNN
+3253 

>member
-48 IDENGNKTFTSHT
+48 VDENGNKTFTSHT
-61 GEYFTSS
+61 GEYFTSN
-68 NFDMIIGTTS
+68 NFEMIIGTTS

-100 LKVNQET
+100 LKVNSET

-203 PVENIKIIPTTS
+203 PVENIRIIPTTS
-215 NGGEEKVLS
+215 NGGEEKVLN

-279 ENITFVDADGNMITG
+279 ENITFVDADGNMIAG

-482 NADYSSIRIQVFYK
+482 NADYSAIRIQVFYK
-496 SSEGIVENNSKYGPY
+496 SSEGIVENNTKYGPY
-511 DVECVVNPVVEPEI
+511 DVECVVNPVVEPEV
-525 EWKDN
+525 EWNDN

-551 ADGKANPIIIDLT
+551 VDGKATPIIIDLT
-564 NLGLITNLNQ
+564 NLGLITNLDQ

-582 YFIASKADANL
+582 YFICSKTDANL

-600 KYNGEIQGLPAD
+600 KYNGQLQGLP
-612 TQYVYELLS
+612 TGMQYVYELLS

-708 LQKTSNSIKLSIK
+708 LQRTSNSLKLAIK

-737 NITLHAYENSVL
+737 NITLHAYENNVL
-749 ANYLHYYNDGVN
+749 VNYLHYYNDGVN

-782 EYTIFDINLSIG
+782 EYTIFEISLSTG

-805 AINIVLNYVVKT
+805 AINIVLNYVVNT

-846 YIDDNGATVEKY
+846 YIDDNGVTVEKY

-863 IINIVKRIE
+863 IINIVKRIV
-872 NNAGVTKIST
+872 NNAGVTEIST

-887 IEGQVK
+887 IDGQER
-893 EIELLTN
+893 EIVILTN
-900 TYLNVEFTKYEIDD
+900 DYLNVEFTKYGIDD
-914 VLNITS
+914 VLNISS
-920 SNSLMLQ
+920 SNSLVLQ

-936 IKYQLSAL
+936 IRYQLSAL
-944 KSGENVKITFKPQY
+944 KSGENVRVTFKPQF

-1021 IVASENSN
+1021 IVAVEDSN
-1029 VEYQFKNLVQVS
+1029 IEYLFKNLVQVS

-1060 IPDDLKNF
+1060 IPDDLKSF

-1073 VDGELIGFKPI
+1073 IDGELIGFKPI
-1084 EKLGKSANLVVYY
+1084 AKLGKAANLVVYY

-1109 NINLAPYYQAQGTIN
+1109 NINLAPYYQAQGTID
-1124 NHDGADVSQKEP
+1124 NHDGANVSQKEP

-1162 IYDIAINTGLGA
+1162 IYDVEINTGLGA
-1174 KISAI
+1174 KIAAK
-1179 LNQLTAITSGETNL
+1179 LNQLTAITSDKTNL

-1217 APVSQVQKYVLT
+1217 APVSEVEKYVLT

-1252 PNIKVNEKKIFEVRD
+1252 PNIKVDESKIFEVRD
-1267 DIYYLNNQED
+1267 DIYYLNNQEN
-1277 PFKNGYTLYWFEP
+1277 PFKNGYTLYWFE
-1290 KKENSFKNGYETTSD
+1290 TTSE

-1311 LPFTRICGV
+1311 FPFSRICGI
-1320 ENFDK
+1320 ENFDE

-1339 GGLTVGTQY
+1339 GRLTVGTQY

-1360 LVVYYAGN
+1360 LVVDYAGN

-1381 LPNGIEKETYNGEKY
+1381 LPEEIEKVTYNGEKY
-1396 ISLYAKQDISSLTGL
+1396 LSLYAKQDISSLTVL

-1417 KNGNILSYAELSKLT
+1417 NNGNILSYAELSKKT
-1432 GNINGDYTGYDF
+1432 GNINEAYTRYGNLN
-1444 DLNIN
+1444 LNIN
-1449 KNEFNL
+1449 KNKFGL
-1455 FETYVVLNGSTENEE
+1455 FETYVVLTNGSTESEE

-1479 PEKWSYINYEGTTE
+1479 PEKWSYINYGGTGV
-1493 TDVYKILKGEVVR
+1493 TDVYQILNGEVV
-1506 NIKSGENIEKFA
+1506 KNIESGKNIEGFA
-1518 DDILKNDFTYE
+1518 NTILANNFE
-1529 IYEIYDLIDSKGE
+1529 YEIYDLTDSKSLE
-1542 KLENNNLLINVDVD
+1542 KDNLLINVDVN

-1573 TFQINYSD
+1573 TFTVNYSD
-1581 VTGTH
+1581 ATGTH

-1594 VETTA
+1594 VEANA
-1599 SQTIKINYPYIG
+1599 SQTIEINYPYTG
-1611 SGNNEILEDFSV
+1611 SGNGEILEDFSV

-1632 ENNQYYLID
+1632 ENNQYIID
-1641 LNSNKNNM
+1641 LKSNNNNM
-1649 FGNKFVELTSSGEG
+1649 FGNQFVKLTSSGEG
-1663 EFNSLIFEI
+1663 EFNNLIFEI

-1678 NEIIK
+1678 NEIITN
-1683 DNISSYVTINNGE
+1683 NISSYVTIDNNGK

-1701 VAFETLNVLIKIS
+1701 VSYESLNVLIKIS
-1714 TPNGAE
+1714 TKNGAE

-1730 AVTYVIGVN
+1730 AVNYVIGVD
-1739 NTESGF
+1739 NTETGEGF
-1745 AENTITNVNRSNLE
+1745 KENTIENVNRGNLDN
-1759 TFKGI
+1759 FNLI
-1764 LKDLT
+1764 LPNLT
-1769 LRIKEGSSSYS
+1769 LRIKTGSSSYS

-1792 KDGVLQTD
+1792 KNGVLQTKD
-1800 KNIIYY
+1800 NIIYY
-1806 NSADKQ
+1806 NSTEKK
-1812 LVVNP
+1812 LMVGS

-1831 EGIVAK
+1831 EGVVAK
-1837 IDIDIDSPISISQ
+1837 IEIDIDSPISISQ
-1850 TTSKYDGNQNN
+1850 TTGNYDGGQNN

-1872 LFNYLSISYNGEAKN
+1872 LFKYLSISYNGEAKN
-1887 VSGYTFEIDPKNDY
+1887 VSGYTFEIVPKNDY

-1942 IKCEFEMTFSIMPNV
+1942 IKCKFEMTFSIMPNV

-1962 TVNIKANQKL
+1962 TVTVKANQTL
-1972 TWEGINNST
+1972 TWENINNLFNL
-1981 DPKKGLF
+1981 KKGN
-1988 DLKTKKDYSYE
+1988 DYSYE
-1999 LLQNFTNNLF
+1999 LLKNSITHNLL
-2009 AEELNL
+2009 AEELAL
-2015 YETSLNNALNF
+2015 YGSEGIKFNF
-2026 NIETNVLTFTPKPVM
+2026 TENKLTFIPEPVM
-2041 ATREIVLTFKISKG
+2041 AKREIVITFKIFKG
-2055 DFETTGTL
+2055 DFATTGTL

-2095 YKDNKILDLIK
+2095 YKNNKVLDLINNGF
-2106 SEYIKIIGKGIN
+2106 INIISKGTN
-2118 TQIVLNTTSGYIVK
+2118 TQIVLEKPSGYIS
-2132 GKGDIIT
+2132 IT
-2139 NNEIKLT
+2139 TDNKITLNNDALSLE
-2146 NQENLTSNETI
+2146 SNETI

-2182 ASFGNGLSEISED
+2182 ASFDNGLSEISED
-2195 LLQNEVKGNPFW
+2195 LLQDEVKGNPFW

-2214 IQTEQNRNDSRFGI
+2214 IQTEQNRNNSPFGI
-2228 YIIARNKLTGVE
+2228 YIIARNKLTGIE

-2245 GGLGS
+2245 GGKGQT
-2250 DEKVESA
+2250 DKVESA
-2257 VLYFATYELGSFNLI
+2257 ELYFLKLILGQIDNNSFVDKNKIPRATETSP
-2272 KDKVIKKNTDGT
+2272 

-2291 NSKYEG
+2291 AG
-2297 YNKGIDIA
+2297 KGIDIA

-2311 GEFVVNTNQVVLS
+2311 GEFVVNENQVVLG

-2336 TYYYNGFEMT
+2336 TYYYNGLEMT

-2354 KVGSTFIN
+2354 KVGSTDIN
-2362 NPEFKLNGTSG
+2362 NANFGLEGTSG
-2373 TYKLI
+2373 TYQLI
-2378 NKNSSVKIA
+2378 NANSDVEIA

-2405 ESPKN
+2405 NSPKD
-2410 GSTSSITKDTYNDNE
+2410 GSTSSVTKDTYNNDE
-2425 FGELYG
+2425 FGNLYG
-2431 AQYKVS
+2431 EQYRVS
-2437 KTIELTAENSYSL
+2437 KTIELTAGNSYSL

-2526 RFGADN
+2526 RFGEIG

-2567 LSYEE
+2567 LSYRADTEN
-2572 STTTG
+2572 G
-2577 LTLTAGIKITD
+2577 LTLTAGTTIPKNTD
-2588 SSIKY
+2588 NLY
-2593 FNIPLSELVTI
+2593 FNIPLSQLVTI

-2618 NGSKYVVGA
+2618 SGSEYVVGA

-2634 KLPNSEEYGIQFNKT
+2634 KLPDSGDEYGIQFNKT

-2665 YSESIRVQYLNSQN
+2665 YSESIRVQYLNSKN

-2693 GDQFTLAFYKGI
+2693 GDQFTLAFYKGVDE
-2705 NSDGLKVYQCFGAQ
+2705 NGLKLYQCFGAQ
-2719 GGQLTET
+2719 SGSLTET
-2726 YLAGI
+2726 TLAGI

-2739 FDQIGDSYLNEG
+2739 FDQIGDSYINEG
-2751 LFSLTANMGGFDNVT
+2751 LFTLTANKGGFVSGT
-2766 PTKLSYNNNLI
+2766 KTKLGYNNNSI

-2792 VVLTVN
+2792 VELSVQN
-2798 NSAIGGNEKIEL
+2798 DAIGKKEVVEL
-2810 DVNTSLNQRYKIQA
+2810 AVNTSLNQRYKVQA
-2824 KGDYGKYSTI
+2824 KGNYGKYSTI
-2834 YLGNGNEY
+2834 YLGNENEY
-2842 ELSKLF
+2842 QLTNLF
-2848 EIYDLKLGAST
+2848 EIYDLKLGATTDKLTVANTS
-2859 NLIGVD
+2859 D
-2865 GYCLSILD
+2865 
-2873 LNVNY
+2873 
-2878 TLSYQENNEEKTITI
+2878 
-2893 TNNKFMFGNVEYTI
+2893 
-2907 DFDNSKV
+2907 
-2914 YYQEKIKINNKK
+2914 INNYL
-2926 FTINKTEF
+2926 TG
-2934 TISNDNTTLSYKEND
+2934 IS
-2949 EDKTITITNNK
+2949 
-2960 FMFGNVEYTIDFA
+2960 GNLL
-2973 NSKVYYQEKIKIN
+2973 
-2986 NTRFT
+2986 
-2991 INKTEFT
+2991 
-2998 INVTFSGA
+2998 TFSGA
-3006 TSFNN
+3006 ESFNN

-3016 KATEFKFNLS
+3016 KATEFNFNLS
-3026 GGELGR
+3026 GGELGT
-3032 SVSHEYVF
+3032 SVSHKYGF

-3053 DNADQNY
+3053 KDADQNY
-3060 GIVVDGSAD
+3060 GIVVDGNAG

-3076 WRGSIIYLDYYGNV
+3076 WKGSIIYLDYYGDV
-3090 VAGTISGVSYSIYSG
+3090 VEGGTLPNDSYSIYSG
-3105 VGTLEEGMLSGL
+3105 IGNLSAGTLSGL

-3127 KSDTENSDG
+3127 KSDS

-3150 GLTGSSVNV
+3150 GLKGGSVDV
-3159 TLSTGTNT
+3159 TLATGT
-3167 NKLDFDVW
+3167 NKLDFADW
-3175 TKGIT
+3175 TKEIK
-3180 ALVVKQGETQ
+3180 ALVVGKGESQ
-3190 TGEPLGKGLGLFTY
+3190 NGEDLGKGLGLFTY
-3204 SITTSGYDLKYE
+3204 SVGTGYDLKYE
-3216 DGEYKLSKTSGDFK
+3216 NGEYKLSKTSGNFVAGTS
-3230 ENDEVVVT
+3230 VVVT

-3245 LGTITIKI
+3245 LGKIT
-3253 VNNN
+3253 VNITNN

>member
-32 NVEAIPPAD
+32 NVEAIPPVD

-89 LDFGTTVAKRY
+89 LDFGTTAAKRY
-100 LKVNQET
+100 LKVNPEP
-107 LTPYC
+107 LNPPYC

-182 LYAQSEA
+182 LHAQSEA

-215 NGGEEKVLS
+215 NGGEEKVLN

-279 ENITFVDADGNMITG
+279 ENITFIDADGNMIAG
-294 VSDIARMLSI
+294 VSDIARMLSV

-482 NADYSSIRIQVFYK
+482 NADYSAIRIQVFYK
-496 SSEGIVENNSKYGPY
+496 SSEGIVENDTKYGPY
-511 DVECVVNPVVEPEI
+511 DVECVVNPVVEPEV
-525 EWKDN
+525 EWNDN

-551 ADGKANPIIIDLT
+551 VDGVANPIIIDLT
-564 NLGLITNLNQ
+564 NLGLITNLDQ

-582 YFIASKADANL
+582 YFICSKTDANL

-600 KYNGEIQGLPAD
+600 KYNGQLQGLP
-612 TQYVYELLS
+612 TGMQYVYELLS
-621 DEKLIISSMGDVS
+621 DEKLVISSMGDVS

-682 TVDISNESLSV
+682 TIDISNESLSV

-708 LQKTSNSIKLSIK
+708 LQRTSNSLKLAIK

-737 NITLHAYENSVL
+737 NITLHAYENNVL
-749 ANYLHYYNDGVN
+749 VNYLHYYNDGVN

-782 EYTIFDINLSIG
+782 EYTIFEISLSTG

-805 AINIVLNYVVKT
+805 AINIVLNYVVNT

-846 YIDDNGATVEKY
+846 YIDDNGVTVEKY

-863 IINIVKRIE
+863 IINIVKRIV
-872 NNAGVTKIST
+872 NNAGVTEIST

-887 IEGQVK
+887 IVGQER
-893 EIELLTN
+893 EIVVLTN
-900 TYLNVEFTKYEIDD
+900 DYLNVEFTKYGIDD
-914 VLNITS
+914 VLNISS
-920 SNSLMLQ
+920 SNSLVLQ

-936 IKYQLSAL
+936 IRYQLSAL
-944 KSGENVKITFKPQY
+944 KSGENVRVTFKPQF

-967 LVFNIDANF
+967 LIFNIDANF

-1021 IVASENSN
+1021 IVAVEDLN
-1029 VEYQFKNLVQVS
+1029 VEYLFKNLVQVS

-1060 IPDDLKNF
+1060 IPDDLKSF

-1073 VDGELIGFKPI
+1073 IDGELIGFKPI
-1084 EKLGKSANLVVYY
+1084 AKLGKAANLVVYY

-1109 NINLAPYYQAQGTIN
+1109 NINLAPYYQAQGTID
-1124 NHDGADVSQKEP
+1124 NHDGANVSQKEP

-1162 IYDIAINTGLGA
+1162 IYDVEINTGLGA
-1174 KISAI
+1174 KIAAI
-1179 LNQLTAITSGETNL
+1179 LNQLTAITSDKTNL

-1208 IFTPISIKF
+1208 FYTPTKIKFTP
-1217 APVSQVQKYVLT
+1217 VSEVEKYVLT

-1252 PNIKVNEKKIFEVRD
+1252 PNIKVDESKIFEVRD
-1267 DIYYLNNQED
+1267 DIYYLNNQEN
-1277 PFKNGYTLYWFEP
+1277 PFKNGYTLYWFE
-1290 KKENSFKNGYETTSD
+1290 TTSD

-1311 LPFTRICGV
+1311 FPFSRICGV
-1320 ENFDK
+1320 ENFDE

-1381 LPNGIEKETYNGEKY
+1381 LPDEIEKVTYNGEKY
-1396 ISLYAKQDISSLTGL
+1396 LSLYAKQDISSLTVL

-1417 KNGNILSYAELSKLT
+1417 NNGNILSYAELSKKT
-1432 GNINGDYTGYDF
+1432 GNINEAYTRYGNLN
-1444 DLNIN
+1444 LNIN
-1449 KNEFNL
+1449 KNKFGL
-1455 FETYVVLNGSTENEE
+1455 FETYVVLTNGSTENEE

-1479 PEKWSYINYEGTTE
+1479 PEKWSYINYGETGV
-1493 TDVYKILKGEVVR
+1493 TDVYQILNGKVV
-1506 NIKSGENIEKFA
+1506 KNIESGKNIEGFA
-1518 DDILKNDFTYE
+1518 NTILANNFE
-1529 IYEIYDLIDSKGE
+1529 YEIYDLTDSKLLE
-1542 KLENNNLLINVDVD
+1542 KDNLLINVDVN

-1573 TFQINYSD
+1573 TFTVNYSD
-1581 VTGTH
+1581 ATGTH
-1586 YPYTFNYY
+1586 YPYTFDYY
-1594 VETTA
+1594 VEASA
-1599 SQTIKINYPYIG
+1599 SQTIEINYPYTG

-1632 ENNQYYLID
+1632 ENNQYIID
-1641 LNSNKNNM
+1641 LKSNNNNM
-1649 FGNKFVELTSSGEG
+1649 FGNQFVKLTSSGEG
-1663 EFNSLIFEI
+1663 EFNNLIFEI

-1678 NEIIK
+1678 NEIIIN
-1683 DNISSYVTINNGE
+1683 NISSYVTIDDNGK

-1701 VAFETLNVLIKIS
+1701 VSYESLNVLIKIS
-1714 TPNGAE
+1714 TKNGAE

-1730 AVTYVIGVN
+1730 AVNYVIGVD
-1739 NTESGF
+1739 EAGF
-1745 AENTITNVNRSNLE
+1745 AENTITNVNRGNLNN
-1759 TFKGI
+1759 FNLI
-1764 LKDLT
+1764 LPNLT
-1769 LRIKEGSSSYS
+1769 LRIKTGSSSYS
-1780 EVKNLDLHFAVL
+1780 EVKNLSLKFAVL

-1806 NSADKQ
+1806 DSAKKQ

-1831 EGIVAK
+1831 EGVVAK
-1837 IDIDIDSPISISQ
+1837 IEIDIDSPINISQ
-1850 TTSKYDGNQNN
+1850 TRDNYDGGQNN

-1872 LFNYLSISYNGEAKN
+1872 LFKYLLISYNGTKVEN
-1887 VSGYTFEIDPKNDY
+1887 VSGYTFEIDSNDY
-1901 VSISDKNLVIKPYF
+1901 VSISDNQLVIKPYF

-1937 GTSED
+1937 GTSAD

-1962 TVNIKANQKL
+1962 TVNIKANQTL
-1972 TWEGINNST
+1972 TWEDIA
-1981 DPKKGLF
+1981 KLF
-1988 DLKTKKDYSYE
+1988 DLKKGNGYSYNLE
-1999 LLQNFTNNLF
+1999 NFTHNLL
-2009 AEELNL
+2009 AEELDL
-2015 YETSLNNALNF
+2015 YGLEGIKFEFTGNK
-2026 NIETNVLTFTPKPVM
+2026 LTFKPKPVM
-2041 ATREIVLTFKISKG
+2041 AKREIVITFKIFKG

-2076 YPDFGTGRNFDALY
+2076 YPDFGTGKNFDALY

-2095 YKDNKILDLIK
+2095 YKNNKILDLINN
-2106 SEYIKIIGKGIN
+2106 EYIKIISKGTN
-2118 TQIVLNTTSGYIVK
+2118 TEIVLKTTSDYISRDK
-2132 GKGDIIT
+2132 ETNII
-2139 NNEIKLT
+2139 NNNNKIT
-2146 NQENLTSNETI
+2146 LTSDALTLTTNETI

-2182 ASFGNGLSEISED
+2182 ASFDNGLSEINED

-2214 IQTEQNRNDSRFGI
+2214 IQTEQNRGGSRFGI

-2245 GGLGS
+2245 GGTGQK
-2250 DEKVESA
+2250 EKVESA
-2257 VLYFATYELGSFNLI
+2257 VLYFADYGLSGFSFNNAI
-2272 KDKVIKKNTDGT
+2272 DRNADHT
-2284 YSFAEIF
+2284 YSFAKIF
-2291 NSKYEG
+2291 AG
-2297 YNKGIDIA
+2297 KGIDIA

-2311 GEFVVNTNQVVLS
+2311 GEFVVNENQVVLG

-2346 FSKAATLF
+2346 FSEAEELF
-2354 KVGSTFIN
+2354 KVGETKVSNVGLTGEN
-2362 NPEFKLNGTSG
+2362 RSYT
-2373 TYKLI
+2373 LI
-2378 NKNSSVKIA
+2378 NANSSVEIA

-2405 ESPKN
+2405 NSPKD
-2410 GSTSSITKDTYNDNE
+2410 GSTSSITKDTYNDKE

-2431 AQYKVS
+2431 TQYRVS
-2437 KTIELTAENSYSL
+2437 KTIELTAGNSYSL

-2494 SLQSISPKGNIIDY
+2494 SLQSINGKDY

-2526 RFGADN
+2526 RFGAEN
-2532 LASTNAYA
+2532 LASTNTDAYA

-2549 KILPSITITP
+2549 KILPSIIITP

-2593 FNIPLSELVTI
+2593 FNIPLSQLVTI

-2618 NGSKYVVGA
+2618 NGSEYVVGA

-2634 KLPNSEEYGIQFNKT
+2634 KLPGGGEEYGIQFNKT

-2665 YSESIRVQYLNSQN
+2665 YSESIRVQYLNSKN

-2693 GDQFTLAFYKGI
+2693 GDQFTLAFYTGVDE
-2705 NSDGLKVYQCFGAQ
+2705 NGLKLYQCFGAQ
-2719 GGQLTET
+2719 SGQRNET
-2726 YLAGI
+2726 TLAGI

-2739 FDQIGDSYLNEG
+2739 FDQIGDSYIDEG
-2751 LFSLTANMGGFDNVT
+2751 LFTLTANKGGFDNTT
-2766 PTKLSYNNNLI
+2766 PTKLDYNNNSI

-2792 VVLTVN
+2792 VKLSVLN
-2798 NSAIGGNEKIEL
+2798 PAIGEGKEEVVEL
-2810 DVNTSLNQRYKIQA
+2810 AVNTSLNQRYKVQA
-2824 KGDYGKYSTI
+2824 KGDYGRYSTI

-2842 ELSKLF
+2842 QLTNLF
-2848 EIYDLKLGAST
+2848 EIYDLKLGATT
-2859 NLIGVD
+2859 N
-2865 GYCLSILD
+2865 
-2873 LNVNY
+2873 
-2878 TLSYQENNEEKTITI
+2878 TLKFENNGSETQ
-2893 TNNKFMFGNVEYTI
+2893 GYLQ
-2907 DFDNSKV
+2907 S
-2914 YYQEKIKINNKK
+2914 
-2926 FTINKTEF
+2926 
-2934 TISNDNTTLSYKEND
+2934 ISNGVNGVLTLKNAES
-2949 EDKTITITNNK
+2949 
-2960 FMFGNVEYTIDFA
+2960 
-2973 NSKVYYQEKIKIN
+2973 
-2986 NTRFT
+2986 
-2991 INKTEFT
+2991 
-2998 INVTFSGA
+2998 FS
-3006 TSFNN
+3006 N

-3016 KATEFKFNLS
+3016 KATEFNFNLS
-3026 GGELGR
+3026 GGELGT
-3032 SVSHEYVF
+3032 SVSHKYVF

-3053 DNADQNY
+3053 ENADLNY
-3060 GIVVDGSAD
+3060 GIVVDGLAD
-3069 SSYSGTD
+3069 SSYSGEG
-3076 WRGSIIYLDYYGNV
+3076 WKGSIIYLDYYGNV
-3090 VAGTISGVSYSIYSG
+3090 VVKNNTDVSGVSYSIYSG
-3105 VGTLEEGMLSGL
+3105 IGNLSSGTLSGL

-3127 KSDTENSDG
+3127 KSDNI
-3136 VEIGQVKVTMRRYY
+3136 EIGQVKVTMRRYY
-3150 GLTGSSVNV
+3150 GLTGNSVNV
-3159 TLSTGTNT
+3159 PIKNITGNQI
-3167 NKLDFDVW
+3167 KFEDW
-3175 TKGIT
+3175 TKGIK
-3180 ALVVKQGETQ
+3180 ALVVEQGETQ
-3190 TGEPLGKGLGLFTY
+3190 TGEALGKGLGLFTY
-3204 SITTSGYDLKYE
+3204 SVGTGYDLKYE
-3216 DGEYKLSKTSGDFK
+3216 NGEYKLSKTSGNFVAGTS
-3230 ENDEVVVT
+3230 VVVT

-3245 LGTITIKI
+3245 LGTIT
-3253 VNNN
+3253 VNITNN

>member
-89 LDFGTTVAKRY
+89 LDFGTQVAKKY
-100 LKVNQET
+100 LKVNSET

-182 LYAQSEA
+182 LHAQSEA

-203 PVENIKIIPTTS
+203 PVENIRIIPTTS
-215 NGGEEKVLS
+215 NGGEEKVLN

-279 ENITFVDADGNMITG
+279 ENITFVDADGNMIAG
-294 VSDIARMLSI
+294 VSDIARMLSV

-472 WEIAALANNE
+472 WEIAALVNNE
-482 NADYSSIRIQVFYK
+482 NADYSAIRIQVFYK
-496 SSEGIVENNSKYGPY
+496 SSEGIVENNTKYGPY
-511 DVECVVNPVVEPEI
+511 DVECVVNPVVEPEV
-525 EWKDN
+525 EWNDN
-530 SGYKQSDELVADNR
+530 SDYKQSDELVADSR

-551 ADGKANPIIIDLT
+551 VDGKATPIIIDLT
-564 NLGLITNLNQ
+564 NLGLITNLDQ

-582 YFIASKADANL
+582 YFICSKTDANL

-600 KYNGEIQGLPAD
+600 KYNGQLQGLP
-612 TQYVYELLS
+612 TGMQYVYELLS

-708 LQKTSNSIKLSIK
+708 LQRTSNSLKLAIK

-737 NITLHAYENSVL
+737 NITLHAYENNVL
-749 ANYLHYYNDGVN
+749 VNYLHYYNDGVN

-782 EYTIFDINLSIG
+782 EYTIFEISLSTG

-805 AINIVLNYVVKT
+805 AINIVLNYVVNT

-846 YIDDNGATVEKY
+846 YIDDNGVTVEKY

-863 IINIVKRIE
+863 IINIVKRIV
-872 NNAGVTKIST
+872 NNAGVTEIST

-887 IEGQVK
+887 IDGQER
-893 EIELLTN
+893 EIVVLTN
-900 TYLNVEFTKYEIDD
+900 DYLNVEFTKYGIDD
-914 VLNITS
+914 VLNISS
-920 SNSLMLQ
+920 SNSLVLQ

-936 IKYQLSAL
+936 IRYQLSAL
-944 KSGENVKITFKPQY
+944 KSGENVRVTFKPQF

-967 LVFNIDANF
+967 LIFNIDANF

-1021 IVASENSN
+1021 IVAVEDLN
-1029 VEYQFKNLVQVS
+1029 VEYLFKNLAQVS

-1060 IPDDLKNF
+1060 IPDDLKSF

-1073 VDGELIGFKPI
+1073 IDGELIGFKPI
-1084 EKLGKSANLVVYY
+1084 AKFGKAANLVVYY

-1109 NINLAPYYQAQGTIN
+1109 NINLAPYYQAQGTID
-1124 NHDGADVSQKEP
+1124 NHDGANVSQKEP

-1162 IYDIAINTGLGA
+1162 IYDVEINTGLGA
-1174 KISAI
+1174 KIAAI
-1179 LNQLTAITSGETNL
+1179 LNQLTAITSDKTNL

-1208 IFTPISIKF
+1208 FYTPTKIKFTP
-1217 APVSQVQKYVLT
+1217 VSEVEKYVLT

-1252 PNIKVNEKKIFEVRD
+1252 PNIKVDESKIFEVRD
-1267 DIYYLNNQED
+1267 DIYYLNNQEN
-1277 PFKNGYTLYWFEP
+1277 PFKNGYTLYWFE
-1290 KKENSFKNGYETTSD
+1290 TTSE

-1311 LPFTRICGV
+1311 FPFSRICGV
-1320 ENFDK
+1320 ENFDE

-1381 LPNGIEKETYNGEKY
+1381 LPDEIEKVTYNGEKY
-1396 ISLYAKQDISSLTGL
+1396 LSLYAKQDISSLTVL
-1411 SFGSLA
+1411 SFGSLTN
-1417 KNGNILSYAELSKLT
+1417 NGNILSYAELSKKT
-1432 GNINGDYTGYDF
+1432 GNINEAYTRYGNLN
-1444 DLNIN
+1444 LNIN
-1449 KNEFNL
+1449 KNKFGL
-1455 FETYVVLNGSTENEE
+1455 FETYVVLTNGSTENEE

-1479 PEKWSYINYEGTTE
+1479 PEKWSYINYGGTAV
-1493 TDVYKILKGEVVR
+1493 TDVYQILNGEVV
-1506 NIKSGENIEKFA
+1506 KNIESGKNIEGFA
-1518 DDILKNDFTYE
+1518 NTILANNFE
-1529 IYEIYDLIDSKGE
+1529 YEIYDLTDSKLLE
-1542 KLENNNLLINVDVD
+1542 KNNLLINVDVN

-1573 TFQINYSD
+1573 TFTVNYSD
-1581 VTGTH
+1581 ATGTH
-1586 YPYTFNYY
+1586 YPYTFDYY
-1594 VETTA
+1594 VEASA
-1599 SQTIKINYPYIG
+1599 SQTIEINYPYTG
-1611 SGNNEILEDFSV
+1611 SGNGEILEDFSV

-1632 ENNQYYLID
+1632 ENNQYIID
-1641 LNSNKNNM
+1641 LRSNENNM
-1649 FGNKFVELTSSGEG
+1649 FGKQFVKLTSSGEG
-1663 EFNSLIFEI
+1663 EFNNLIFEI

-1678 NEIIK
+1678 NEIITN
-1683 DNISSYVTINNGE
+1683 NISSYVTIDNNGK

-1701 VAFETLNVLIKIS
+1701 VSYESLNVLIKIS
-1714 TPNGAE
+1714 TKNGAE

-1730 AVTYVIGVN
+1730 AVNYVIGVD
-1739 NTESGF
+1739 NTETGAGF
-1745 AENTITNVNRSNLE
+1745 TENTITNVNRGNLDN
-1759 TFKGI
+1759 FNLI
-1764 LKDLT
+1764 LPNLT
-1769 LRIKEGSSSYS
+1769 LRIKTGSSSYS
-1780 EVKNLDLHFAVL
+1780 EVKNLSLKFAVL

-1806 NSADKQ
+1806 DSAKKQ

-1831 EGIVAK
+1831 EGVVAK
-1837 IDIDIDSPISISQ
+1837 IEIDIDSPISINQ
-1850 TTSKYDGNQNN
+1850 TRDNYDGGQNN

-1872 LFNYLSISYNGEAKN
+1872 LFKYLLISYNGTEVKN
-1887 VSGYTFEIDPKNDY
+1887 VSGYTFKIDSNDY
-1901 VSISDKNLVIKPYF
+1901 VSISGNQLVIKPYF

-1927 VQLWDATNLP
+1927 VQLWDATKLP

-1962 TVNIKANQKL
+1962 TVTVKANQENFEW
-1972 TWEGINNST
+1972 TGIDNLFNL
-1981 DPKKGLF
+1981 KKGGGYLYNLESF
-1988 DLKTKKDYSYE
+1988 THN
-1999 LLQNFTNNLF
+1999 LL
-2009 AEELNL
+2009 AEELDL
-2015 YETSLNNALNF
+2015 YGLEGIKFEFTGNK
-2026 NIETNVLTFTPKPVM
+2026 LTFKPKPVM
-2041 ATREIVLTFKISKG
+2041 AKREIVITFKIFKG

-2095 YKDNKILDLIK
+2095 YKNNKILDLINN
-2106 SEYIKIIGKGIN
+2106 EYIKIIGKGIN
-2118 TQIVLNTTSGYIVK
+2118 TQIVLDKTSDYIS
-2132 GKGDIIT
+2132 IT
-2139 NNEIKLT
+2139 DNKITLT
-2146 NQENLTSNETI
+2146 SDALTLTSNETI
-2157 VISIYVDGLLRST
+2157 VVSIYVDGLLRST

-2182 ASFGNGLSEISED
+2182 ASFDNGLSEINED
-2195 LLQNEVKGNPFW
+2195 LLQDEVKGNPFW

-2214 IQTEQNRNDSRFGI
+2214 IKTEQNRGGSRFGI

-2245 GGLGS
+2245 GGTGQK
-2250 DEKVESA
+2250 EKVESA
-2257 VLYFATYELGSFNLI
+2257 VLYFADYGLSGFSFNDAI
-2272 KDKVIKKNTDGT
+2272 DRNADHT
-2284 YSFAEIF
+2284 YSFAKIF
-2291 NSKYEG
+2291 AG
-2297 YNKGIDIA
+2297 KGIDIA

-2311 GEFVVNTNQVVLS
+2311 GEFVVNENQVVLG

-2346 FSKAATLF
+2346 FSEAEELF
-2354 KVGSTFIN
+2354 KVGETKVSNVGLTGEN
-2362 NPEFKLNGTSG
+2362 RSYT
-2373 TYKLI
+2373 LI
-2378 NKNSSVKIA
+2378 NANSSVEIA

-2405 ESPKN
+2405 NSPKD
-2410 GSTSSITKDTYNDNE
+2410 GSTSSITKDTYNDKE

-2431 AQYKVS
+2431 TQYRVS
-2437 KTIELTAENSYSL
+2437 KTIELTAGNSYSL

-2494 SLQSISPKGNIIDY
+2494 SLQSINGKDY

-2532 LASTNAYA
+2532 LASTNADAYA

-2588 SSIKY
+2588 SLIKY
-2593 FNIPLSELVTI
+2593 FNIPLSQLVTI

-2618 NGSKYVVGA
+2618 NGSEYVVGA

-2634 KLPNSEEYGIQFNKT
+2634 KLPGGGEEYGIQFNKT

-2693 GDQFTLAFYKGI
+2693 GDQFTLAFYTGVDE
-2705 NSDGLKVYQCFGAQ
+2705 NGLKLYQCFGAQ
-2719 GGQLTET
+2719 TDTCNET
-2726 YLAGI
+2726 TLAGI

-2739 FDQIGDSYLNEG
+2739 FDQIGDSYIDEG
-2751 LFSLTANMGGFDNVT
+2751 LFTLTANKGGFDNTT
-2766 PTKLSYNNNLI
+2766 PTKLDYNNNSI

-2792 VVLTVN
+2792 VKLSVLN
-2798 NSAIGGNEKIEL
+2798 PAIGEGKEEVVEL
-2810 DVNTSLNQRYKIQA
+2810 AVNTSLNQRYKVQA
-2824 KGDYGKYSTI
+2824 KGDYGRYSTI

-2842 ELSKLF
+2842 QLTNLF
-2848 EIYDLKLGAST
+2848 EIYDLKLGATT
-2859 NLIGVD
+2859 N
-2865 GYCLSILD
+2865 
-2873 LNVNY
+2873 
-2878 TLSYQENNEEKTITI
+2878 TLKFENNGSETQ
-2893 TNNKFMFGNVEYTI
+2893 GYLQ
-2907 DFDNSKV
+2907 S
-2914 YYQEKIKINNKK
+2914 
-2926 FTINKTEF
+2926 
-2934 TISNDNTTLSYKEND
+2934 ISNGVNGVLTLKNAES
-2949 EDKTITITNNK
+2949 
-2960 FMFGNVEYTIDFA
+2960 
-2973 NSKVYYQEKIKIN
+2973 
-2986 NTRFT
+2986 
-2991 INKTEFT
+2991 
-2998 INVTFSGA
+2998 FS
-3006 TSFNN
+3006 N

-3016 KATEFKFNLS
+3016 KATEFNFNLS
-3026 GGELGR
+3026 GGELGT
-3032 SVSHEYVF
+3032 SVSHKYVF

-3053 DNADQNY
+3053 ENADLNY

-3069 SSYSGTD
+3069 SSYSGEG
-3076 WRGSIIYLDYYGNV
+3076 WKGSIIYLDYYGNV
-3090 VAGTISGVSYSIYSG
+3090 VVKNNTDVSGVSYSIYSG
-3105 VGTLEEGMLSGL
+3105 IGNLSSGTLSGL

-3127 KSDTENSDG
+3127 KSDNI
-3136 VEIGQVKVTMRRYY
+3136 EIGQVKVTMRRYY
-3150 GLTGSSVNV
+3150 GLTGSSVDV

-3175 TKGIT
+3175 TDGIK
-3180 ALVVKQGETQ
+3180 ALVVVGGDPEA
-3190 TGEPLGKGLGLFTY
+3190 LGKGLGLFTY
-3204 SITTSGYDLKYE
+3204 SVGTGYDILYE
-3216 DGEYKLSKTSGDFK
+3216 DGQYKLVKTSGNFVTDTS
-3230 ENDEVVVT
+3230 VVVT

-3245 LGTITIKI
+3245 LGKITVTIDG
-3253 VNNN
+3253 

>member
-100 LKVNQET
+100 LKVNSEI
-107 LTPYC
+107 LEPYC

-159 TDEASDGAIDENT
+159 TDEASDGVIDENT

-182 LYAQSEA
+182 LHAQSEA

-203 PVENIKIIPTTS
+203 PVENIRIIPTTS
-215 NGGEEKVLS
+215 NGGEEKVLN

-294 VSDIARMLSI
+294 VSDIARMLSV
-304 LSGDGEVFAR
+304 LSGDGEAFAR

-482 NADYSSIRIQVFYK
+482 NADYSAIRIQVFYK
-496 SSEGIVENNSKYGPY
+496 SSEGIVENNTKYGPY
-511 DVECVVNPVVEPEI
+511 DVECVVNPVVEPEV
-525 EWKDN
+525 EWNDN

-551 ADGKANPIIIDLT
+551 VDGKATPIIIDLT
-564 NLGLITNLNQ
+564 NLGLITNLDQ

-582 YFIASKADANL
+582 YFICSKTDANL

-600 KYNGEIQGLPAD
+600 KYNGQLQGLP
-612 TQYVYELLS
+612 TGMQYVYELLS

-708 LQKTSNSIKLSIK
+708 LQRTSNSLKLAIK

-737 NITLHAYENSVL
+737 NITLHAYENNVL
-749 ANYLHYYNDGVN
+749 VNYLHYYNDGVN

-782 EYTIFDINLSIG
+782 EYTIFEISLSTG

-805 AINIVLNYVVKT
+805 AINIVLNYVVNT

-846 YIDDNGATVEKY
+846 YIDDNGVTVEKY

-863 IINIVKRIE
+863 IINIVKRIV
-872 NNAGVTKIST
+872 NNAGVTEIST

-887 IEGQVK
+887 IDGQER
-893 EIELLTN
+893 EIVVLTN
-900 TYLNVEFTKYEIDD
+900 DYLNVEFTKYGIDD
-914 VLNITS
+914 VLNISS
-920 SNSLMLQ
+920 SNSLVLQ

-936 IKYQLSAL
+936 IRYQLSAL
-944 KSGENVKITFKPQY
+944 KSGENVRVTFKPQF

-967 LVFNIDANF
+967 LIFNIDAKF

-1021 IVASENSN
+1021 IVAVEDLN
-1029 VEYQFKNLVQVS
+1029 VEYLFKNLVQVS

-1060 IPDDLKNF
+1060 IPDDLKSF

-1073 VDGELIGFKPI
+1073 IDGELIGFKPI
-1084 EKLGKSANLVVYY
+1084 AKLGKAANLVVYY

-1109 NINLAPYYQAQGTIN
+1109 NINLAPYYQAQGTID
-1124 NHDGADVSQKEP
+1124 NHDGANVSQKEP

-1162 IYDIAINTGLGA
+1162 IYDVEINTGLGA
-1174 KISAI
+1174 KIAAI
-1179 LNQLTAITSGETNL
+1179 LNQLTAITSDKTNL

-1208 IFTPISIKF
+1208 FYTPTKIKFTP
-1217 APVSQVQKYVLT
+1217 VSEVKKYVLT

-1252 PNIKVNEKKIFEVRD
+1252 PNIKVDESKIFEFRD
-1267 DIYYLNNQED
+1267 DIYYLNNQEN
-1277 PFKNGYTLYWFEP
+1277 PFKNGYTLYWFE
-1290 KKENSFKNGYETTSD
+1290 TTSE

-1311 LPFTRICGV
+1311 FPFSRICGV
-1320 ENFDK
+1320 ENFDE

-1381 LPNGIEKETYNGEKY
+1381 LPDEIEKVTYNGEKY
-1396 ISLYAKQDISSLTGL
+1396 LSLYAKQDISSLTVL

-1417 KNGNILSYAELSKLT
+1417 NNGNILSYAELSKKT
-1432 GNINGDYTGYDF
+1432 GNINEAYTRYGNLN
-1444 DLNIN
+1444 LNIN
-1449 KNEFNL
+1449 KNKFGL
-1455 FETYVVLNGSTENEE
+1455 FETYVVLTNGSTQSEE

-1479 PEKWSYINYEGTTE
+1479 PEKWSYINYGETGV
-1493 TDVYKILKGEVVR
+1493 TDVYQILNGKVV
-1506 NIKSGENIEKFA
+1506 KNIESGKNIEGFA
-1518 DDILKNDFTYE
+1518 NTILANNFE
-1529 IYEIYDLIDSKGE
+1529 YEIYDLTDSKLLE
-1542 KLENNNLLINVDVD
+1542 KNNLLINVDVN

-1573 TFQINYSD
+1573 TFTVNYSD
-1581 VTGTH
+1581 ATGTH
-1586 YPYTFNYY
+1586 YPYTFDYY
-1594 VETTA
+1594 VEASA
-1599 SQTIKINYPYIG
+1599 SQTIGINYPYTG

-1632 ENNQYYLID
+1632 ENNQYIID
-1641 LNSNKNNM
+1641 LKSNENNM
-1649 FGNKFVELTSSGEG
+1649 FGNQFVKLTSSGEG
-1663 EFNSLIFEI
+1663 EFNNLIFEI

-1678 NEIIK
+1678 NEIITN
-1683 DNISSYVTINNGE
+1683 NISSYVTIDNNGK

-1701 VAFETLNVLIKIS
+1701 VSYESLNVLIKIS
-1714 TPNGAE
+1714 TKNGAE

-1730 AVTYVIGVN
+1730 AVNYVIGVD
-1739 NTESGF
+1739 NTETGAGF
-1745 AENTITNVNRSNLE
+1745 AENTITNVNRGNLNN
-1759 TFKGI
+1759 FNLI
-1764 LKDLT
+1764 LPNLT
-1769 LRIKEGSSSYS
+1769 LRIKTGSSSYS
-1780 EVKNLDLHFAVL
+1780 EVKNLSLKFAVL

-1806 NSADKQ
+1806 DSAKKQ

-1831 EGIVAK
+1831 EGVVAK
-1837 IDIDIDSPISISQ
+1837 IEIDIDSPISISQ
-1850 TTSKYDGNQNN
+1850 TRDNYDGGQNN

-1872 LFNYLSISYNGEAKN
+1872 LFKYLLISYNSTKVEN
-1887 VSGYTFEIDPKNDY
+1887 VSGYTFKIDSNDY
-1901 VSISDKNLVIKPYF
+1901 VSISGNQLVIKPYF

-1962 TVNIKANQKL
+1962 TVPVKANQTL
-1972 TWEGINNST
+1972 TWEDIAELF
-1981 DPKKGLF
+1981 DRKKGNG
-1988 DLKTKKDYSYE
+1988 YSYNLE
-1999 LLQNFTNNLF
+1999 SFTHNLL
-2009 AEELNL
+2009 AEELDL
-2015 YETSLNNALNF
+2015 YGLEGIKFDFTGNK
-2026 NIETNVLTFTPKPVM
+2026 LTFKPKPVM
-2041 ATREIVLTFKISKG
+2041 AKREIVITFKIFK
-2055 DFETTGTL
+2055 DNFETTGTL

-2095 YKDNKILDLIK
+2095 YKDNKILDLIN
-2106 SEYIKIIGKGIN
+2106 SAYIQIIGKGTD
-2118 TQIVLNTTSGYIVK
+2118 TQIVLKTTSDYISRDK
-2132 GKGDIIT
+2132 ETNII
-2139 NNEIKLT
+2139 NNNKITLT
-2146 NQENLTSNETI
+2146 SDALTLTSNETI
-2157 VISIYVDGLLRST
+2157 VISIKVDGLLRST

-2182 ASFGNGLSEISED
+2182 ASFDNGLSEINED
-2195 LLQNEVKGNPFW
+2195 LLQDEVKGNPFW

-2214 IQTEQNRNDSRFGI
+2214 IKTEQNRGGSRFGI

-2245 GGLGS
+2245 GGEG
-2250 DEKVESA
+2250 DTKKVESA
-2257 VLYFATYELGSFNLI
+2257 VLYFADYGLSGFSFNDAI
-2272 KDKVIKKNTDGT
+2272 DRNADHT
-2284 YSFAEIF
+2284 YSFAKIF
-2291 NSKYEG
+2291 AG
-2297 YNKGIDIA
+2297 KGIDIA

-2311 GEFVVNTNQVVLS
+2311 GEFVVNENQVVLG

-2346 FSKAATLF
+2346 FSKAAILF
-2354 KVGSTFIN
+2354 KVGTTNIS
-2362 NPEFKLNGTSG
+2362 EFKLNETSGISG

-2378 NKNSSVKIA
+2378 NANSDVEIA

-2405 ESPKN
+2405 NSPKD
-2410 GSTSSITKDTYNDNE
+2410 GSTSSITKDTYNDKE

-2431 AQYKVS
+2431 TQYRVS
-2437 KTIELTAENSYSL
+2437 KTIELTADNSYSL

-2494 SLQSISPKGNIIDY
+2494 SLQSINGKDY

-2526 RFGADN
+2526 RFGEIE

-2593 FNIPLSELVTI
+2593 FNIPLSQLVTI

-2618 NGSKYVVGA
+2618 NGSEYVVGA

-2634 KLPNSEEYGIQFNKT
+2634 KLPGGGEEYGIQFNKT

-2665 YSESIRVQYLNSQN
+2665 YSESIRVQYLNSKN

-2693 GDQFTLAFYKGI
+2693 GDQFTLAFYTGVDE
-2705 NSDGLKVYQCFGAQ
+2705 NGLKLYKCFGAQ
-2719 GGQLTET
+2719 SGQRNET
-2726 YLAGI
+2726 TLAGI

-2739 FDQIGDSYLNEG
+2739 FDQIGDSYIDEG
-2751 LFSLTANMGGFDNVT
+2751 LFTLTANKDGFDNTT
-2766 PTKLSYNNNLI
+2766 PTKLDYNNNSI

-2792 VVLTVN
+2792 VKLSVLN
-2798 NSAIGGNEKIEL
+2798 PAIGEGKEEVVEL
-2810 DVNTSLNQRYKIQA
+2810 AVNTSLNQRYKVQA
-2824 KGDYGKYSTI
+2824 KGDYGRYSTI

-2842 ELSKLF
+2842 QLTNLF
-2848 EIYDLKLGAST
+2848 EIYDLKLGATT
-2859 NLIGVD
+2859 N
-2865 GYCLSILD
+2865 
-2873 LNVNY
+2873 
-2878 TLSYQENNEEKTITI
+2878 TLKFENNGSETQ
-2893 TNNKFMFGNVEYTI
+2893 GYLQ
-2907 DFDNSKV
+2907 S
-2914 YYQEKIKINNKK
+2914 
-2926 FTINKTEF
+2926 
-2934 TISNDNTTLSYKEND
+2934 ISNGVNGVLTLKNAES
-2949 EDKTITITNNK
+2949 
-2960 FMFGNVEYTIDFA
+2960 
-2973 NSKVYYQEKIKIN
+2973 
-2986 NTRFT
+2986 
-2991 INKTEFT
+2991 
-2998 INVTFSGA
+2998 FS
-3006 TSFNN
+3006 N

-3016 KATEFKFNLS
+3016 KATEFNFNLS
-3026 GGELGR
+3026 GGELGT
-3032 SVSHEYVF
+3032 SVSHKYVF

-3053 DNADQNY
+3053 KNADLNY
-3060 GIVVDGSAD
+3060 GIVVDGSAT
-3069 SSYSGTD
+3069 SSYSGEG
-3076 WRGSIIYLDYYGNV
+3076 WKGSIIYLDYYGNV
-3090 VAGTISGVSYSIYSG
+3090 VVKDKIDVSGVSYSIYSG
-3105 VGTLEEGMLSGL
+3105 IGNLSAGTLSEL

-3127 KSDTENSDG
+3127 KSDNI
-3136 VEIGQVKVTMRRYY
+3136 EIGQVKVTMRRYY
-3150 GLTGSSVNV
+3150 GLTGNSVNV
-3159 TLSTGTNT
+3159 PIKNITGNQI
-3167 NKLDFDVW
+3167 KFEDW
-3175 TKGIT
+3175 TKGIK
-3180 ALVVKQGETQ
+3180 ALVVEQGETQ
-3190 TGEPLGKGLGLFTY
+3190 TGEALGKGLGLFTY
-3204 SITTSGYDLKYE
+3204 SVGTGYDLKYE
-3216 DGEYKLSKTSGDFK
+3216 NGEYKLSKTSGNFVAGTS
-3230 ENDEVVVT
+3230 VVVT

-3245 LGTITIKI
+3245 LGTIT
-3253 VNNN
+3253 VNITNN

>member
-89 LDFGTTVAKRY
+89 LDFGTQVAKKY
-100 LKVNQET
+100 LKVNSET

-182 LYAQSEA
+182 LHAQSEA

-203 PVENIKIIPTTS
+203 PVENIRIIPTTS
-215 NGGEEKVLS
+215 NGGEEKVLN

-279 ENITFVDADGNMITG
+279 ENITFVDADGNMIAG
-294 VSDIARMLSI
+294 VSDIARMLSV

-472 WEIAALANNE
+472 WEIAALVNNE
-482 NADYSSIRIQVFYK
+482 NADYSAIRIQVFYK
-496 SSEGIVENNSKYGPY
+496 SSEGIVENNTKYGPY
-511 DVECVVNPVVEPEI
+511 DVECVVNPVVEPEV
-525 EWKDN
+525 EWNDN
-530 SGYKQSDELVADNR
+530 SDYKQSDELVADSR

-551 ADGKANPIIIDLT
+551 VDGKATPIIIDLT
-564 NLGLITNLNQ
+564 NLGLITNLDQ

-582 YFIASKADANL
+582 YFICSKTDANL

-600 KYNGEIQGLPAD
+600 KYNGQLQGLP
-612 TQYVYELLS
+612 TGMQYVYELLS

-708 LQKTSNSIKLSIK
+708 LQRTSNSLKLAIK

-737 NITLHAYENSVL
+737 NITLHAYENNVL
-749 ANYLHYYNDGVN
+749 VNYLHYYNDGVN

-782 EYTIFDINLSIG
+782 EYTIFEISLSTG

-805 AINIVLNYVVKT
+805 AINIVLNYVVNT

-846 YIDDNGATVEKY
+846 YIDDNGVTVEKY

-863 IINIVKRIE
+863 IINIVKRIV
-872 NNAGVTKIST
+872 NNAGVTEIST

-887 IEGQVK
+887 IDGQER
-893 EIELLTN
+893 EIVVLTN
-900 TYLNVEFTKYEIDD
+900 DYLNVEFTKYGIDD
-914 VLNITS
+914 VLNISS
-920 SNSLMLQ
+920 SNSLVLQ

-936 IKYQLSAL
+936 IRYQLSAL
-944 KSGENVKITFKPQY
+944 KSGENVRVTFKPQF

-967 LVFNIDANF
+967 LIFNIDANF

-1021 IVASENSN
+1021 IVAVEDLN
-1029 VEYQFKNLVQVS
+1029 VEYLFKNLAQVS

-1060 IPDDLKNF
+1060 IPDDLKSF

-1073 VDGELIGFKPI
+1073 IDGELIGFKPI
-1084 EKLGKSANLVVYY
+1084 AKFGKAANLVVYY

-1109 NINLAPYYQAQGTIN
+1109 NINLAPYYQAQGTID
-1124 NHDGADVSQKEP
+1124 NHDGANVSQKEP

-1162 IYDIAINTGLGA
+1162 IYDVEINTGLGA
-1174 KISAI
+1174 KIAAI
-1179 LNQLTAITSGETNL
+1179 LNQLTAITSDKTNL

-1208 IFTPISIKF
+1208 FYTPTKIKFTP
-1217 APVSQVQKYVLT
+1217 VSEVEKYVLT

-1252 PNIKVNEKKIFEVRD
+1252 PNIKVDESKIFEVRD
-1267 DIYYLNNQED
+1267 DIYYLNNQEN
-1277 PFKNGYTLYWFEP
+1277 PFKNGYTLYWFE
-1290 KKENSFKNGYETTSD
+1290 TTSE

-1311 LPFTRICGV
+1311 FPFSRICGV
-1320 ENFDK
+1320 ENFDE

-1381 LPNGIEKETYNGEKY
+1381 LPDEIEKVTYNGEKY
-1396 ISLYAKQDISSLTGL
+1396 LSLYAKQDISSLTVL
-1411 SFGSLA
+1411 SFGSLTN
-1417 KNGNILSYAELSKLT
+1417 NGNILSYAELSKKT
-1432 GNINGDYTGYDF
+1432 GNINEAYTRYGNLN
-1444 DLNIN
+1444 LNIN
-1449 KNEFNL
+1449 KNKFGL
-1455 FETYVVLNGSTENEE
+1455 FETYVVLTNGSTENEE

-1479 PEKWSYINYEGTTE
+1479 PEKWSYINYGETGV
-1493 TDVYKILKGEVVR
+1493 TDVYQILNGKVV
-1506 NIKSGENIEKFA
+1506 KNIESGKNIEGFA
-1518 DDILKNDFTYE
+1518 NTILANNFE
-1529 IYEIYDLIDSKGE
+1529 YEIYDLTDSKLLE
-1542 KLENNNLLINVDVD
+1542 KNNLLINVDVN

-1573 TFQINYSD
+1573 TFTVNYSD
-1581 VTGTH
+1581 TTGTH

-1594 VETTA
+1594 VEASA
-1599 SQTIKINYPYIG
+1599 SQTIEINYPYTG

-1632 ENNQYYLID
+1632 ENNQYIID
-1641 LNSNKNNM
+1641 LRSNENNM
-1649 FGNKFVELTSSGEG
+1649 FGKQFVKLTSSGEG
-1663 EFNSLIFEI
+1663 EFNNLIFEI

-1678 NEIIK
+1678 NEIITN
-1683 DNISSYVTINNGE
+1683 NISSYVTIDDNGK

-1701 VAFETLNVLIKIS
+1701 VSYESLNVLIKIS
-1714 TPNGAE
+1714 TKNGAE

-1730 AVTYVIGVN
+1730 AVNYVIGVD
-1739 NTESGF
+1739 NTETGAGF
-1745 AENTITNVNRSNLE
+1745 AENTITNVNRGNLDN
-1759 TFKGI
+1759 FNLI
-1764 LKDLT
+1764 LPNLT
-1769 LRIKEGSSSYS
+1769 LRIKTGSSSYS
-1780 EVKNLDLHFAVL
+1780 EVKNLSLKFAVL

-1806 NSADKQ
+1806 DSAKKQ

-1824 TLYAFTS
+1824 ILYAFTS
-1831 EGIVAK
+1831 EGVVAR
-1837 IDIDIDSPISISQ
+1837 IEIDIDSPISISQ
-1850 TTSKYDGNQNN
+1850 TTANYDGGQNN

-1887 VSGYTFEIDPKNDY
+1887 VSGYTFEIIPNNY

-1915 NANNEFIKITIK
+1915 NENNEFIKITIK
-1927 VQLWDATNLP
+1927 VQLWDATTLP

-1942 IKCEFEMTFSIMPNV
+1942 IKCELEMTFSIMPNV

-1962 TVNIKANQKL
+1962 TVTVKANQTL
-1972 TWEGINNST
+1972 TWEKIDNLFNL
-1981 DPKKGLF
+1981 KKGGG
-1988 DLKTKKDYSYE
+1988 YSYNLE
-1999 LLQNFTNNLF
+1999 SFTHNLL
-2009 AEELNL
+2009 AEELEL
-2015 YETSLNNALNF
+2015 YGSEGIKFDFIGNK
-2026 NIETNVLTFTPKPVM
+2026 LTFKPKPVM
-2041 ATREIVLTFKISKG
+2041 AKREIVITFKIFKG

-2063 TITIEPDTDVEIN
+2063 TITIEPDTDVKIN

-2095 YKDNKILDLIK
+2095 YKNNKILDLINN
-2106 SEYIKIIGKGIN
+2106 EYIKIIGKGTN
-2118 TQIVLNTTSGYIVK
+2118 TQIVLEKPSDYIS
-2132 GKGDIIT
+2132 IT
-2139 NNEIKLT
+2139 DNQITLT
-2146 NQENLTSNETI
+2146 DAALSLESNQTI
-2157 VISIYVDGLLRST
+2157 VISIKVDGLLRST

-2182 ASFGNGLSEISED
+2182 ASFDNGLSEITED
-2195 LLQNEVKGNPFW
+2195 LLQDEVKGNPFW

-2214 IQTEQNRNDSRFGI
+2214 IQTEQNRGGSRFGI

-2245 GGLGS
+2245 GGTGRK
-2250 DEKVESA
+2250 EKVESA
-2257 VLYFATYELGSFNLI
+2257 VLYFADYGLSGFSFNNAI
-2272 KDKVIKKNTDGT
+2272 ERNADDT
-2284 YSFAEIF
+2284 YSFAKIF
-2291 NSKYEG
+2291 AD
-2297 YNKGIDIA
+2297 KGIDIA

-2311 GEFVVNTNQVVLS
+2311 GEFVVNENQVVLG
-2324 SNLKIEQPKKRI
+2324 SNLKIKQPKKRI

-2354 KVGSTFIN
+2354 KVGSTDIN
-2362 NPEFKLNGTSG
+2362 NADFGLEGTSG

-2378 NKNSSVKIA
+2378 NANSGVEIA

-2393 VKDYKFGDNTFA
+2393 VKNYKFGDNTFA
-2405 ESPKN
+2405 NSPTG
-2410 GSTSSITKDTYNDNE
+2410 GSTSSITKDTYNSDE
-2425 FGELYG
+2425 FGNEYG

-2437 KTIELTAENSYSL
+2437 KTIELTAGNSYSL

-2460 AYRGGAYQSTEKIYL
+2460 AYRGGAYKSTEKIYL

-2494 SLQSISPKGNIIDY
+2494 SLQSILSKENIIDY

-2526 RFGADN
+2526 RFGEIG

-2567 LSYEE
+2567 LSYRADTKE
-2572 STTTG
+2572 G
-2577 LTLTAGIKITD
+2577 LKLTNGPSITNSAD
-2588 SSIKY
+2588 IEY
-2593 FNIPLSELVTI
+2593 FSIPLSQLVTI

-2618 NGSKYVVGA
+2618 SGSEYVVGA

-2634 KLPNSEEYGIQFNKT
+2634 KLPDSGDEYGIQFNKT

-2665 YSESIRVQYLNSQN
+2665 YSESIRVQYLNSKN

-2693 GDQFTLAFYKGI
+2693 GDQFTLAFYTGVDE
-2705 NSDGLKVYQCFGAQ
+2705 NGLKLYQCFGAQ
-2719 GGQLTET
+2719 SGLLTET
-2726 YLAGI
+2726 TLAGI

-2739 FDQIGDSYLNEG
+2739 FDQIGDSYINEG
-2751 LFSLTANMGGFDNVT
+2751 LFTLTANKGGFVSGT
-2766 PTKLSYNNNLI
+2766 KTKLGYNNNSI

-2782 RLLPNEFGLK
+2782 SLLPNEFGLK
-2792 VVLTVN
+2792 VKLSVQN
-2798 NSAIGGNEKIEL
+2798 DAIGKKEVVEL
-2810 DVNTSLNQRYKIQA
+2810 AVNTSLNQRYKVQA
-2824 KGDYGKYSTI
+2824 KGNYGKYSTI

-2842 ELSKLF
+2842 QLTNLF
-2848 EIYDLKLGAST
+2848 EIYDLKLGATT
-2859 NLIGVD
+2859 N
-2865 GYCLSILD
+2865 
-2873 LNVNY
+2873 
-2878 TLSYQENNEEKTITI
+2878 TLKFENNGSETQ
-2893 TNNKFMFGNVEYTI
+2893 GYLQ
-2907 DFDNSKV
+2907 S
-2914 YYQEKIKINNKK
+2914 
-2926 FTINKTEF
+2926 
-2934 TISNDNTTLSYKEND
+2934 ISNGVNGVLTLKNAE
-2949 EDKTITITNNK
+2949 
-2960 FMFGNVEYTIDFA
+2960 
-2973 NSKVYYQEKIKIN
+2973 
-2986 NTRFT
+2986 
-2991 INKTEFT
+2991 
-2998 INVTFSGA
+2998 
-3006 TSFNN
+3006 SFNN

-3016 KATEFKFNLS
+3016 KTTEFNFNLS
-3026 GGELGR
+3026 GGELGT
-3032 SVSHEYVF
+3032 SVSHKYVF

-3053 DNADQNY
+3053 KDADLNY
-3060 GIVVDGSAD
+3060 GIVVDGSAT
-3069 SSYSGTD
+3069 SSYSGEG
-3076 WRGSIIYLDYYGNV
+3076 WKGSIIYLDYYGNEV
-3090 VAGTISGVSYSIYSG
+3090 VKDNIDVSGVSYSIYSG
-3105 VGTLEEGMLSGL
+3105 IGNLENGTLSGL
-3117 SADNSVTITV
+3117 SANNSVTITV
-3127 KSDTENSDG
+3127 KSDS

-3150 GLTGSSVNV
+3150 GLRDVSGNVSKNISGNISGNVSVNV
-3159 TLSTGTNT
+3159 TLTTGTNT
-3167 NKLDFDVW
+3167 NKLDFGAW
-3175 TKGIT
+3175 TDEIT
-3180 ALVVKQGETQ
+3180 ALVVKQDETQ
-3190 TGEPLGKGLGLFTY
+3190 TGEALGKGLGLFTY
-3204 SITTSGYDLKYE
+3204 STNTEGYDITYE
-3216 DGEYKLSKTSGDFK
+3216 NGEYKLSKTSGNFVAGTS
-3230 ENDEVVVT
+3230 VVVT

-3245 LGTITIKI
+3245 LGKITVTIDG
-3253 VNNN
+3253 

>member
-89 LDFGTTVAKRY
+89 LDFGTQVAKKY
-100 LKVNQET
+100 LKVNSET

-182 LYAQSEA
+182 LHAQSEA

-203 PVENIKIIPTTS
+203 PVENIRIIPTTS
-215 NGGEEKVLS
+215 NGGEEKVLN

-279 ENITFVDADGNMITG
+279 ENITFVDADGNMIAG
-294 VSDIARMLSI
+294 VSDIARMLSV

-472 WEIAALANNE
+472 WEIAALVNNE
-482 NADYSSIRIQVFYK
+482 NADYSAIRIQVFYK
-496 SSEGIVENNSKYGPY
+496 SSEGIVENNTKYGPY
-511 DVECVVNPVVEPEI
+511 DVECVVNPVVEPEV
-525 EWKDN
+525 EWNDN
-530 SGYKQSDELVADNR
+530 SDYKQSDELVADSR

-551 ADGKANPIIIDLT
+551 VDGKATPIIIDLT
-564 NLGLITNLNQ
+564 NLGLITNLDQ

-582 YFIASKADANL
+582 YFICSKTDANL

-600 KYNGEIQGLPAD
+600 KYNGQLQGLP
-612 TQYVYELLS
+612 TGMQYVYELLS

-708 LQKTSNSIKLSIK
+708 LQRTSNSLKLAIK

-737 NITLHAYENSVL
+737 NITLHAYENNVL
-749 ANYLHYYNDGVN
+749 VNYLHYYNDGVN

-782 EYTIFDINLSIG
+782 EYTIFEISLSTG

-805 AINIVLNYVVKT
+805 AINIVLNYVVNT

-846 YIDDNGATVEKY
+846 YIDDNGVTVEKY

-863 IINIVKRIE
+863 IINIVKRIV
-872 NNAGVTKIST
+872 NNAGVTEIST

-887 IEGQVK
+887 IDGQER
-893 EIELLTN
+893 EIVVLTN
-900 TYLNVEFTKYEIDD
+900 DYLNVEFTKYGIDD
-914 VLNITS
+914 VLNISS
-920 SNSLMLQ
+920 SNSLVLQ

-936 IKYQLSAL
+936 IRYQLSAL
-944 KSGENVKITFKPQY
+944 KSGENVRVTFKPQF

-967 LVFNIDANF
+967 LIFNIDANF

-1021 IVASENSN
+1021 IVAVEDLN
-1029 VEYQFKNLVQVS
+1029 VEYLFKNLAQVS

-1060 IPDDLKNF
+1060 IPDDLKSF

-1073 VDGELIGFKPI
+1073 IDGELIGFKPI
-1084 EKLGKSANLVVYY
+1084 AKFGKAANLVVYY

-1109 NINLAPYYQAQGTIN
+1109 NINLAPYYQAQGTID
-1124 NHDGADVSQKEP
+1124 NHDGANVSQKEP

-1162 IYDIAINTGLGA
+1162 IYDVEINTGLGA
-1174 KISAI
+1174 KIAAI
-1179 LNQLTAITSGETNL
+1179 LNQLTAITSDKTNL

-1208 IFTPISIKF
+1208 FYTPTKIKFTP
-1217 APVSQVQKYVLT
+1217 VSEVEKYVLT

-1252 PNIKVNEKKIFEVRD
+1252 PNIKVDESKIFEVRD
-1267 DIYYLNNQED
+1267 DIYYLNNQEN
-1277 PFKNGYTLYWFEP
+1277 PFKNGYTLYWFE
-1290 KKENSFKNGYETTSD
+1290 TTSE

-1311 LPFTRICGV
+1311 FPFSRICGV
-1320 ENFDK
+1320 ENFDE

-1381 LPNGIEKETYNGEKY
+1381 LPDEIEKVTYNGEKY
-1396 ISLYAKQDISSLTGL
+1396 LSLYAKQDISSLTVL
-1411 SFGSLA
+1411 SFGSLTN
-1417 KNGNILSYAELSKLT
+1417 NGNILSYAELSKKT
-1432 GNINGDYTGYDF
+1432 GNINEAYTRYGNLN
-1444 DLNIN
+1444 LNIN
-1449 KNEFNL
+1449 KNKFGL
-1455 FETYVVLNGSTENEE
+1455 FETYVVLTNGSTENEE

-1479 PEKWSYINYEGTTE
+1479 PEKWSYINYGGTAV
-1493 TDVYKILKGEVVR
+1493 TDVYQILNGEVV
-1506 NIKSGENIEKFA
+1506 KNIESGKNIEGFA
-1518 DDILKNDFTYE
+1518 NTILANNFE
-1529 IYEIYDLIDSKGE
+1529 YEIYDLTDSKLLE
-1542 KLENNNLLINVDVD
+1542 KNNLLINVDVN

-1573 TFQINYSD
+1573 TFTVNYSD
-1581 VTGTH
+1581 TTGTH

-1594 VETTA
+1594 VEASA
-1599 SQTIKINYPYIG
+1599 SQTIEINYPYTG

-1632 ENNQYYLID
+1632 ENNQYIID
-1641 LNSNKNNM
+1641 LKSNENNM
-1649 FGNKFVELTSSGEG
+1649 FGNQFVKLTSSGEG
-1663 EFNSLIFEI
+1663 EFNNLIFEI

-1678 NEIIK
+1678 NEIITN
-1683 DNISSYVTINNGE
+1683 NISSYVTIDNNGK

-1701 VAFETLNVLIKIS
+1701 VSYESLNVLIKIS
-1714 TPNGAE
+1714 TKNGAE

-1730 AVTYVIGVN
+1730 AVNYVIGVD
-1739 NTESGF
+1739 NTETGAGF
-1745 AENTITNVNRSNLE
+1745 AENTITNVNRGNLDN
-1759 TFKGI
+1759 FNLI
-1764 LKDLT
+1764 LPNLT
-1769 LRIKEGSSSYS
+1769 LRIKTGSSSYS
-1780 EVKNLDLHFAVL
+1780 EVKNLSLKFAVL

-1806 NSADKQ
+1806 DSAKKQ

-1831 EGIVAK
+1831 EGVVAK
-1837 IDIDIDSPISISQ
+1837 IEIDIDSPISINQ
-1850 TTSKYDGNQNN
+1850 TRDNYDGGQNN

-1872 LFNYLSISYNGEAKN
+1872 LFKYLLISYNGTEVKN
-1887 VSGYTFEIDPKNDY
+1887 VSGYTFKIDSNDY
-1901 VSISDKNLVIKPYF
+1901 VSISGNQLVIKPYF

-1962 TVNIKANQKL
+1962 TVTVKANQENFEW
-1972 TWEGINNST
+1972 TGIDNLFNL
-1981 DPKKGLF
+1981 KKGGGYLYNLESF
-1988 DLKTKKDYSYE
+1988 THN
-1999 LLQNFTNNLF
+1999 LL
-2009 AEELNL
+2009 AEELDL
-2015 YETSLNNALNF
+2015 YGLEGIKFEFTGNK
-2026 NIETNVLTFTPKPVM
+2026 LTFKPKPVM
-2041 ATREIVLTFKISKG
+2041 AKREIVITFKIFKG

-2076 YPDFGTGRNFDALY
+2076 YPDFGTARNFDALY

-2095 YKDNKILDLIK
+2095 YKNNKILDLINN
-2106 SEYIKIIGKGIN
+2106 EYIKIIGKGIN
-2118 TQIVLNTTSGYIVK
+2118 TQIVLDKTSDYIS
-2132 GKGDIIT
+2132 IT
-2139 NNEIKLT
+2139 DNKITLT
-2146 NQENLTSNETI
+2146 SDALTLTSNETI
-2157 VISIYVDGLLRST
+2157 VVSIYVDGLLRST

-2182 ASFGNGLSEISED
+2182 ASFDNGLSEINED
-2195 LLQNEVKGNPFW
+2195 LLQDEVKGNPFW

-2214 IQTEQNRNDSRFGI
+2214 IKTEQNRGGSRFGI

-2245 GGLGS
+2245 GGTGQK
-2250 DEKVESA
+2250 EKVESA
-2257 VLYFATYELGSFNLI
+2257 VLYFVDYGLSGFSFNDAI
-2272 KDKVIKKNTDGT
+2272 DRNADHT
-2284 YSFAEIF
+2284 YSFAKIF
-2291 NSKYEG
+2291 AG
-2297 YNKGIDIA
+2297 KGIDIA

-2311 GEFVVNTNQVVLS
+2311 GEFVVNENQVVLG

-2354 KVGSTFIN
+2354 KVGSTDIN
-2362 NPEFKLNGTSG
+2362 NADFGLEGTSG

-2378 NKNSSVKIA
+2378 NANSRVEIA

-2405 ESPKN
+2405 NSPKD
-2410 GSTSSITKDTYNDNE
+2410 GSTSSITKDTYNDKE

-2431 AQYKVS
+2431 TQYRVS
-2437 KTIELTAENSYSL
+2437 KTIELTAGNSYSL

-2494 SLQSISPKGNIIDY
+2494 SLQSINGKDY

-2532 LASTNAYA
+2532 LASTNADAYA

-2588 SSIKY
+2588 SLIKY
-2593 FNIPLSELVTI
+2593 FNIPLSQLVTI

-2618 NGSKYVVGA
+2618 NGSEYVVGA

-2634 KLPNSEEYGIQFNKT
+2634 KLPGGGEEYGIQFNKT

-2693 GDQFTLAFYKGI
+2693 GDQFTLAFYTGVDE
-2705 NSDGLKVYQCFGAQ
+2705 NGLKLYQCFGAQ
-2719 GGQLTET
+2719 TDTCNET
-2726 YLAGI
+2726 TLAGI

-2739 FDQIGDSYLNEG
+2739 FDQIGDSYIDEG
-2751 LFSLTANMGGFDNVT
+2751 LFTLTANKGGFDNTT
-2766 PTKLSYNNNLI
+2766 PTKLDYNNNSI

-2792 VVLTVN
+2792 VKLSVLN
-2798 NSAIGGNEKIEL
+2798 PAIGEGKEEVVEL
-2810 DVNTSLNQRYKIQA
+2810 DVNTSLNQRYKVQA
-2824 KGDYGKYSTI
+2824 KGDYGRYSTI

-2842 ELSKLF
+2842 QLTNLF
-2848 EIYDLKLGAST
+2848 EIYDLKLGATT
-2859 NLIGVD
+2859 N
-2865 GYCLSILD
+2865 
-2873 LNVNY
+2873 
-2878 TLSYQENNEEKTITI
+2878 TLKFENNGSETQ
-2893 TNNKFMFGNVEYTI
+2893 GYLQ
-2907 DFDNSKV
+2907 S
-2914 YYQEKIKINNKK
+2914 
-2926 FTINKTEF
+2926 
-2934 TISNDNTTLSYKEND
+2934 ISNGVNGVLTLKNAES
-2949 EDKTITITNNK
+2949 
-2960 FMFGNVEYTIDFA
+2960 
-2973 NSKVYYQEKIKIN
+2973 
-2986 NTRFT
+2986 
-2991 INKTEFT
+2991 
-2998 INVTFSGA
+2998 FS
-3006 TSFNN
+3006 N

-3016 KATEFKFNLS
+3016 KATEFNFNLS
-3026 GGELGR
+3026 GGELGT
-3032 SVSHEYVF
+3032 SVSHKYVF

-3053 DNADQNY
+3053 ENADLNY

-3069 SSYSGTD
+3069 SSYSGEG
-3076 WRGSIIYLDYYGNV
+3076 WKGSIIYLDYYGNV
-3090 VAGTISGVSYSIYSG
+3090 VVKNNTDVSGVSYSIYSG
-3105 VGTLEEGMLSGL
+3105 IGNLSAGTLSEL

-3127 KSDTENSDG
+3127 KSDNI
-3136 VEIGQVKVTMRRYY
+3136 EIGQVKVTMRRYY
-3150 GLTGSSVNV
+3150 GLTGNSVNV
-3159 TLSTGTNT
+3159 PIKNITGNQI
-3167 NKLDFDVW
+3167 KFEDW
-3175 TKGIT
+3175 TKGIK
-3180 ALVVKQGETQ
+3180 ALVVEQGETQ
-3190 TGEPLGKGLGLFTY
+3190 TGEALGKGLGLFTY
-3204 SITTSGYDLKYE
+3204 SVGTGYDILYE
-3216 DGEYKLSKTSGDFK
+3216 DGQYKLVKTSGNFVAGTS
-3230 ENDEVVVT
+3230 VVVT

-3245 LGTITIKI
+3245 LGKITVTIDG
-3253 VNNN
+3253 

>member
-48 IDENGNKTFTSHT
+48 VDENGNKTFTSHT
-61 GEYFTSS
+61 GEYFTSN
-68 NFDMIIGTTS
+68 NFEMIIGTTS

-100 LKVNQET
+100 LKVNSET

-203 PVENIKIIPTTS
+203 PIESIRIIPTTS
-215 NGGEEKVLS
+215 NGGEEKVLN

-279 ENITFVDADGNMITG
+279 ENITFVDADGNMIAG
-294 VSDIARMLSI
+294 VSDIARMLSV

-482 NADYSSIRIQVFYK
+482 NADYSAIRIQVFYK
-496 SSEGIVENNSKYGPY
+496 SSEGIVENNTKYGPY
-511 DVECVVNPVVEPEI
+511 DVECVVNPVVEPEV
-525 EWKDN
+525 EWNDN

-551 ADGKANPIIIDLT
+551 VDGKATPIIIDLT
-564 NLGLITNLNQ
+564 NLGLITNLDQ

-582 YFIASKADANL
+582 YFICSKTDANL

-600 KYNGEIQGLPAD
+600 KYNGQLQGLP
-612 TQYVYELLS
+612 TGMQYVYELLS

-708 LQKTSNSIKLSIK
+708 LQRTSNSLKLAIK

-737 NITLHAYENSVL
+737 NITLHAYENNVL
-749 ANYLHYYNDGVN
+749 VNYLHYYNDGVN

-774 NPTVLTDG
+774 NPTVATDG
-782 EYTIFDINLSIG
+782 EYTIFEISLSTG

-805 AINIVLNYVVKT
+805 AINIVLNYVVNT

-846 YIDDNGATVEKY
+846 YIDDNGVTVEKY

-863 IINIVKRIE
+863 IINIVKRIV
-872 NNAGVTKIST
+872 NNAGVTEIST

-887 IEGQVK
+887 IDGQER
-893 EIELLTN
+893 EIVVLTN
-900 TYLNVEFTKYEIDD
+900 DYLNVEFTKYGIDD
-914 VLNITS
+914 VLNISS
-920 SNSLMLQ
+920 SNSLVLQ

-936 IKYQLSAL
+936 IRYQLSAL
-944 KSGENVKITFKPQY
+944 KSGENVRVTFKPQF

-1021 IVASENSN
+1021 IVAVEDSN
-1029 VEYQFKNLVQVS
+1029 VEYLFKNLVQVS
-1041 VTTSAG
+1041 VTTSAD

-1060 IPDDLKNF
+1060 IPDDLKSF

-1073 VDGELIGFKPI
+1073 IDGELIGFKPI
-1084 EKLGKSANLVVYY
+1084 AKLGKAANLVVYY

-1109 NINLAPYYQAQGTIN
+1109 NINLAPYYQAQGTID
-1124 NHDGADVSQKEP
+1124 NHDGANVSQKEP

-1162 IYDIAINTGLGA
+1162 IYDVEINTGLGA
-1174 KISAI
+1174 KIAAI
-1179 LNQLTAITSGETNL
+1179 LNQLTAITSDKTNL

-1217 APVSQVQKYVLT
+1217 APVSEVEKYVLT

-1252 PNIKVNEKKIFEVRD
+1252 PNIKVDESKIFEDRD
-1267 DIYYLNNQED
+1267 DIYYLNNQEN
-1277 PFKNGYTLYWFEP
+1277 PFKNGYTLYWFE
-1290 KKENSFKNGYETTSD
+1290 TTSD

-1311 LPFTRICGV
+1311 FPFSRICGV
-1320 ENFDK
+1320 ENFDE

-1348 TITGVKKLSLYE
+1348 KITGVKKLSLYE

-1381 LPNGIEKETYNGEKY
+1381 LPDEIEKVTYNGEKY
-1396 ISLYAKQDISSLTGL
+1396 LSLYAKQDISSLTVL

-1417 KNGNILSYAELSKLT
+1417 NNGNILSYAELSKKT
-1432 GNINGDYTGYDF
+1432 GNINEAYTRYGNLN
-1444 DLNIN
+1444 LNIN
-1449 KNEFNL
+1449 KNKFGL
-1455 FETYVVLNGSTENEE
+1455 FETYVVLTNGSTENEE

-1479 PEKWSYINYEGTTE
+1479 PEKWSYINYGETGV
-1493 TDVYKILKGEVVR
+1493 TDVYQILNGKVV
-1506 NIKSGENIEKFA
+1506 KNIESGKNIEGFA
-1518 DDILKNDFTYE
+1518 NTILANNFE
-1529 IYEIYDLIDSKGE
+1529 YEIYDLTDSKLLE
-1542 KLENNNLLINVDVD
+1542 KNNLLINVDVN

-1573 TFQINYSD
+1573 TFTVNYSD
-1581 VTGTH
+1581 ATGTH

-1594 VETTA
+1594 VEASA
-1599 SQTIKINYPYIG
+1599 SQTIEINYPYTG
-1611 SGNNEILEDFSV
+1611 SGNGEILEDFSV

-1632 ENNQYYLID
+1632 ENNQYIID
-1641 LNSNKNNM
+1641 LKSNENNM
-1649 FGNKFVELTSSGEG
+1649 FGKQFVKLTSSVEG
-1663 EFNSLIFEI
+1663 DFDFNNLIFEI

-1678 NEIIK
+1678 NEIITN
-1683 DNISSYVTINNGE
+1683 NISSYVTIDNNGK

-1701 VAFETLNVLIKIS
+1701 VSYESLNVLIKIS
-1714 TPNGAE
+1714 TKNGAE

-1730 AVTYVIGVN
+1730 AVNYVIGVD
-1739 NTESGF
+1739 EAGF
-1745 AENTITNVNRSNLE
+1745 AENTITNVNRGNLDN
-1759 TFKGI
+1759 FNLI
-1764 LKDLT
+1764 LPNLT
-1769 LRIKEGSSSYS
+1769 LRIKTGSSSYS
-1780 EVKNLDLHFAVL
+1780 EVKNLSLKFAVL

-1806 NSADKQ
+1806 DSAKKQ

-1831 EGIVAK
+1831 EGVVAK
-1837 IDIDIDSPISISQ
+1837 IEIDIDSPISISQ
-1850 TTSKYDGNQNN
+1850 TTGNYDGGQNN

-1872 LFNYLSISYNGEAKN
+1872 LFKYLSISYNGEAKN
-1887 VSGYTFEIDPKNDY
+1887 VSGYTFEIVTKNDY

-1915 NANNEFIKITIK
+1915 KANNEFIKITIK

-1962 TVNIKANQKL
+1962 AETVKANQTLK
-1972 TWEGINNST
+1972 WEKIDNLFNL
-1981 DPKKGLF
+1981 KKGN
-1988 DLKTKKDYSYE
+1988 DYSYNLE
-1999 LLQNFTNNLF
+1999 SFTHNLL
-2009 AEELNL
+2009 AEELAL
-2015 YETSLNNALNF
+2015 YGSEGIKFNF
-2026 NIETNVLTFTPKPVM
+2026 TGNKLTFKPKPVM
-2041 ATREIVLTFKISKG
+2041 AKREIVITFKIFKG
-2055 DFETTGTL
+2055 DFATTGTL
-2063 TITIEPDTDVEIN
+2063 TITIEPDTDVKIN

-2095 YKDNKILDLIK
+2095 YKNDKVLDLIN
-2106 SEYIKIIGKGIN
+2106 SAYIQIIGKGTN
-2118 TQIVLNTTSGYIVK
+2118 TQIVLKKPSDYIS
-2132 GKGDIIT
+2132 IT
-2139 NNEIKLT
+2139 DNEITLT
-2146 NQENLTSNETI
+2146 NKALTLTSNETI

-2182 ASFGNGLSEISED
+2182 ASFDNGLSEITED
-2195 LLQNEVKGNPFW
+2195 LLQDEVKGNPFW

-2214 IQTEQNRNDSRFGI
+2214 IQTEQNRNNSPFGI
-2228 YIIARNKLTGVE
+2228 YIIARNKLTGIE

-2245 GGLGS
+2245 GGKGQT
-2250 DEKVESA
+2250 DKVESA
-2257 VLYFATYELGSFNLI
+2257 ELYFLKLILGKIDNNSFVDGNKISRATETSP
-2272 KDKVIKKNTDGT
+2272 

-2291 NSKYEG
+2291 AG
-2297 YNKGIDIA
+2297 KGIDIA

-2311 GEFVVNTNQVVLS
+2311 GEFVVNENQVVLG

-2354 KVGSTFIN
+2354 KVGSTDIN
-2362 NPEFKLNGTSG
+2362 NAYFGLEGTSG

-2378 NKNSSVKIA
+2378 NANSSVEIA

-2405 ESPKN
+2405 NSPKD
-2410 GSTSSITKDTYNDNE
+2410 GSTSSITKDTYNDKE
-2425 FGELYG
+2425 FDNLYG
-2431 AQYKVS
+2431 EQYRVS
-2437 KTIELTAENSYSL
+2437 KTIELTAGNSYSL

-2532 LASTNAYA
+2532 LASTNEYA

-2567 LSYEE
+2567 LSYRADTEN
-2572 STTTG
+2572 G
-2577 LTLTAGIKITD
+2577 LTLTAGTTIPKNTD
-2588 SSIKY
+2588 NLY
-2593 FNIPLSELVTI
+2593 FNIPLSQLVTI

-2618 NGSKYVVGA
+2618 SGSEYVVGA

-2634 KLPNSEEYGIQFNKT
+2634 KLPDSGDEYGIQFNKT

-2665 YSESIRVQYLNSQN
+2665 YSESIRVQYLNSKN

-2693 GDQFTLAFYKGI
+2693 GDQFTLAFYTGVDE
-2705 NSDGLKVYQCFGAQ
+2705 NGLKLYQCFGAQ
-2719 GGQLTET
+2719 TDTCNET
-2726 YLAGI
+2726 TLAGI

-2739 FDQIGDSYLNEG
+2739 FDQIGDSYIKEG
-2751 LFSLTANMGGFDNVT
+2751 LFTLTANKGEFVSGT
-2766 PTKLSYNNNLI
+2766 KTKLGYNDNSI

-2782 RLLPNEFGLK
+2782 RLLPDEFGLK
-2792 VVLTVN
+2792 IRLSVQN
-2798 NSAIGGNEKIEL
+2798 NAIGEGKEEVVEL
-2810 DVNTSLNQRYKIQA
+2810 AVNTSLNQRYKVQA
-2824 KGDYGKYSTI
+2824 KGDYGRYSTI

-2842 ELSKLF
+2842 QLTNLF
-2848 EIYDLKLGAST
+2848 EIYDLKLGATT
-2859 NLIGVD
+2859 N
-2865 GYCLSILD
+2865 
-2873 LNVNY
+2873 
-2878 TLSYQENNEEKTITI
+2878 TLKFENNGSETQ
-2893 TNNKFMFGNVEYTI
+2893 GYLQ
-2907 DFDNSKV
+2907 S
-2914 YYQEKIKINNKK
+2914 
-2926 FTINKTEF
+2926 
-2934 TISNDNTTLSYKEND
+2934 ISNGVNGVLTLKNAE
-2949 EDKTITITNNK
+2949 
-2960 FMFGNVEYTIDFA
+2960 
-2973 NSKVYYQEKIKIN
+2973 
-2986 NTRFT
+2986 
-2991 INKTEFT
+2991 
-2998 INVTFSGA
+2998 
-3006 TSFNN
+3006 SFNN

-3016 KATEFKFNLS
+3016 KATKFNFNLS
-3026 GGELGR
+3026 GGELGT
-3032 SVSHEYVF
+3032 SVSHKYVF

-3053 DNADQNY
+3053 KNADLNY
-3060 GIVVDGSAD
+3060 GIVVDGSAT
-3069 SSYSGTD
+3069 SSYSGEG
-3076 WRGSIIYLDYYGNV
+3076 WKGSIIYLDYYGNV
-3090 VAGTISGVSYSIYSG
+3090 VVKDKSDVSGVSYSIYSG
-3105 VGTLEEGMLSGL
+3105 IGNLSSGTLSGL

-3127 KSDTENSDG
+3127 KSDNI
-3136 VEIGQVKVTMRRYY
+3136 EIGQVKVTMRRYY
-3150 GLTGSSVNV
+3150 GLTGNSVNV

-3175 TKGIT
+3175 TDGIK
-3180 ALVVKQGETQ
+3180 ALVVVGGDPEA
-3190 TGEPLGKGLGLFTY
+3190 LGKGLGLFTY
-3204 SITTSGYDLKYE
+3204 SVGTGYDLKYE
-3216 DGEYKLSKTSGDFK
+3216 NGEYKLSKTSGNFVAGTS
-3230 ENDEVVVT
+3230 VVVT

-3245 LGTITIKI
+3245 LGTIT
-3253 VNNN
+3253 VNITNN

>member
-20 ATILGLYLTGKL
+20 ATVLGLYLTGKL

-48 IDENGNKTFTSHT
+48 VDENGNQTFTSHT

-68 NFDMIIGTTS
+68 NFEMIIGTTS

-100 LKVNQET
+100 LKVNSET

-203 PVENIKIIPTTS
+203 PVESIRIIPTTS
-215 NGGEEKVLS
+215 NGGEEKVLN

-279 ENITFVDADGNMITG
+279 ENIVLVDADGNMIAG
-294 VSDIARMLSI
+294 VSDIARMLSV

-314 VFKNAADNNANA
+314 VFKNAADNNASA
-326 ELSLTEQYELMA
+326 GLSLTEQYELMA
-338 NKGVSASANIRV
+338 NSGVSASANIRV

-364 HGAGNELV
+364 HGAGNELD

-420 KNGAWVD
+420 KNGSWVD

-496 SSEGIVENNSKYGPY
+496 SSEGIIENNSKYGPY
-511 DVECVVNPVVEPEI
+511 DVECVVNPVVEPEV
-525 EWKDN
+525 EWNDN

-551 ADGKANPIIIDLT
+551 VDGKATPIIIDLT
-564 NLGLITNLNQ
+564 NLGLITNLDQ

-582 YFIASKADANL
+582 YFICSKTDANL

-600 KYNGEIQGLPAD
+600 KYNGQLQGLP
-612 TQYVYELLS
+612 TGMQYVYELLS

-708 LQKTSNSIKLSIK
+708 LQRTSNSLKLAIK

-737 NITLHAYENSVL
+737 NITLHAYENNVL
-749 ANYLHYYNDGVN
+749 VNYLHYYNDGVN

-774 NPTVLTDG
+774 NPTVATDG
-782 EYTIFDINLSIG
+782 EYTIFEISLSTG

-805 AINIVLNYVVKT
+805 AINIVLNYVVNT

-846 YIDDNGATVEKY
+846 YIDDNGVTVEKY

-863 IINIVKRIE
+863 IINIVKRIV
-872 NNAGVTKIST
+872 NNAGVTEIST

-887 IEGQVK
+887 IDGQER
-893 EIELLTN
+893 EIVVLTN
-900 TYLNVEFTKYEIDD
+900 DYLNVEFTKYGIDD
-914 VLNITS
+914 VLNISS
-920 SNSLMLQ
+920 SNSLVLQ

-936 IKYQLSAL
+936 IRYQLSAL
-944 KSGENVKITFKPQY
+944 KSGENVRVTFKPQF

-983 DFRNGVASTPKDGIL
+983 DFRNGVASTLQDGIL

-1021 IVASENSN
+1021 IVAVEDSN
-1029 VEYQFKNLVQVS
+1029 VEYLFKNLVQVS
-1041 VTTSAG
+1041 VTTSAD

-1060 IPDDLKNF
+1060 IPDDLKSF

-1073 VDGELIGFKPI
+1073 IDGELIGFKPI
-1084 EKLGKSANLVVYY
+1084 AKLGKAANLVVYY

-1109 NINLAPYYQAQGTIN
+1109 NINLAPYYQAQGTID
-1124 NHDGADVSQKEP
+1124 NHDGANVSQKEP

-1162 IYDIAINTGLGA
+1162 IYDVEINTGLGA
-1174 KISAI
+1174 KIAAI
-1179 LNQLTAITSGETNL
+1179 LNQLTAITSDKTNL

-1252 PNIKVNEKKIFEVRD
+1252 PNIKVDESKIFEVRD
-1267 DIYYLNNQED
+1267 DIYYLNNQEN
-1277 PFKNGYTLYWFEP
+1277 PFKNGYTLYWFE
-1290 KKENSFKNGYETTSD
+1290 TTSE
-1305 GVNVIK
+1305 GENVIK
-1311 LPFTRICGV
+1311 FPFSRICGV
-1320 ENFDK
+1320 ENFDE

-1381 LPNGIEKETYNGEKY
+1381 LPDEIEKVTYNGEKY
-1396 ISLYAKQDISSLTGL
+1396 LSLYAKQDISSLTVL

-1417 KNGNILSYAELSKLT
+1417 KNGNILSYAELSKKT
-1432 GNINGDYTGYDF
+1432 GNINEAYTRYGNLI
-1444 DLNIN
+1444 LNIN
-1449 KNEFNL
+1449 KNKFGL
-1455 FETYVVLNGSTENEE
+1455 FETYVVLTNGSTENEE

-1479 PEKWSYINYEGTTE
+1479 PEKWSYIDYGETGV
-1493 TDVYKILKGEVVR
+1493 TDVYQILNGEVV
-1506 NIKSGENIEKFA
+1506 KNIESGKNIEGFA
-1518 DDILKNDFTYE
+1518 NTILANNFE
-1529 IYEIYDLIDSKGE
+1529 YEIYDLTDSKSLE
-1542 KLENNNLLINVDVD
+1542 KNNLLINVDVN

-1565 GKNHKFKI
+1565 GKDHKFKI
-1573 TFQINYSD
+1573 TFKVNYPD
-1581 VTGTH
+1581 IAGTF
-1586 YPYTFNYY
+1586 YAYTFNYY
-1594 VETTA
+1594 VEATA
-1599 SQTIKINYPYIG
+1599 SQTIEINYPYTG
-1611 SGNNEILEDFSV
+1611 SGNGEILEDFSI

-1632 ENNQYYLID
+1632 ENNQYIID
-1641 LNSNKNNM
+1641 LKSNENNM
-1649 FGNKFVELTSSGEG
+1649 FGKQFVKLTSSVEG
-1663 EFNSLIFEI
+1663 DFDFNNLIFEI

-1678 NEIIK
+1678 NEIITN
-1683 DNISSYVTINNGE
+1683 NISSYVTIDNNGK

-1701 VAFETLNVLIKIS
+1701 VSYESLNVLIKIS
-1714 TPNGAE
+1714 TKNGAE

-1730 AVTYVIGVN
+1730 AVNYVIGVD
-1739 NTESGF
+1739 NTETGEGF
-1745 AENTITNVNRSNLE
+1745 KENTITNVNRGNLDN
-1759 TFKGI
+1759 FNLI
-1764 LKDLT
+1764 LPNLT
-1769 LRIKEGSSSYS
+1769 LRIKTGSSSYS
-1780 EVKNLDLHFAVL
+1780 EVKNLSLKFAVL
-1792 KDGVLQTD
+1792 KNGVLQTD

-1806 NSADKQ
+1806 DSAKKQ

-1831 EGIVAK
+1831 EGVVAK
-1837 IDIDIDSPISISQ
+1837 IEIDIDSPISISQ
-1850 TTSKYDGNQNN
+1850 TRDNYDGGQNN

-1872 LFNYLSISYNGEAKN
+1872 LFKYLLISYNGIKVEN
-1887 VSGYTFEIDPKNDY
+1887 VSGYTFKIDSNDY
-1901 VSISDKNLVIKPYF
+1901 VSISDNQLVIKPYF

-1962 TVNIKANQKL
+1962 TVTVKANQTL
-1972 TWEGINNST
+1972 TWEKIN
-1981 DPKKGLF
+1981 DLF
-1988 DLKTKKDYSYE
+1988 NLKECGGYSYE
-1999 LLQNFTNNLF
+1999 LLKNSITHNLL
-2009 AEELNL
+2009 AEELEL
-2015 YETSLNNALNF
+2015 YGSEGIKFDFTMNK
-2026 NIETNVLTFTPKPVM
+2026 LTFKPKPVM
-2041 ATREIVLTFKISKG
+2041 AKREIVITFKIFKG

-2095 YKDNKILDLIK
+2095 YKNNILELINNRF
-2106 SEYIKIIGKGIN
+2106 INIIGQVKN
-2118 TQIVLNTTSGYIVK
+2118 TQIVLKKPSDYIS
-2132 GKGDIIT
+2132 IT
-2139 NNEIKLT
+2139 NNKITLT
-2146 NQENLTSNETI
+2146 NKALSLESNETI
-2157 VISIYVDGLLRST
+2157 VISIYVDRLLRST

-2182 ASFGNGLSEISED
+2182 ASFDNGLSEISED
-2195 LLQNEVKGNPFW
+2195 LLQDEVKGNPFW

-2214 IQTEQNRNDSRFGI
+2214 IQTEQNRNNSPFGI
-2228 YIIARNKLTGVE
+2228 YIIARNKLTGIE

-2245 GGLGS
+2245 GGKGQT
-2250 DEKVESA
+2250 DKVESA
-2257 VLYFATYELGSFNLI
+2257 ELYFLKLILGQIDNNSFVDDNKIPRATATSP
-2272 KDKVIKKNTDGT
+2272 

-2291 NSKYEG
+2291 AG
-2297 YNKGIDIA
+2297 KGIDIA

-2311 GEFVVNTNQVVLS
+2311 GEFVVNENQVVLG

-2354 KVGSTFIN
+2354 KVGSTDIN
-2362 NPEFKLNGTSG
+2362 NAAFGLEGTSG
-2373 TYKLI
+2373 TYRLI
-2378 NKNSSVKIA
+2378 NANSDVEIA

-2405 ESPKN
+2405 NSPKD
-2410 GSTSSITKDTYNDNE
+2410 GSTSSITKDTYNDKE
-2425 FGELYG
+2425 FDNLYG
-2431 AQYKVS
+2431 EQYRVS
-2437 KTIELTAENSYSL
+2437 KTIELTVGNSYSL

-2532 LASTNAYA
+2532 LASTNEYA

-2567 LSYEE
+2567 LSYRADTEN
-2572 STTTG
+2572 G
-2577 LTLTAGIKITD
+2577 LTLTAGTTIPKNTD
-2588 SSIKY
+2588 NLY
-2593 FNIPLSELVTI
+2593 FNIPLSQLVTI

-2618 NGSKYVVGA
+2618 SGSEYVVGA

-2634 KLPNSEEYGIQFNKT
+2634 KLPDSGDEYGIQFNKT

-2665 YSESIRVQYLNSQN
+2665 YSESIRVQYLNSKN

-2693 GDQFTLAFYKGI
+2693 GDQFTLAFYTGVDEK
-2705 NSDGLKVYQCFGAQ
+2705 GLKKYQCFGAQ
-2719 GGQLTET
+2719 SGSLTET
-2726 YLAGI
+2726 TLAGI

-2739 FDQIGDSYLNEG
+2739 FGDKQITDVNIDNN
-2751 LFSLTANMGGFDNVT
+2751 LFTLIANKGEFVSGT
-2766 PTKLSYNNNLI
+2766 KTKLGYNDNSI

-2792 VVLTVN
+2792 VKLSVLN
-2798 NSAIGGNEKIEL
+2798 PAIGEGKEEVVEL
-2810 DVNTSLNQRYKIQA
+2810 AVNTSLNQRYKVQA
-2824 KGDYGKYSTI
+2824 KGDYGRYSTI
-2834 YLGNGNEY
+2834 YLGNGNSY
-2842 ELSKLF
+2842 NISDLF
-2848 EIYDLKLGAST
+2848 EIYDLKLGATTDKLTVANTS
-2859 NLIGVD
+2859 N
-2865 GYCLSILD
+2865 
-2873 LNVNY
+2873 
-2878 TLSYQENNEEKTITI
+2878 
-2893 TNNKFMFGNVEYTI
+2893 
-2907 DFDNSKV
+2907 
-2914 YYQEKIKINNKK
+2914 INNYL
-2926 FTINKTEF
+2926 TG
-2934 TISNDNTTLSYKEND
+2934 ISDNLL
-2949 EDKTITITNNK
+2949 
-2960 FMFGNVEYTIDFA
+2960 
-2973 NSKVYYQEKIKIN
+2973 
-2986 NTRFT
+2986 
-2991 INKTEFT
+2991 
-2998 INVTFSGA
+2998 TFSGA
-3006 TSFNN
+3006 ESFNN

-3016 KATEFKFNLS
+3016 KVTNFEFQLS
-3026 GGELGR
+3026 GEGFGATH
-3032 SVSHEYVF
+3032 VYGF
-3040 NIALTPKYYAVEM
+3040 NIALTPKYYSVEM
-3053 DNADQNY
+3053 KDADQNY
-3060 GIVVDGSAD
+3060 GIVVDGDAGV
-3069 SSYSGTD
+3069 SYSGD
-3076 WRGSIIYLDYYGNV
+3076 NWKGSIIYLDYYGNEI
-3090 VAGTISGVSYSIYSG
+3090 TDQISGVSYSKVSG
-3105 VGTLEEGMLSGL
+3105 IGTLSEYNYNLSGL
-3117 SADNSVTITV
+3117 SANSPVTIAV
-3127 KSDTENSDG
+3127 NSDE
-3136 VEIGQVKVTMRRYY
+3136 VEIGQVMVTMRRYY
-3150 GLTGSSVNV
+3150 GLKGGSVDV
-3159 TLSTGTNT
+3159 TLATGT
-3167 NKLDFDVW
+3167 NKLDFADW
-3175 TKGIT
+3175 TKEIK
-3180 ALVVKQGETQ
+3180 ALVVGKGESQ
-3190 TGEPLGKGLGLFTY
+3190 KGEDLGKGLGLFTY
-3204 SITTSGYDLKYE
+3204 SVGAGYDILYE
-3216 DGEYKLSKTSGDFK
+3216 DGQYKLIKTNGNFAAGTS
-3230 ENDEVVVT
+3230 VVVT
-3238 VNYMGKE
+3238 VKYMGKD
-3245 LGTITIKI
+3245 LGTIT
-3253 VNNN
+3253 VNITNN

>member
-89 LDFGTTVAKRY
+89 LDFGTQVAKKY
-100 LKVNQET
+100 LKANSET

-118 GNQVKYELTDEANG
+118 GNQVKYELTDEGNG

-182 LYAQSEA
+182 LHAQSEA

-215 NGGEEKVLS
+215 NGGEEKVLN

-279 ENITFVDADGNMITG
+279 ENIIFVDADGNMIAG
-294 VSDIARMLSI
+294 VSDIARMLSV

-453 YGFNFY
+453 YGFNLY

-482 NADYSSIRIQVFYK
+482 NADYSAIRIQVFYK
-496 SSEGIVENNSKYGPY
+496 SSEGIVENNTKYGPY
-511 DVECVVNPVVEPEI
+511 DVECVVNPVVEPEV
-525 EWKDN
+525 EWNDN
-530 SGYKQSDELVADNR
+530 SDYKQSDELVADNR

-551 ADGKANPIIIDLT
+551 VDGKATPIIIDLT
-564 NLGLITNLNQ
+564 NLGLITNLDQ

-582 YFIASKADANL
+582 YFICSKTDANL

-600 KYNGEIQGLPAD
+600 KYNGQLQGLP
-612 TQYVYELLS
+612 TGMQYVYELLS

-634 EFEFDIVFAVVQN
+634 EFEFDIVFTVVQN

-708 LQKTSNSIKLSIK
+708 LQRTSNSLKLAIK

-737 NITLHAYENSVL
+737 NITLHAYENNVL
-749 ANYLHYYNDGVN
+749 VNYLHYYNDGVN

-782 EYTIFDINLSIG
+782 EYTIFEISLSTG

-805 AINIVLNYVVKT
+805 AINIVLNYVVNT

-846 YIDDNGATVEKY
+846 YIDDNGVTVEKY

-863 IINIVKRIE
+863 IINIVKRIV
-872 NNAGVTKIST
+872 NNAGVTEIST

-887 IEGQVK
+887 IDGQER
-893 EIELLTN
+893 EIVVLTN
-900 TYLNVEFTKYEIDD
+900 DYLNVEFTKYGIDD
-914 VLNITS
+914 VLNISS
-920 SNSLMLQ
+920 SNSLVLQ

-936 IKYQLSAL
+936 IRYQLSAL
-944 KSGENVKITFKPQY
+944 KSGENVRVTFKPQF

-967 LVFNIDANF
+967 LIFNIDANF

-1021 IVASENSN
+1021 IVAVEDLN
-1029 VEYQFKNLVQVS
+1029 VEYLFKNLVQVS

-1047 SVVVND
+1047 SVAVND

-1060 IPDDLKNF
+1060 IPDDLKSF

-1073 VDGELIGFKPI
+1073 IDGELIGFKPI
-1084 EKLGKSANLVVYY
+1084 AKLGKAANLVVYY

-1109 NINLAPYYQAQGTIN
+1109 NINLAPYYQAQGTID
-1124 NHDGADVSQKEP
+1124 NHDGANVSQKEP

-1162 IYDIAINTGLGA
+1162 IYDVEINTGLGA
-1174 KISAI
+1174 KIAAI
-1179 LNQLTAITSGETNL
+1179 LNQLTAITSDKTNL

-1217 APVSQVQKYVLT
+1217 APVSEVEKYVLT

-1252 PNIKVNEKKIFEVRD
+1252 PNIKVDESKIFEVRD
-1267 DIYYLNNQED
+1267 DIYYLNNQEN
-1277 PFKNGYTLYWFEP
+1277 PFKNGYTLYWFE
-1290 KKENSFKNGYETTSD
+1290 TTSD

-1311 LPFTRICGV
+1311 FPFTRICGV
-1320 ENFDK
+1320 ENFDE

-1368 KFTFRYFAEPNLN
+1368 QFTFRYFAEPNLN
-1381 LPNGIEKETYNGEKY
+1381 LPDEIEKVTYNGEKY
-1396 ISLYAKQDISSLTGL
+1396 LSLYANQDISSLTVL

-1417 KNGNILSYAELSKLT
+1417 SNGNILSYAELSKKT
-1432 GNINGDYTGYDF
+1432 GNINEAYTRYGNLI
-1444 DLNIN
+1444 LNIN
-1449 KNEFNL
+1449 KNKFGL
-1455 FETYVVLNGSTENEE
+1455 FETYVVLTNGSTENEE

-1479 PEKWSYINYEGTTE
+1479 PEKWSYIDYGETGV
-1493 TDVYKILKGEVVR
+1493 TDVYQILNGKVV
-1506 NIKSGENIEKFA
+1506 KNIESGKDIENFA
-1518 DDILKNDFTYE
+1518 NTILANNFE
-1529 IYEIYDLIDSKGE
+1529 HEIYDLTDSKSLE
-1542 KLENNNLLINVDVD
+1542 KNNLLINVDVN

-1573 TFQINYSD
+1573 TFTVNYSD
-1581 VTGTH
+1581 ATGTH
-1586 YPYTFNYY
+1586 YPYTFDYY
-1594 VETTA
+1594 VEASA
-1599 SQTIKINYPYIG
+1599 SQTIEINYPYTG

-1632 ENNQYYLID
+1632 ENNQYIID
-1641 LNSNKNNM
+1641 LKSNENNM
-1649 FGNKFVELTSSGEG
+1649 FGNQFVKLTSSGEG
-1663 EFNSLIFEI
+1663 EFNNLNFEI

-1678 NEIIK
+1678 NEIITN
-1683 DNISSYVTINNGE
+1683 NISSYVTIDDNGK

-1701 VAFETLNVLIKIS
+1701 VSYESLNVLIKIS
-1714 TPNGAE
+1714 TKNGAE

-1730 AVTYVIGVN
+1730 AVNYVIGVD
-1739 NTESGF
+1739 NTETGAGF
-1745 AENTITNVNRSNLE
+1745 AENTITNVNRGNLK
-1759 TFKGI
+1759 TFNEI
-1764 LKDLT
+1764 LPNLT
-1769 LRIKEGSSSYS
+1769 LRIKTGSSSYS
-1780 EVKNLDLHFAVL
+1780 EVKNLELQFAVL
-1792 KDGVLQTD
+1792 NKDGVLQTD

-1806 NSADKQ
+1806 DSAKKQ

-1831 EGIVAK
+1831 EGVVAK
-1837 IDIDIDSPISISQ
+1837 IEIDIDSPISISQ
-1850 TTSKYDGNQNN
+1850 TRDNYDGGQNN

-1872 LFNYLSISYNGEAKN
+1872 LFKYLLISYNGTKVEN
-1887 VSGYTFEIDPKNDY
+1887 VSGYTFKIDSNDY
-1901 VSISDKNLVIKPYF
+1901 VSISDNQLVIKPYF

-1937 GTSED
+1937 GTSAD

-1962 TVNIKANQKL
+1962 TVTVKANQTL
-1972 TWEGINNST
+1972 TWEKI
-1981 DPKKGLF
+1981 
-1988 DLKTKKDYSYE
+1988 
-1999 LLQNFTNNLF
+1999 NNLF
-2009 AEELNL
+2009 NLKKGNGYSYNLESFTHNLLAEELDL
-2015 YETSLNNALNF
+2015 YGLEGIKFDFTGNK
-2026 NIETNVLTFTPKPVM
+2026 LTFKPKPVM
-2041 ATREIVLTFKISKG
+2041 AKREIVITFKIFK
-2055 DFETTGTL
+2055 DNFETTGTL

-2095 YKDNKILDLIK
+2095 YKNNKILDLIN
-2106 SEYIKIIGKGIN
+2106 SAYIQIIGKGTN
-2118 TQIVLNTTSGYIVK
+2118 TQIVLDKTSDYIS
-2132 GKGDIIT
+2132 IT
-2139 NNEIKLT
+2139 DNKITLT
-2146 NQENLTSNETI
+2146 SDALTLTSNETI

-2182 ASFGNGLSEISED
+2182 ASFDNGLSEITED
-2195 LLQNEVKGNPFW
+2195 LLQDEVKGNPFW

-2214 IQTEQNRNDSRFGI
+2214 IQTEQNRGGSRFGI

-2245 GGLGS
+2245 GGTGQK
-2250 DEKVESA
+2250 EKVESA
-2257 VLYFATYELGSFNLI
+2257 VLYFADYGLSGFSFNNAI
-2272 KDKVIKKNTDGT
+2272 ERNADDT
-2284 YSFAEIF
+2284 YSFAKIF
-2291 NSKYEG
+2291 AG
-2297 YNKGIDIA
+2297 KGIDIA

-2311 GEFVVNTNQVVLS
+2311 GEFVVNENQVVLG

-2354 KVGSTFIN
+2354 KVGTTNIS
-2362 NPEFKLNGTSG
+2362 EFKLNETSGISG
-2373 TYKLI
+2373 TYELI
-2378 NKNSSVKIA
+2378 NANSRVEIA

-2405 ESPKN
+2405 NSPKD
-2410 GSTSSITKDTYNDNE
+2410 GSTSSITKDTYNDKE

-2431 AQYKVS
+2431 TQYRVS
-2437 KTIELTAENSYSL
+2437 KTIELTAGNSYSL

-2494 SLQSISPKGNIIDY
+2494 SLQSINGKDY

-2526 RFGADN
+2526 RFGAN
-2532 LASTNAYA
+2532 ELASTNAYA

-2588 SSIKY
+2588 SLIKY
-2593 FNIPLSELVTI
+2593 FNIPLSQLVTI

-2618 NGSKYVVGA
+2618 NGSEYVVGA

-2634 KLPNSEEYGIQFNKT
+2634 KLPGGGEEYGIQFNKT

-2693 GDQFTLAFYKGI
+2693 GDQFTLAFYTGVDEK
-2705 NSDGLKVYQCFGAQ
+2705 GLKKYQCFGAQ
-2719 GGQLTET
+2719 SGSLTET
-2726 YLAGI
+2726 TLAGI

-2739 FDQIGDSYLNEG
+2739 FGDKQITDVNIDNNLFTLIANKGRFVNENNKP
-2751 LFSLTANMGGFDNVT
+2751 S
-2766 PTKLSYNNNLI
+2766 TKLGYNNNSI

-2792 VVLTVN
+2792 VKLTVQN
-2798 NSAIGGNEKIEL
+2798 DAIGKDEVVEL
-2810 DVNTSLNQRYKIQA
+2810 DVNTSLNQRYKVQA
-2824 KGDYGKYSTI
+2824 KGNYGKYSTI
-2834 YLGNGNEY
+2834 YLGNRNSY
-2842 ELSKLF
+2842 NIADLF

-2859 NLIGVD
+2859 NNLTV
-2865 GYCLSILD
+2865 
-2873 LNVNY
+2873 
-2878 TLSYQENNEEKTITI
+2878 
-2893 TNNKFMFGNVEYTI
+2893 TNNSKTNKYLTGITGN
-2907 DFDNSKV
+2907 
-2914 YYQEKIKINNKK
+2914 
-2926 FTINKTEF
+2926 
-2934 TISNDNTTLSYKEND
+2934 SNDLL
-2949 EDKTITITNNK
+2949 
-2960 FMFGNVEYTIDFA
+2960 
-2973 NSKVYYQEKIKIN
+2973 
-2986 NTRFT
+2986 
-2991 INKTEFT
+2991 
-2998 INVTFSGA
+2998 TFSGA

-3011 KISET
+3011 KISKT
-3016 KATEFKFNLS
+3016 KATKFNFNLS
-3026 GGELGR
+3026 GGELGT

-3053 DNADQNY
+3053 ENADLNY

-3069 SSYSGTD
+3069 GPYNSDG
-3076 WRGSIIYLDYYGNV
+3076 WKGSIIYLDYYGNV
-3090 VAGTISGVSYSIYSG
+3090 VVKNNTDVSGVSYSIYSG
-3105 VGTLEEGMLSGL
+3105 IGNLSSGTLSEL

-3127 KSDTENSDG
+3127 NSDS

-3150 GLTGSSVNV
+3150 GLTRNSVNV
-3159 TLSTGTNT
+3159 PIKNITGNQI
-3167 NKLDFDVW
+3167 KFEDW
-3175 TKGIT
+3175 TKGIK
-3180 ALVVKQGETQ
+3180 ALVVGGGSGELS
-3190 TGEPLGKGLGLFTY
+3190 PGLGGLFSY
-3204 SITTSGYDLKYE
+3204 SVGTGYDLKYE
-3216 DGEYKLSKTSGDFK
+3216 NGEYKLVKTSGNFAVGDSI
-3230 ENDEVVVT
+3230 VVR
-3238 VNYMGKE
+3238 VNYMGKK
-3245 LGTITIKI
+3245 LGTIT
-3253 VNNN
+3253 VNITKN

>member
-89 LDFGTTVAKRY
+89 LDFGTTVAKKY
-100 LKVNQET
+100 LKVNPET
-107 LTPYC
+107 LTSYC

-159 TDEASDGAIDENT
+159 TDEVSDEVIDENT

-182 LYAQSEA
+182 LHAQSEA

-203 PVENIKIIPTTS
+203 PVENIRIIPTTS
-215 NGGEEKVLS
+215 NGGEEKVLK

-279 ENITFVDADGNMITG
+279 ENITFVDADGNMIAG
-294 VSDIARMLSI
+294 VSDIARMLSV

-314 VFKNAADNNANA
+314 VFKNAANNNANA

-482 NADYSSIRIQVFYK
+482 NADYSAIRIQVFYK
-496 SSEGIVENNSKYGPY
+496 SSEGIVENNTKYGPY

-525 EWKDN
+525 EWNDN

-551 ADGKANPIIIDLT
+551 VDGKATPIIIDLT
-564 NLGLITNLNQ
+564 NLGLITNLDQ

-582 YFIASKADANL
+582 YFICSKTDANL

-600 KYNGEIQGLPAD
+600 KYNGQLQGLP
-612 TQYVYELLS
+612 TGMQYVYELLS

-708 LQKTSNSIKLSIK
+708 LQRTSNSLKLAIK

-737 NITLHAYENSVL
+737 NITLHAYENNVL
-749 ANYLHYYNDGVN
+749 VNYLHYYNDGVN

-774 NPTVLTDG
+774 NPTVATDG
-782 EYTIFDINLSIG
+782 EYTIFEISLSTG

-805 AINIVLNYVVKT
+805 AINIVLNYVVNT

-837 INDLKIKYS
+837 INDLEIKYS
-846 YIDDNGATVEKY
+846 YIDDNGVTVEKY

-863 IINIVKRIE
+863 IINIVKRIV
-872 NNAGVTKIST
+872 NIAGVTEIST
-882 IYTME
+882 IYTMVIDGQERE
-887 IEGQVK
+887 IV
-893 EIELLTN
+893 ILTN
-900 TYLNVEFTKYEIDD
+900 DYLNVEFTKYGIDD
-914 VLNITS
+914 VLNISS
-920 SNSLMLQ
+920 SNSLVLQ

-936 IKYQLSAL
+936 IRYQLSAL
-944 KSGENVKITFKPQY
+944 KSGENVRVTFKPQF

-983 DFRNGVASTPKDGIL
+983 DFRNGVASTLQDGIL

-1021 IVASENSN
+1021 IIAVEDSN
-1029 VEYQFKNLVQVS
+1029 VEYLFKNLIQVS
-1041 VTTSAG
+1041 VTTSAD

-1060 IPDDLKNF
+1060 IPDDLKSF

-1073 VDGELIGFKPI
+1073 IDGELIGFKPI
-1084 EKLGKSANLVVYY
+1084 AKLGKAANLVVYY

-1109 NINLAPYYQAQGTIN
+1109 NINLAPYYQAQGTID
-1124 NHDGADVSQKEP
+1124 NHDGANVSQKEP

-1162 IYDIAINTGLGA
+1162 IYDVEINTGLGA
-1174 KISAI
+1174 KIAAE
-1179 LNQLTAITSGETNL
+1179 LNQLTAITSDKTNL

-1217 APVSQVQKYVLT
+1217 TPVSEVEKYVLT

-1252 PNIKVNEKKIFEVRD
+1252 PNIKVDESKIFEVKD
-1267 DIYYLNNQED
+1267 DIYYLNNQEN
-1277 PFKNGYTLYWFEP
+1277 PFKNGYTLYWFE
-1290 KKENSFKNGYETTSD
+1290 TTSD

-1311 LPFTRICGV
+1311 FPFSRICGV
-1320 ENFDK
+1320 ENFDE

-1381 LPNGIEKETYNGEKY
+1381 LPDEIEKVTYNGEKY
-1396 ISLYAKQDISSLTGL
+1396 LSLYAKQDISSLTVL

-1417 KNGNILSYAELSKLT
+1417 NNGNILSYAELSKKT
-1432 GNINGDYTGYDF
+1432 GNINEAYTRYGNLN
-1444 DLNIN
+1444 LNIN
-1449 KNEFNL
+1449 KNKFGL
-1455 FETYVVLNGSTENEE
+1455 FEAYVVLTNGSTENEE

-1479 PEKWSYINYEGTTE
+1479 PKKWSYIDYGETGV
-1493 TDVYKILKGEVVR
+1493 TDVYQILNGEVV
-1506 NIKSGENIEKFA
+1506 KNIESGKNIEGFA
-1518 DDILKNDFTYE
+1518 NNILANGFS
-1529 IYEIYDLIDSKGE
+1529 YEIYDLTDSKSLE
-1542 KLENNNLLINVDVD
+1542 KNNLLINVDVK

-1573 TFQINYSD
+1573 TFTVNYSD
-1581 VTGTH
+1581 ATGTH

-1594 VETTA
+1594 VEASA
-1599 SQTIKINYPYIG
+1599 SQTIEINYPYTG
-1611 SGNNEILEDFSV
+1611 SGNGEILEDFSV

-1632 ENNQYYLID
+1632 ENNQYIID
-1641 LNSNKNNM
+1641 LKSNNNNM
-1649 FGNKFVELTSSGEG
+1649 FGNQFVKLTSSGEG
-1663 EFNSLIFEI
+1663 EFNNLIFEI

-1678 NEIIK
+1678 NEIITN
-1683 DNISSYVTINNGE
+1683 NISSYVTIDNNGK

-1701 VAFETLNVLIKIS
+1701 VSYESLNVLIKIS
-1714 TPNGAE
+1714 TKNGAE

-1730 AVTYVIGVN
+1730 AVNYVIGVD
-1739 NTESGF
+1739 NTETGAGF
-1745 AENTITNVNRSNLE
+1745 EENTITNVNRGNLNN
-1759 TFKGI
+1759 FNLI
-1764 LKDLT
+1764 LPNLT
-1769 LRIKEGSSSYS
+1769 LRIKTGSSSYS
-1780 EVKNLDLHFAVL
+1780 EVKNLSLKFAVL

-1806 NSADKQ
+1806 DSAKKQ

-1831 EGIVAK
+1831 EGVVAK
-1837 IDIDIDSPISISQ
+1837 IEIDIDSPISISQ
-1850 TTSKYDGNQNN
+1850 TRDNYDGGQNN

-1872 LFNYLSISYNGEAKN
+1872 LFKYLLISYNGEAKN
-1887 VSGYTFEIDPKNDY
+1887 VSGYTFEIVPKNDY
-1901 VSISDKNLVIKPYF
+1901 VSISGKNLVIKPYF

-1962 TVNIKANQKL
+1962 TVTVKANQTL
-1972 TWEGINNST
+1972 TWEKINDLFNL
-1981 DPKKGLF
+1981 KKGGG
-1988 DLKTKKDYSYE
+1988 YSYNLE
-1999 LLQNFTNNLF
+1999 SFTHNLL
-2009 AEELNL
+2009 AEELKL
-2015 YETSLNNALNF
+2015 YENEETSLQNELKFNTESNAL
-2026 NIETNVLTFTPKPVM
+2026 TFKPKPVM
-2041 ATREIVLTFKISKG
+2041 AKREIVITFKISKG

-2063 TITIEPDTDVEIN
+2063 TITIEPDTDVKIN

-2095 YKDNKILDLIK
+2095 YKNNKILDLINN
-2106 SEYIKIIGKGIN
+2106 EYIKIIGKGTN
-2118 TQIVLNTTSGYIVK
+2118 TQIVLEKPSDYIS
-2132 GKGDIIT
+2132 IT
-2139 NNEIKLT
+2139 DNQITLT
-2146 NQENLTSNETI
+2146 DAALSLESNQTI
-2157 VISIYVDGLLRST
+2157 VISIKVDGLLRST

-2182 ASFGNGLSEISED
+2182 ASFDNGLSEITED
-2195 LLQNEVKGNPFW
+2195 LLQDEVKGNPFW

-2214 IQTEQNRNDSRFGI
+2214 IQTEQNRGGSRFGI

-2245 GGLGS
+2245 GGTGRK
-2250 DEKVESA
+2250 EKVESA
-2257 VLYFATYELGSFNLI
+2257 VLYFTDYGLSGFSFNNAI
-2272 KDKVIKKNTDGT
+2272 ERNADDT
-2284 YSFAEIF
+2284 YLFAEIF
-2291 NSKYEG
+2291 AG
-2297 YNKGIDIA
+2297 KGIDIA

-2311 GEFVVNTNQVVLS
+2311 GEFVVNENQVVLG

-2354 KVGSTFIN
+2354 KVGGKDIN
-2362 NPEFKLNGTSG
+2362 NANFRLEGTSG

-2378 NKNSSVKIA
+2378 NANSGVEIA

-2405 ESPKN
+2405 NSPTG
-2410 GSTSSITKDTYNDNE
+2410 GSTSSITKDTYNSDE
-2425 FGELYG
+2425 FGNLYG
-2431 AQYKVS
+2431 TQYKVS
-2437 KTIELTAENSYSL
+2437 KTIELTAGNSYSL

-2494 SLQSISPKGNIIDY
+2494 SLQSILSKENIIDY

-2526 RFGADN
+2526 RFGEIG

-2567 LSYEE
+2567 LSYRADTKE
-2572 STTTG
+2572 G
-2577 LTLTAGIKITD
+2577 LKLTNGPSITNSAD
-2588 SSIKY
+2588 IEY
-2593 FNIPLSELVTI
+2593 FSIPLSQLVTI

-2618 NGSKYVVGA
+2618 NGSEYVVGA

-2634 KLPNSEEYGIQFNKT
+2634 KLPGGGEEYGIQFNKT

-2665 YSESIRVQYLNSQN
+2665 YSESIRVQYLNSKN

-2693 GDQFTLAFYKGI
+2693 GDQFTLAFYTGGVDE
-2705 NSDGLKVYQCFGAQ
+2705 NGLKKYQCFGEQ
-2719 GGQLTET
+2719 SGLLTET
-2726 YLAGI
+2726 TLAGI

-2739 FDQIGDSYLNEG
+2739 FDQIGDSYIDEG
-2751 LFSLTANMGGFDNVT
+2751 LFALTANKGGFVSGT
-2766 PTKLSYNNNLI
+2766 KTKLGYNNNSI

-2792 VVLTVN
+2792 VELSVQN
-2798 NSAIGGNEKIEL
+2798 DAIGKKEVVEL
-2810 DVNTSLNQRYKIQA
+2810 AVNTSLNQRYKVQA
-2824 KGDYGKYSTI
+2824 KGNYGKYSTI

-2842 ELSKLF
+2842 QLTNLF
-2848 EIYDLKLGAST
+2848 EIYDLKLGAT
-2859 NLIGVD
+2859 TD
-2865 GYCLSILD
+2865 K
-2873 LNVNY
+2873 VNFVN
-2878 TLSYQENNEEKTITI
+2878 T
-2893 TNNKFMFGNVEYTI
+2893 GN
-2907 DFDNSKV
+2907 
-2914 YYQEKIKINNKK
+2914 INNYL
-2926 FTINKTEF
+2926 TG
-2934 TISNDNTTLSYKEND
+2934 IS
-2949 EDKTITITNNK
+2949 
-2960 FMFGNVEYTIDFA
+2960 GNLL
-2973 NSKVYYQEKIKIN
+2973 
-2986 NTRFT
+2986 
-2991 INKTEFT
+2991 
-2998 INVTFSGA
+2998 TFSGA
-3006 TSFNN
+3006 ESFNN
-3011 KISET
+3011 KISDT

-3026 GGELGR
+3026 GEELG
-3032 SVSHEYVF
+3032 SVKHVYSF

-3053 DNADQNY
+3053 DNADLSY

-3069 SSYSGTD
+3069 SSYSDTD
-3076 WRGSIIYLDYYGNV
+3076 WEKNIIYLDYYGDV
-3090 VAGTISGVSYSIYSG
+3090 VEGGTLPNDSYSIYSG
-3105 VGTLEEGMLSGL
+3105 IGNLSAGTLSGL
-3117 SADNSVTITV
+3117 SADNSVTIAV
-3127 KSDTENSDG
+3127 NSDG

-3150 GLTGSSVNV
+3150 GLRDALGNVSKNVSGNISGNVSVNV
-3159 TLSTGTNT
+3159 TLSTGTN
-3167 NKLDFDVW
+3167 KLDFADW
-3175 TKGIT
+3175 TKEIK
-3180 ALVVKQGETQ
+3180 ALVVGKGESQ
-3190 TGEPLGKGLGLFTY
+3190 NGEDLGKGLGLFTY
-3204 SITTSGYDLKYE
+3204 SVGAGYDILYE
-3216 DGEYKLSKTSGDFK
+3216 DGQYKLVNTNGNFEADTS
-3230 ENDEVVVT
+3230 VVVT

-3245 LGTITIKI
+3245 LGKIT
-3253 VNNN
+3253 VNITNN

>member
-89 LDFGTTVAKRY
+89 LDFGTQVAKKY
-100 LKVNQET
+100 LKANSET

-118 GNQVKYELTDEANG
+118 GNQVKYELTDEGNG

-182 LYAQSEA
+182 LHAQSEA

-215 NGGEEKVLS
+215 NGGEEKVLN

-279 ENITFVDADGNMITG
+279 ENIIFVDADGNMIAG
-294 VSDIARMLSI
+294 VSDIARMLSV

-453 YGFNFY
+453 YGFNLY

-482 NADYSSIRIQVFYK
+482 NADYSAIRIQVFYK
-496 SSEGIVENNSKYGPY
+496 SSEGIVENNTKYGPY
-511 DVECVVNPVVEPEI
+511 DVECVVNPVVEPEV
-525 EWKDN
+525 EWNDN
-530 SGYKQSDELVADNR
+530 SDYKQSDELVADNR

-551 ADGKANPIIIDLT
+551 VDGKATPIIIDLT
-564 NLGLITNLNQ
+564 NLGLITNLDQ

-582 YFIASKADANL
+582 YFICSKTDANL

-600 KYNGEIQGLPAD
+600 KYNGQLQGLP
-612 TQYVYELLS
+612 TGMQYVYELLS

-634 EFEFDIVFAVVQN
+634 EFEFDIVFTVVQN

-708 LQKTSNSIKLSIK
+708 LQRTSNSLKLAIK

-737 NITLHAYENSVL
+737 NITLHAYENNVL
-749 ANYLHYYNDGVN
+749 VNYLHYYNDGVN

-782 EYTIFDINLSIG
+782 EYTIFEISLSTG

-805 AINIVLNYVVKT
+805 AINIVLNYVVNT

-846 YIDDNGATVEKY
+846 YIDDNGVTVEKY

-863 IINIVKRIE
+863 IINIVKRIV
-872 NNAGVTKIST
+872 NNAGVTEIST

-887 IEGQVK
+887 IDSQER
-893 EIELLTN
+893 EIVVLTN
-900 TYLNVEFTKYEIDD
+900 DYLNVEFTKYGIDD
-914 VLNITS
+914 VLNISS
-920 SNSLMLQ
+920 SNSLVLQ

-936 IKYQLSAL
+936 IRYQLSAL
-944 KSGENVKITFKPQY
+944 KSGENVRVTFKPQF

-983 DFRNGVASTPKDGIL
+983 DFRNGVASTLQDGIL

-1021 IVASENSN
+1021 IVAVEDSN
-1029 VEYQFKNLVQVS
+1029 VEYLFKNLVQVS
-1041 VTTSAG
+1041 VTTSAD

-1060 IPDDLKNF
+1060 IPDDLKSF

-1073 VDGELIGFKPI
+1073 IDGELIGFKPI
-1084 EKLGKSANLVVYY
+1084 AKLGKAANLVVYY

-1109 NINLAPYYQAQGTIN
+1109 NINLAPYYQAQGTID
-1124 NHDGADVSQKEP
+1124 NHDGANVSQKEP

-1162 IYDIAINTGLGA
+1162 IYDVEINTGLGA
-1174 KISAI
+1174 KIAAI
-1179 LNQLTAITSGETNL
+1179 LNQLTAITSDKTNL

-1217 APVSQVQKYVLT
+1217 APVSEVEKYVLT

-1252 PNIKVNEKKIFEVRD
+1252 PNIKVDESKIFEVRD
-1267 DIYYLNNQED
+1267 DIYYLNNQEN
-1277 PFKNGYTLYWFEP
+1277 PFKNGYTLYWFE
-1290 KKENSFKNGYETTSD
+1290 TTSE

-1311 LPFTRICGV
+1311 FPFTRICGV
-1320 ENFDK
+1320 ENFDE
-1325 SKFSYAVYEKGAQN
+1325 SKFNFAIYEVGAQN

-1381 LPNGIEKETYNGEKY
+1381 LPDEIEKLTYNGEKY
-1396 ISLYAKQDISSLTGL
+1396 LSLYAKQDISSLTVL
-1411 SFGSLA
+1411 SFGSLTN
-1417 KNGNILSYAELSKLT
+1417 NGNILSYAELSKKT
-1432 GNINGDYTGYDF
+1432 GNINEAYTRYGNLN
-1444 DLNIN
+1444 LNIN
-1449 KNEFNL
+1449 KNKFGL
-1455 FETYVVLNGSTENEE
+1455 FETYVVLTNGSTENEE

-1479 PEKWSYINYEGTTE
+1479 PEKWPYINYGGTGV
-1493 TDVYKILKGEVVR
+1493 TDVYQILNGKVV
-1506 NIKSGENIEKFA
+1506 KNIESGKNIEGFA
-1518 DDILKNDFTYE
+1518 NTILANNFE
-1529 IYEIYDLIDSKGE
+1529 YEIYDLTDSKLLE
-1542 KLENNNLLINVDVD
+1542 KNNLLINVDVN

-1573 TFQINYSD
+1573 TFTVNYSD
-1581 VTGTH
+1581 TTGTH

-1594 VETTA
+1594 VEASA
-1599 SQTIKINYPYIG
+1599 SQTIEINYPYTG

-1632 ENNQYYLID
+1632 ENNQYIID
-1641 LNSNKNNM
+1641 LTSNENNM
-1649 FGNKFVELTSSGEG
+1649 FGNQFVKLTSSGEG
-1663 EFNSLIFEI
+1663 EFNNLIFEI

-1678 NEIIK
+1678 NEIITN
-1683 DNISSYVTINNGE
+1683 NISSYVTIDNNGK

-1701 VAFETLNVLIKIS
+1701 VSYESLNVLIKIS
-1714 TPNGAE
+1714 TKNGAE

-1730 AVTYVIGVN
+1730 AVNYVIGVD
-1739 NTESGF
+1739 NTETGAGF
-1745 AENTITNVNRSNLE
+1745 AENTITNVNRGNLDN
-1759 TFKGI
+1759 FNLI
-1764 LKDLT
+1764 LPNLT
-1769 LRIKEGSSSYS
+1769 LRIKTGSSSYS
-1780 EVKNLDLHFAVL
+1780 EVKNLSLKFAVL

-1806 NSADKQ
+1806 DSAKKQ

-1817 SPIKQTA
+1817 SPINQTA

-1831 EGIVAK
+1831 EGVVAK
-1837 IDIDIDSPISISQ
+1837 IEIDIDSPISISQ
-1850 TTSKYDGNQNN
+1850 TRDNYDGGQNN

-1872 LFNYLSISYNGEAKN
+1872 LFKYLLISYNGTKVEN
-1887 VSGYTFEIDPKNDY
+1887 VSGYTFEIDSNDY
-1901 VSISDKNLVIKPYF
+1901 VSISDNQLVIKPYF

-1937 GTSED
+1937 GTSAD

-1962 TVNIKANQKL
+1962 TVNIKANQTL
-1972 TWEGINNST
+1972 TWEDIA
-1981 DPKKGLF
+1981 KLF
-1988 DLKTKKDYSYE
+1988 DLKKGNGYSYNLE
-1999 LLQNFTNNLF
+1999 SFTHNLL
-2009 AEELNL
+2009 AEELDL
-2015 YETSLNNALNF
+2015 YGLEGIKFDFTGNK
-2026 NIETNVLTFTPKPVM
+2026 LTFKPKPVM
-2041 ATREIVLTFKISKG
+2041 AKREIVITFKIFK
-2055 DFETTGTL
+2055 DNFETTGTL

-2095 YKDNKILDLIK
+2095 YKDNKILDLIN
-2106 SEYIKIIGKGIN
+2106 SAYIQIIGKGTN
-2118 TQIVLNTTSGYIVK
+2118 TQIVLDKTSDYIS
-2132 GKGDIIT
+2132 IT
-2139 NNEIKLT
+2139 DNKITLT
-2146 NQENLTSNETI
+2146 SDALTLTSNETI

-2182 ASFGNGLSEISED
+2182 ASFDNGLSEINED
-2195 LLQNEVKGNPFW
+2195 LLQDEVKGNPFW

-2214 IQTEQNRNDSRFGI
+2214 IQTEQNRGGSRFGI

-2245 GGLGS
+2245 GGTGQK
-2250 DEKVESA
+2250 EKVESA
-2257 VLYFATYELGSFNLI
+2257 VLYFADYGLSGFSFNNAI
-2272 KDKVIKKNTDGT
+2272 ERNADDT
-2284 YSFAEIF
+2284 YSFAKIF
-2291 NSKYEG
+2291 AG
-2297 YNKGIDIA
+2297 KGIDIA

-2311 GEFVVNTNQVVLS
+2311 GEFVVNENQVVLG

-2354 KVGSTFIN
+2354 KVDTTNIS
-2362 NPEFKLNGTSG
+2362 EFKLNETSGISG

-2378 NKNSSVKIA
+2378 NANSRVEIA

-2405 ESPKN
+2405 NSPKD
-2410 GSTSSITKDTYNDNE
+2410 GSTSSVTKDTYNSDE
-2425 FGELYG
+2425 FGNLYG
-2431 AQYKVS
+2431 TQYRVS
-2437 KTIELTAENSYSL
+2437 KTIELTAGNSYSL

-2494 SLQSISPKGNIIDY
+2494 SLQSINGKDY

-2526 RFGADN
+2526 RFGAEN
-2532 LASTNAYA
+2532 LVSTNTDAYA

-2593 FNIPLSELVTI
+2593 FNIPLSQLVTI

-2618 NGSKYVVGA
+2618 NGSEYVVGA

-2634 KLPNSEEYGIQFNKT
+2634 KLPGGGEEYGIQFNKT

-2693 GDQFTLAFYKGI
+2693 GDQFTLAFYTGVDE
-2705 NSDGLKVYQCFGAQ
+2705 NGLKLYRCFGAQ
-2719 GGQLTET
+2719 SGQRNET
-2726 YLAGI
+2726 TLAGI

-2739 FDQIGDSYLNEG
+2739 FDQIGDSYIKEG
-2751 LFSLTANMGGFDNVT
+2751 LFTLTANKGGFDNKT
-2766 PTKLSYNNNLI
+2766 PTKLDYNNNSI

-2792 VVLTVN
+2792 VKLSVLN
-2798 NSAIGGNEKIEL
+2798 PAIGEGKEEVVEL
-2810 DVNTSLNQRYKIQA
+2810 AVNTSLNQRYKVQA

-2842 ELSKLF
+2842 KLSDLF
-2848 EIYDLKLGAST
+2848 EIYDLKLGAT
-2859 NLIGVD
+2859 TDKLTV
-2865 GYCLSILD
+2865 
-2873 LNVNY
+2873 VN
-2878 TLSYQENNEEKTITI
+2878 TSDINNYLTEIS
-2893 TNNKFMFGNVEYTI
+2893 
-2907 DFDNSKV
+2907 DNSL
-2914 YYQEKIKINNKK
+2914 K
-2926 FTINKTEF
+2926 F
-2934 TISNDNTTLSYKEND
+2934 
-2949 EDKTITITNNK
+2949 
-2960 FMFGNVEYTIDFA
+2960 G
-2973 NSKVYYQEKIKIN
+2973 
-2986 NTRFT
+2986 
-2991 INKTEFT
+2991 
-2998 INVTFSGA
+2998 GA

-3011 KISET
+3011 KISGT
-3016 KATEFKFNLS
+3016 KTTEFKFNLS
-3026 GGELGR
+3026 GEELGT
-3032 SVSHEYVF
+3032 SVDHEYVF

-3053 DNADQNY
+3053 ENADLNY

-3069 SSYSGTD
+3069 SSYSGEG
-3076 WRGSIIYLDYYGNV
+3076 WKGSIIYLDYYGNV
-3090 VAGTISGVSYSIYSG
+3090 VVTNNTDVSGVSYSIYSG
-3105 VGTLEEGMLSGL
+3105 IGNLSAGTLSGL

-3127 KSDTENSDG
+3127 KSDNI
-3136 VEIGQVKVTMRRYY
+3136 EIGQVKVTMRRYY
-3150 GLTGSSVNV
+3150 GLTGNSVNV
-3159 TLSTGTNT
+3159 PIKNITGNQI
-3167 NKLDFDVW
+3167 KFEDW
-3175 TKGIT
+3175 TKGIK
-3180 ALVVKQGETQ
+3180 ALVVEQGETQ
-3190 TGEPLGKGLGLFTY
+3190 TGEALGKGLGLFTY
-3204 SITTSGYDLKYE
+3204 SVGTGYDLKYE
-3216 DGEYKLSKTSGDFK
+3216 NGEYKLVKTSGNFAVGDSI
-3230 ENDEVVVT
+3230 VVR

-3245 LGTITIKI
+3245 LGKITVTIDG
-3253 VNNN
+3253 